1 MRIPP
6 NLIADGDEHI
16 TPAQLTLV
24 ALSQESI
31 DALVTKVEGGAANVQ
46 DIYPLA
52 PLQEGILFHHLMSG
66 ESDPYVLS
74 GVLAFRGREVMERFV
89 SALQQVIDRHDIL
102 RTGFFWE
109 GLEQPVQVVQRR
121 ATLPVSVVE
130 LDAGEGDIVRQLE
143 ARFDSRGYR
152 MDVSR
157 APLMHVHAACDGEHE
172 RWVARVLFHHLSIDH
187 TTLERVI
194 EEARAIGQGRVED
207 LPRPAPFRNFVAQA
221 RLGVSEADHEAYFRA
236 KLGDIDEPTAPFG
249 LLSVQG
255 DGREIAEAART
266 LKPELSGALRGHARR
281 LGVSA
286 ASMMHVAWGL
296 VLSRTTGRQDVVFGT
311 VLFGRMQGGAQ
322 SDRALGL
329 FINTLPVRMR
339 VAQTG
344 VEASVK
350 GTHAQLAELMR
361 HEHAPLV
368 LAQRCSGVP
377 AQTPLFTSLL
387 NYRYSKPKVAA
398 AHIADGIELLDG
410 HERTSYP
417 LSVTVDDHERDFTIV
432 AKVCE
437 RIGPQRVCEL
447 MELALEQLTRAL
459 SANPGGELAELDV
472 LPAAERTQ
480 VLHGWNETGRAYAR
494 DACLHQLFE
503 AQVSRTREAAAVI
516 CGDETLSYT
525 DLDARA
531 NRLAHYLR
539 GQGVGPD
546 TRVGLALGRGVEMMT
561 GLLAILKAG
570 GAYVPLDPGYASE
583 RLRAILDDSRPA
595 IVLADAAG
603 RTALDA
609 LAGAPPI
616 ADLHADASRWS
627 ALPSTPPRVEGL
639 TPRHLAYVIYTSGST
654 GQPKGV
660 MVEHASVVNLWRA
673 LDEAIYR
680 THPSARRV
688 SLNASIAF
696 DSLVKQ
702 WVQLL
707 SGRTLVVVP
716 EPVRF
721 DGRRLL
727 DAIGRDRI
735 DVFDC
740 TPSQLALI
748 EGARGPEDEA
758 YPQVTLVGGE
768 AIGEGMWSE
777 LASASS
783 RTYYN
788 VYGPTE
794 CTVDATLARITA
806 EHAPHIG
813 GPLANVR
820 AYVLNERLSPAPVGV
835 RGELYIGGAGVARG
849 YLNRPE
855 LTRERFIDDPFVAGG
870 RLYKTGDLARWRTDG
885 SLEYLGRNDFQ
896 VKIRGFRI
904 ELGEIEAQLAKV
916 TGVREVVVLARDSA
930 AAVHDS
936 ATEHATPNAL
946 SPSLETS
953 TATAAATATATATEK
968 RLVAY
973 YTGDADVAALRAQA
987 AQHLPSYMVPSAYV
1001 RLDAWPLT
1009 PNGKLDRRALPA
1021 PADDAYARAEYEAP
1035 RGAKEEALAEI
1046 WRELLHVERVSRH
1059 DNFFELGG
1067 HSLLAVQLVSRLRQ
1081 ALSVEVALGTVFDA
1095 PVLSALA
1102 ERLEAE
1108 NTAVLPPIP
1117 LAPRDG
1123 RIALSLAQQRLWFLT
1138 QLEGVSE
1145 AYHMSGAV
1153 RLDGPL
1159 NREVLQ
1165 RALNRIVMRHEALR
1179 TCFAREEGEPI
1190 QVIQPHA
1197 DLTVSYHDLREA
1209 KSIRHEAENR
1219 EQRAKDLSQ
1228 AHASAPFDLSR
1239 DLPVRVLLLQLAD
1252 EAHVVQVVMH
1262 HIASDGWSVGVFLQ
1276 ELSALYGSF
1285 IAEQGDP
1292 LAPLPLQYA
1301 DYAAWQRR
1309 WLASGQLEKQG
1320 AFWQTNLSGAP
1331 TLLELPTDRPR
1342 PPKQSHAGASVEV
1355 KLGAA
1360 LSERVKRLSQRHG
1373 VTPYM
1378 TLLSSW
1384 AAVLSRL
1391 SGQEEVVIGSPV
1403 AGRNRTEVEALIGF
1417 FVNTLALRLDLSSEP
1432 TVGELLK
1439 RTKAQV
1445 LSAQAHQ
1452 DLPFDQVVER
1462 VKPPRSTAHPPL
1474 FQVMFVWQNMPA
1486 GELTIPGLTIRAVE
1500 TPLQTAQFELTLSLR
1515 EAGDDIVG
1523 HLNYASALFDESTV
1537 RRYVTYWRRLLEG
1550 MTAGA
1555 ADQTI
1560 VGLPLLDEA
1569 ERKQVV
1575 YAWNATERDYPIEQC
1590 IHQLFEAQVDRK
1602 PEAIALTFEGQ
1613 RLSYA
1618 ELNARANR
1626 LAHYLQGR
1634 GVGPDRLVAL
1644 CAERGIEMVVGL
1656 LAILKAGGAYVPLDP
1671 AYASDRLRGIVEDS
1685 QPALVL
1691 ADAVGR
1697 AALGELDGALPV
1709 IDLETDALR
1718 WREMPATNPEVASQ
1732 HVHHLAY
1739 VIYTSGSTG
1748 RPKGVMVEHAQ
1759 VVRLFGATQAWF
1771 GFDERDVWTL
1781 FHSHGFD
1788 FSVWEMWG
1796 ALLHGG
1802 RLVIVPTEVTRT
1814 PSAFFAL
1821 LCAEGVTVLNQTP
1834 SAFQALMSAQEER
1847 EEAAGN
1853 IERANVVAH
1862 RLRYVIFGGE
1872 ALEPRTLASW
1882 YARHGERTQLV
1893 NMYGIT
1899 ETTVHVTYCALRA
1912 EDAMRLGAS
1921 PIGVR
1926 IPDLQLYVLDAR
1938 REPVPM
1944 GVTGEL
1950 YVGGAG
1956 VARGYLNRPELTRER
1971 FIDDPFVAGGR
1982 LYKTGD
1988 LARWRTDGSL
1998 EYLGRNDFQVKIR
2011 GFRIELGEIEAQ
2023 LAKVTG
2029 VREVVV
2035 LARDSA
2041 AEMRDNATPNAPMP
2055 KSSSETEKRLVA
2067 YYTGDADV
2075 AALRAQAAQHL
2086 PSYMVPS
2093 AYVRLDAWPLTP
2105 NGKLDRR
2112 ALPAPADDAY
2122 ARAEYEAPQGAK
2134 EEALAAIWRELLHV
2148 ERVSRHDNFFE
2159 LGGHSLLAIGVI
2171 ERMRREGL
2179 HTDVRSIFNAQT
2191 LSDLAARAQ
2200 TDDRSIQ
2207 APPNLIPARATRI
2220 TPDMLP
2226 LVALTQTQIDMLAVQ
2241 VEGGAANIQDI
2252 YPLAPLQEGMVFHH
2266 LLHAESDAYMEAYFV
2281 GFRTRARLDRFLD
2294 ALRMI
2299 VDRHD
2304 ILRTGFFW
2312 EGLEQP
2318 VQIVQ
2323 RRVRLPI
2330 EFVDLDPADGDVLRQ
2345 LEARHDPRAHRLD
2358 IRRPALLSCHA
2369 AHDPAAGRWLLCVM
2383 AHHLAID
2390 NTSLK
2395 LLVAEEQAIEQGGFD
2410 ALPPAPSFRNFIAQI
2425 ASGVD
2430 RREHEAF
2437 FSAMLG
2443 DIDSPTH
2450 PFGLQDVQGDGREIA
2465 EFQQRLSPELS
2476 KAIRVCTR
2484 RLGVSPASLMHL
2496 AWAMVLSR
2504 ATGRREAVFG
2514 TVLFGRMQGGE
2525 RGMGMFIN
2533 TLPIRIDVDERYVA
2547 ECLAHTHERVVQLI
2561 YHEHAPLALALRCSG
2576 LPARQALFSSLLN
2589 YRHSEQAAR
2598 PPRDDDD
2605 IQYLDG
2611 NERTNYP
2618 LTVSI
2623 DDLGEAF
2630 SVTVQARHPAS
2641 PERIRAF
2648 METALEQLVRALD
2661 GTSGIAAPGV
2671 VMPRIAV
2678 RDIDVLPS
2686 EERHRLLVEWN
2697 DTAADYPQDQCLH
2710 RLFEAQA
2717 ARHPDTIALIAD
2729 GEPVG
2734 YAELNRRANRLARH
2748 LSARGLQPDQRV
2760 AICIDRGIDMVVA
2773 MLAVL
2778 KAGGAYVPLD
2788 PAYPSERLDYLLR
2801 DCAPVALLTHARLGA
2816 SMQTR
2821 IVLALA
2827 RLDTGCALID
2837 LESDA
2842 DAWRHERDDDPPP
2855 SGLTPRHLA
2864 YVIYTSGST
2873 GQPKGVMV
2881 EHRSVCN
2888 LVAWHAGAFD
2898 VGTGCRSASVAGVAF
2913 DATTWEVWAALCN
2926 GGCLSLAPGDA
2937 ASDPQALLRWWRAQ
2951 ELDVGFLVTPLA
2963 ELAYAT
2969 GQSNAGMRTLLI
2981 GGDRLSRWPDS
2992 MPPGQMLVNNY
3003 GPTEATVV
3011 ATSGRLQP
3019 GEATPPIGRPIA
3031 NTRVYVLDAWLRP
3044 APIGVAGE
3052 LYIGGVQ
3059 VARGYLNRPELTR
3072 ERFIDDPFVAGG
3084 RLYKTGDLARWRT
3097 DGSLEYLGRNDFQV
3111 KIRGFRI
3118 ELGEIEAQ
3126 LAKVAGVR
3134 EVVVLARDS
3143 AAEVHD
3149 SATEHATPNALS
3161 PSPETSTAT
3170 AAATATATAT
3180 EKRLVAYYKG
3190 DADVAALRAQAA
3202 QHLPSY
3208 MVPSA
3213 YVRLD
3218 AWPLTPNGKLDRR
3231 ALPAPADDAYAR
3243 AEYEAPQGAKEEALA
3258 AIWRELLHVERVSRH
3273 DNFFEL
3279 GGHSLLAV
3287 QLVSRLRQALSVEVA
3302 LGTVFDAP
3310 VLSALAERLEAENT
3324 AVLPPIPLTP
3334 RDGRIALSLAQQRLW
3349 FLTQLEGVSEAY
3361 HMSGAVRLDGP
3372 LNREVLQRALN
3383 RIVMR
3388 HEALRTCF
3396 AREEGEP
3403 IQVIQPHADLT
3414 VSYHD
3419 LREAKSIRHE
3429 AGNREQRAK
3438 DLSQAHASAPFDLS
3452 RDLPVRVLLLQLA
3465 DEAHVV
3471 QVVMHHIASDGWSV
3485 GVFLQELSALYGSF
3499 IAEQGDPLAPLPL
3512 QYADY
3517 AAWQR
3522 RWLASGQ
3529 LEKQGAFWQTNLSGA
3544 PTLLELPT
3552 DRPRPPK
3559 QLHAGA
3565 SVEVKLGAA
3574 LSERVKRLSQRHGVT
3589 PYMTLLSSWAAVL
3602 SRLSGQEEVVI
3613 GSPVAGRNR
3622 TEVEP
3627 LIGFFVNT
3635 LALRLDL
3642 SSEPTVGELL
3652 KRTKAQVLSA
3662 QAHQDLP
3669 FDQVVE
3675 RVKPPRSTA
3684 HPPLFQVMFVWQN
3697 AHEGSLQ
3704 IPGLRLSTWGDP
3716 LTMAPFELTL
3726 AVREHQ
3732 DDIACTLTYATSL
3745 FDRATVERYLGHWL
3759 RQLDAMAT
3767 DADPVV
3773 TGLPLL
3779 GEAERAQVLHGW
3791 NETGRAYAR
3800 DACLHQLFEAQVSR
3814 TREAAAVICGD
3825 ETLSYTD
3832 LDARANRLAH
3842 YLRGQGVGPDTR
3854 VGLALGRGVEMMTG
3868 LLAILKAGGAYV
3880 PLDPGYASE
3889 RLRAILDDSRPA
3901 IVLADAAGRTAL
3913 DALAGAPP
3921 IADLHAD
3928 ASRWSA
3934 LPSTPPRVEG
3944 LTPRHLAYVIY
3955 TSGSTGQPKGVMV
3968 EHASV
3973 VNLWRALDEA
3983 IYRTHPSARRVS
3995 LNASIAF
4002 DSLVKQWVQLL
4013 SGRTLVVVPEPVRFD
4028 GRRLLDA
4035 IGRDRIDVF
4044 DCTPSQL
4051 ALIEGARGPEDE
4063 AFPQVTLVGGE
4074 AIGEGMWSELASA
4087 SSRTYYNVYGPTE
4100 CTVDATL
4107 ARITAEHAPHIGGPL
4122 ANVRAYV
4129 LNERLSPA
4137 PVGVRGELYIGGAGV
4152 ARGYLNRPE
4161 LTRERFID
4169 DPFVA
4174 GGRLYRTGDLARWR
4188 TDGSL
4193 EYLGRNDFQV
4203 KIRGF
4208 RIELGEI
4215 EAQLAKVTGVREV
4228 VVLARDSASAVHDSA
4243 TEHAAPDALS
4253 PSLETSTATA
4263 AATATAT
4270 ATATE
4275 KRLVAYY
4282 TGDADVAA
4290 LRAQAAQHL
4299 PSYMVPSAYVR
4310 LDAWP
4315 LTPNGKLDRRA
4326 LPAPADDAYA
4336 RAEYEA
4342 PQGAK
4347 EEALAEIWRDLL
4359 QVDRISRHDNFF
4371 QLGGHSLLAISLGDM
4386 MRERGLHADVRTLFN
4401 AETLAAL
4408 AAQSGTDS
4416 IDVDVPPNLI
4426 PVGAA
4431 RITPDMLPLV
4441 ALTQPQIDAI
4451 AQQVDGGAT
4460 NVQDIYPLAPLQEG
4474 MLFHHLLHTQGD
4486 LYLEPHLLAF
4496 RTRER
4501 LERFL
4506 SALQCV
4512 IDRHDVLRTGFF
4524 WEGVP
4529 QPVQV
4534 VWRRARLPV
4543 EYVELPDSHGDVASQ
4558 LEARCDPRR
4567 HRIDIGRAP
4576 LVHCHVAHDAR
4587 NDRWV
4592 LGVLTH
4598 HLVSDHTTLALLAEE
4613 AQAFEQGRGDAL
4625 PPAVPFRNFVAH
4637 ARLGTS
4643 EREHEA
4649 FFREMLG
4656 DVDEPTAPFGL
4667 LDVQGDGS
4675 AIVEHRRALAP
4686 GLSRSVRAHARR
4698 LGVSAA
4704 SVMHV
4709 AWSLVLART
4718 ANRRDVVFGTVL
4730 FGRMQGGAHAHRTMG
4745 LFMNT
4750 LPVRIALDE
4759 SDVETSLIATHD
4771 RLARLLRH
4779 EHAPLALAQRC
4790 SAVPAQAPLFT
4801 SLLNYRYSPHEE
4813 QGDATDDDV
4822 QFIAARER
4830 NNYPLTMIVD
4840 DTGEGFAL
4848 TAQVD
4853 ASIDAARVC
4862 AFMHTALE
4870 QLVRALDDARGA
4882 VLAELD
4888 VLPADEHRCVVS
4900 ACNDTDAELPGVDF
4914 VDRRFEAQAAR
4925 TPEAIAV
4932 ACGAHALSYAAL
4944 NRRANRLA
4952 HYLRAHGAGP
4962 ERVVAL
4968 ALERSV
4974 DMMVG
4979 LLGILKSGSA
4989 YLPLDPAYPAERLAY
5004 IVDDARPAL
5013 LLTEAA
5019 LRDDWRDAGA
5029 PVVLLDADGP
5039 AIDACPDHNPD
5050 AAAGRDAR
5058 TLSSLAYVIY
5068 TSGSTGRP
5076 KGVMIEH
5083 RNLAN
5088 LLGAMGEQPGIGAH
5102 DVLLAVTSLSFDIA
5116 ALELFLPLLHG
5127 ARAVIAARDDA
5138 ADPARLAHLIE
5149 SSGASLMQ
5157 ATPSTWRMLAQHGWP
5172 RSARPLTLLCGGE
5185 ALPPALAE
5193 RLLAHVPAIWN
5204 LYGPTETTVWST
5216 VRRVTTPVVDIG
5228 GPIANTQVYVLDERL
5243 RPAPIGVAGELY
5255 IGGAGVARG
5264 YLNRPELTR
5273 ERFVD
5278 DPFRRGGRL
5287 YRTGDLARRRA
5298 DGNLEYLGRNDF
5310 QVKIR
5315 GFRIELGEIEAQLAK
5330 AHGVQGVALAARD
5343 TPTADKRLVAY
5354 YVGDASAAA
5363 LREHAAARL
5372 PAYMVPAAYVRLAAW
5387 PLTPNGKLD
5396 RAALPA
5402 PDDEAYARA
5411 EYEAPRGE
5419 HECKL
5424 AAIWRAVLQVERIGR
5439 HDDFFELG
5447 GHSLLAVR
5455 AVTAMRDA
5463 FGSDTSLRD
5472 LFARP
5477 VLKDLAEHASTAA
5490 RARDAAIPKAARG
5503 EPAPMSFAQ
5512 QRLWFLA
5519 RMGGLGDAYHMPIAV
5534 RLRGALDVDALQ
5546 RALSRIVSRHD
5557 ALRTTFALE
5566 GEQPVQRVHADDGA
5580 GLRLRIDDLRGCAD
5594 AGARRARIL
5603 AGQASEPF
5611 DLARGPLVRGALV
5624 READDVH
5631 TLCVTIHHIVSD
5643 GWSIDVF
5650 CRELSELYRAFAGGR
5665 PDPLPPLPV
5674 QYADYA
5680 AWQQRGIGGAALHA
5694 QAEYWRD
5701 ALAGAPT
5708 LLELPTDR
5716 PRPPQ
5721 PDYAGATVG
5730 LALDAP
5736 LTAGLRALA
5745 RRHGAT
5751 LFMTVFAAWSVL
5763 LSRLSRQTDVV
5774 IGTPSANRGH
5784 AQIEGLI
5791 GFFVNTIALRVDLD
5805 GAPTVAE
5812 LLARVKARTLAAQQ
5826 HQDIPFE
5833 HVVERVQPARSLSHS
5848 PVFQAMFAWQ
5858 HASRGEM
5865 RLEGLRA
5872 EPLDDAARTIAKF
5885 DLTLSLRESGDAI
5898 DGGLEYAS
5906 ALFERATIERFAGY
5920 LRRLLEGM
5928 VADDTQRVDALPML
5942 SRDERR
5948 DLIERRNATA
5958 RPYPANSG
5966 VHRLFEA
5973 QAARTPDA
5981 TAIVDGAT
5989 TLDYRALDARANRI
6003 AHALAHA
6010 GVRAGDRVA
6019 LHLEPSIGLVAAQL
6033 AVLKL
6038 GAAYVPVDVGNPPAR
6053 KAFVAQDSG
6062 ARLVLGDAALDWP
6075 AAAGVPQ
6082 RDLAALL
6089 AGPWPSDAPARA
6101 PQCGGDTPAYVM
6113 YTSGSS
6119 GQPKGVL
6126 VTHRGI
6132 ARLAVNSGYA
6142 TFDASDRFAFASN
6155 PAFDA
6160 STFEV
6165 WTALLNGASIGIV
6178 KRDDL
6183 LDLGALAGKL
6193 SSIGVTC
6200 LFLTTALFNRCV
6212 SFDPAMFARLRCVIS
6227 GGERA
6232 DPAVY
6237 RKVMEAGPPR
6247 HLLNAYGPTE
6257 TTTFAAVWE
6266 AEPRTLAAQAA
6277 PIGRPIGNTSVYV
6290 LDAYGAPVPV
6300 GVTGEIHIGGPGVA
6314 QGYLNRPAL
6323 SAERFVRDPFVGGD
6337 ARMYRTGDL
6346 GRWRPDGMLDCIGR
6360 ADFQVKIRGFRIE
6373 LGEIEA
6379 CLLEHGALAQAA
6391 VLARDDG
6398 GDGGKTLVAY
6408 YVPRAGHEDGAPA
6421 LRAHLAA
6428 RLPEYM
6434 VPAAYVRL
6442 PAMPLTPNG
6451 KLERRALPAPDERS
6465 YVRRDYAAP
6474 QGEIETTLARIWAEL
6489 FGIERVGRHDG
6500 FFELGGHSLLA
6511 VRMVA
6516 RVHDVLGVEVPLRAL
6531 FADPVLHVFASAVA
6545 RASTRQASSNLVAF
6559 RSAGTAA
6566 PLFFIHSG
6574 LGEIGFVGDLLPG
6587 IAPEI
6592 PVYGFAAVGFLAG
6605 ETPHATI
6612 EEMAAQ
6618 YVDAMRRVQP
6628 HGPYRLAGWCAGG
6641 NIAFEMAH
6649 QLIAADETVEF
6660 LCMIDSPTSAP
6671 IDRSVTACVLA
6682 RIPDDIPEALR
6693 TRLHALGDAFDVRGM
6708 LHACQAAGML
6718 PIDLP
6723 TGLMERHVAVQYAI
6737 KHAKLN
6743 YVPPR
6748 LPVDVIHFVAQDEP
6762 MWRNGWAM
6770 DGWHDVADRV
6780 ICLPASGDHMTMVA
6794 APHAEQLG
6802 RRITEALAVHGGPR
6816 ADGAERGYAPRIAIQ
6831 TAPRD
6836 ARAPTLF
6843 CIPGAGASVTTFS
6856 TLARHL
6862 PATFSV
6868 DGLQPRGLCGTMVP
6882 YLDVET
6888 AARAYLRSI
6897 RKAAPRG
6904 PYHLVGHSFGGWVAY
6919 EIACRLQEQ
6928 GERVATLMLLDT
6940 ERPGATDIVRGRKTR
6955 VDALA
6960 KLVELYE
6967 MHLGRPLG
6975 VSRDDLAALAHD
6987 AQIEHLR
6994 AALVRAK
7001 ILPPSVHPNVLLGVV
7016 RVLEMNVNTPYRPA
7030 GLYAGTMHVVL
7041 IANAKAD
7048 ADLDAWRDEQ
7058 AEQWRGLAD
7067 DVRIVRAG
7075 GNHMTMLQPP
7085 HAASIAALLER
7096 TAGAPA
7102 RLAQVH

>member
-1 MRIPP
+1 
-6 NLIADGDEHI
+6 
-16 TPAQLTLV
+16 
-24 ALSQESI
+24 
-31 DALVTKVEGGAANVQ
+31 
-46 DIYPLA
+46 
-52 PLQEGILFHHLMSG
+52 
-66 ESDPYVLS
+66 
-74 GVLAFRGREVMERFV
+74 
-89 SALQQVIDRHDIL
+89 
-102 RTGFFWE
+102 
-109 GLEQPVQVVQRR
+109 
-121 ATLPVSVVE
+121 
-130 LDAGEGDIVRQLE
+130 
-143 ARFDSRGYR
+143 
-152 MDVSR
+152 
-157 APLMHVHAACDGEHE
+157 
-172 RWVARVLFHHLSIDH
+172 
-187 TTLERVI
+187 
-194 EEARAIGQGRVED
+194 
-207 LPRPAPFRNFVAQA
+207 
-221 RLGVSEADHEAYFRA
+221 
-236 KLGDIDEPTAPFG
+236 
-249 LLSVQG
+249 
-255 DGREIAEAART
+255 
-266 LKPELSGALRGHARR
+266 
-281 LGVSA
+281 
-286 ASMMHVAWGL
+286 MMHVAWGL

-322 SDRALGL
+322 SDRSLGL

-350 GTHAQLAELMR
+350 ETHAQLAELMR

-387 NYRYSKPKVAA
+387 NYRHGLRHRADAA
-398 AHIADGIELLDG
+398 TPGGDDIELLSAR
-410 HERTSYP
+410 ERTNYP
-417 LSVTVDDHERDFTIV
+417 LTLSVDDLGQDFSLTV
-432 AKVCE
+432 QVSGHVDP
-437 RIGPQRVCEL
+437 RRVCAF
-447 MELALEQLTRAL
+447 METALEQLAQAL
-459 SANPGGELAELDV
+459 GEQPQCDIGGLDV
-472 LPAAERTQ
+472 LPRSEREQ
-480 VLHGWNETGRAYAR
+480 MVYAWNATER
-494 DACLHQLFE
+494 DYPIEQCIHQLFE
-503 AQVSRTREAAAVI
+503 AQVDRKPEAIALTFD
-516 CGDETLSYT
+516 GQRLSYAE
-525 DLDARA
+525 LNARA
-531 NRLAHYLR
+531 NRLAHYLQAR
-539 GQGVGPD
+539 GVGPD
-546 TRVGLALGRGVEMMT
+546 RLVALCAERGIEMVV

-570 GAYVPLDPGYASE
+570 GAYVPLDPAYASD
-583 RLRAILDDSRPA
+583 RLRGIVEDSQPA
-595 IVLADAAG
+595 LVLADAVG
-603 RTALDA
+603 RAALGELDGALPVIDLETDA
-609 LAGAPPI
+609 LRWREMPATNPEV
-616 ADLHADASRWS
+616 ASQH
-627 ALPSTPPRVEGL
+627 VH
-639 TPRHLAYVIYTSGST
+639 HLAYVIYTSGSM
-654 GQPKGV
+654 GRPKGV
-660 MVEHASVVNLWRA
+660 MVEHAQVVRLFGATQAWFGFDERDVWTLFHSYGFDFSVWEMWGA
-673 LDEAIYR
+673 LLHGGRLVIVPTEVTR
-680 THPSARRV
+680 TPSAFFALLCAEGV
-688 SLNASIAF
+688 TVLN
-696 DSLVKQ
+696 Q
-702 WVQLL
+702 
-707 SGRTLVVVP
+707 
-716 EPVRF
+716 
-721 DGRRLL
+721 
-727 DAIGRDRI
+727 
-735 DVFDC
+735 
-740 TPSQLALI
+740 TPSAFQALMSAQDEREEREEAAGNI
-748 EGARGPEDEA
+748 ERANVVAHRLR
-758 YPQVTLVGGE
+758 YVIFGGE
-768 AIGEGMWSE
+768 ALEPRT
-777 LASASS
+777 LASWYARHGERTQLVNMYGITETTVHVTYCALRAEDAMRLGASPIG
-783 RTYYN
+783 
-788 VYGPTE
+788 V
-794 CTVDATLARITA
+794 RI
-806 EHAPHIG
+806 PD
-813 GPLANVR
+813 LQL
-820 AYVLNERLSPAPVGV
+820 YVLDARREPVPMGV
-835 RGELYIGGAGVARG
+835 TGELYVGGAGVARG

-870 RLYKTGDLARWRTDG
+870 RLYRTGDLARWRTDG
-885 SLEYLGRNDFQ
+885 RLEYLGRNDFQ

-916 TGVREVVVLARDSA
+916 AGVREVVVLARDSA
-930 AAVHDS
+930 AEVHDN
-936 ATEHATPNAL
+936 ATPNAPMPKS
-946 SPSLETS
+946 SP
-953 TATAAATATATATEK
+953 APEK

-1035 RGAKEEALAEI
+1035 RGAREEALAAI
-1046 WRELLHVERVSRH
+1046 WRDLLQVDQISRH

-1179 TCFAREEGEPI
+1179 TCFVREEGEPI

-1209 KSIRHEAENR
+1209 EQS

-1239 DLPVRVLLLQLAD
+1239 DLPVRVLLLQLEDDAHVVQVVMHHIASDGWSVGVFLQELSALYGSFIAEQGDPLAPLPLQYADYAAWQRRWLASGQLEKQGAFWQTNLSGAPTLLELPTDRPRPPKQSHAGASVEVKLGAALSERVKRLSQRHGVTPYMTLLSSWAAVLSRLSGQEEVVIGSPVAGRNRTEVEALIGFFVNTLALRLDLSSEPTVGELLKRTKAQVLSAQAHQDLPFDQVVERVKPPRSTAHSPLFQVMFVWQNMPAGELTIPGLTIRAVETPLQTAQFELTLSLQEAGDDIVGHLNYASALFDESTVRRYVTYWCRLLEGMTAGAADQTIVGLPLLDEAERKQVVYAWNATERDYPIEQCIHQLFEAQVDRKPEAIALTFDGRRLSYAELNARANRLAHYLQARGVGPDRLVALCAERGIEMVVGLLAILKAGGAYVPLDPAYASDRLRGIVQDSQPALVLADAVGRAALGELDGALPVIDLETDALRWREMPATNPGVASQHVHHLAYVIYTSGSTGRPKGVMVEHAQVVRLFGATQAWFGFDERDVWTLFHSHGFDFSVWEMWGALLHGGRLVIVPTEVTRTPSAFFALLCAEGVTVLNQTPSAFQALMSAQEEREEREEAAGNIERANVVAHRLRYVIFGGEALEPRTLASWYARHGERTQLVNMYGITETTVHVTYCALRAEDAMRLGASPIGVRIPDLQLYVLDDRREPVPMGVTGELYVGGAGVARGYLNRPELTRERFIDDPFVAGGRLYKTGDLARWRTDGRLEYLGRNDFQVKIRGFRIELGEIEAQLAKVTGVREVVVLARDSAADTDQNADLNASATANSSEKSLVAYYTGDADVVALRAQAAQHLPSYMVPSAYVRLDAWPLTPNGKRDRRALPAPADDAYARAEYEAPRGAKEEALAEIWRELLHVERVSRHDNFFELGGHSLLAVQLVSRLRQALSVEVALGTVFDAPVLSALSERLEAENTAVLPPIPLAPRDGRIALSLAQQRLWFLTQLEGVSEAYHMSGAVRLDGPLNREVLQRALNRIVMRHEALRTCFVREEGEPIQVIQPHADLTVSYHDLREAESIRHEAGNLEQRAKDLSQAHASAPFDLSRDLPVRVLLLQLED

-1474 FQVMFVWQNMPA
+1474 FQVMFVWQN
-1486 GELTIPGLTIRAVE
+1486 
-1500 TPLQTAQFELTLSLR
+1500 
-1515 EAGDDIVG
+1515 
-1523 HLNYASALFDESTV
+1523 
-1537 RRYVTYWRRLLEG
+1537 
-1550 MTAGA
+1550 
-1555 ADQTI
+1555 
-1560 VGLPLLDEA
+1560 
-1569 ERKQVV
+1569 
-1575 YAWNATERDYPIEQC
+1575 
-1590 IHQLFEAQVDRK
+1590 
-1602 PEAIALTFEGQ
+1602 
-1613 RLSYA
+1613 
-1618 ELNARANR
+1618 
-1626 LAHYLQGR
+1626 
-1634 GVGPDRLVAL
+1634 
-1644 CAERGIEMVVGL
+1644 
-1656 LAILKAGGAYVPLDP
+1656 
-1671 AYASDRLRGIVEDS
+1671 
-1685 QPALVL
+1685 
-1691 ADAVGR
+1691 
-1697 AALGELDGALPV
+1697 
-1709 IDLETDALR
+1709 
-1718 WREMPATNPEVASQ
+1718 
-1732 HVHHLAY
+1732 
-1739 VIYTSGSTG
+1739 
-1748 RPKGVMVEHAQ
+1748 
-1759 VVRLFGATQAWF
+1759 
-1771 GFDERDVWTL
+1771 
-1781 FHSHGFD
+1781 
-1788 FSVWEMWG
+1788 
-1796 ALLHGG
+1796 
-1802 RLVIVPTEVTRT
+1802 
-1814 PSAFFAL
+1814 
-1821 LCAEGVTVLNQTP
+1821 
-1834 SAFQALMSAQEER
+1834 
-1847 EEAAGN
+1847 
-1853 IERANVVAH
+1853 
-1862 RLRYVIFGGE
+1862 
-1872 ALEPRTLASW
+1872 
-1882 YARHGERTQLV
+1882 
-1893 NMYGIT
+1893 
-1899 ETTVHVTYCALRA
+1899 
-1912 EDAMRLGAS
+1912 
-1921 PIGVR
+1921 
-1926 IPDLQLYVLDAR
+1926 
-1938 REPVPM
+1938 
-1944 GVTGEL
+1944 
-1950 YVGGAG
+1950 
-1956 VARGYLNRPELTRER
+1956 
-1971 FIDDPFVAGGR
+1971 
-1982 LYKTGD
+1982 
-1988 LARWRTDGSL
+1988 
-1998 EYLGRNDFQVKIR
+1998 
-2011 GFRIELGEIEAQ
+2011 
-2023 LAKVTG
+2023 
-2029 VREVVV
+2029 
-2035 LARDSA
+2035 
-2041 AEMRDNATPNAPMP
+2041 
-2055 KSSSETEKRLVA
+2055 
-2067 YYTGDADV
+2067 
-2075 AALRAQAAQHL
+2075 
-2086 PSYMVPS
+2086 
-2093 AYVRLDAWPLTP
+2093 
-2105 NGKLDRR
+2105 
-2112 ALPAPADDAY
+2112 
-2122 ARAEYEAPQGAK
+2122 
-2134 EEALAAIWRELLHV
+2134 
-2148 ERVSRHDNFFE
+2148 
-2159 LGGHSLLAIGVI
+2159 
-2171 ERMRREGL
+2171 
-2179 HTDVRSIFNAQT
+2179 
-2191 LSDLAARAQ
+2191 
-2200 TDDRSIQ
+2200 
-2207 APPNLIPARATRI
+2207 
-2220 TPDMLP
+2220 
-2226 LVALTQTQIDMLAVQ
+2226 
-2241 VEGGAANIQDI
+2241 
-2252 YPLAPLQEGMVFHH
+2252 
-2266 LLHAESDAYMEAYFV
+2266 
-2281 GFRTRARLDRFLD
+2281 
-2294 ALRMI
+2294 
-2299 VDRHD
+2299 
-2304 ILRTGFFW
+2304 
-2312 EGLEQP
+2312 
-2318 VQIVQ
+2318 
-2323 RRVRLPI
+2323 
-2330 EFVDLDPADGDVLRQ
+2330 
-2345 LEARHDPRAHRLD
+2345 
-2358 IRRPALLSCHA
+2358 
-2369 AHDPAAGRWLLCVM
+2369 
-2383 AHHLAID
+2383 
-2390 NTSLK
+2390 
-2395 LLVAEEQAIEQGGFD
+2395 
-2410 ALPPAPSFRNFIAQI
+2410 
-2425 ASGVD
+2425 
-2430 RREHEAF
+2430 
-2437 FSAMLG
+2437 
-2443 DIDSPTH
+2443 
-2450 PFGLQDVQGDGREIA
+2450 
-2465 EFQQRLSPELS
+2465 
-2476 KAIRVCTR
+2476 
-2484 RLGVSPASLMHL
+2484 
-2496 AWAMVLSR
+2496 
-2504 ATGRREAVFG
+2504 
-2514 TVLFGRMQGGE
+2514 
-2525 RGMGMFIN
+2525 
-2533 TLPIRIDVDERYVA
+2533 
-2547 ECLAHTHERVVQLI
+2547 
-2561 YHEHAPLALALRCSG
+2561 
-2576 LPARQALFSSLLN
+2576 
-2589 YRHSEQAAR
+2589 
-2598 PPRDDDD
+2598 
-2605 IQYLDG
+2605 
-2611 NERTNYP
+2611 
-2618 LTVSI
+2618 
-2623 DDLGEAF
+2623 
-2630 SVTVQARHPAS
+2630 
-2641 PERIRAF
+2641 
-2648 METALEQLVRALD
+2648 
-2661 GTSGIAAPGV
+2661 
-2671 VMPRIAV
+2671 
-2678 RDIDVLPS
+2678 
-2686 EERHRLLVEWN
+2686 
-2697 DTAADYPQDQCLH
+2697 
-2710 RLFEAQA
+2710 
-2717 ARHPDTIALIAD
+2717 
-2729 GEPVG
+2729 
-2734 YAELNRRANRLARH
+2734 
-2748 LSARGLQPDQRV
+2748 
-2760 AICIDRGIDMVVA
+2760 
-2773 MLAVL
+2773 
-2778 KAGGAYVPLD
+2778 
-2788 PAYPSERLDYLLR
+2788 
-2801 DCAPVALLTHARLGA
+2801 
-2816 SMQTR
+2816 
-2821 IVLALA
+2821 
-2827 RLDTGCALID
+2827 
-2837 LESDA
+2837 
-2842 DAWRHERDDDPPP
+2842 
-2855 SGLTPRHLA
+2855 
-2864 YVIYTSGST
+2864 
-2873 GQPKGVMV
+2873 
-2881 EHRSVCN
+2881 
-2888 LVAWHAGAFD
+2888 
-2898 VGTGCRSASVAGVAF
+2898 
-2913 DATTWEVWAALCN
+2913 
-2926 GGCLSLAPGDA
+2926 
-2937 ASDPQALLRWWRAQ
+2937 
-2951 ELDVGFLVTPLA
+2951 
-2963 ELAYAT
+2963 
-2969 GQSNAGMRTLLI
+2969 
-2981 GGDRLSRWPDS
+2981 
-2992 MPPGQMLVNNY
+2992 
-3003 GPTEATVV
+3003 
-3011 ATSGRLQP
+3011 
-3019 GEATPPIGRPIA
+3019 
-3031 NTRVYVLDAWLRP
+3031 
-3044 APIGVAGE
+3044 
-3052 LYIGGVQ
+3052 
-3059 VARGYLNRPELTR
+3059 
-3072 ERFIDDPFVAGG
+3072 
-3084 RLYKTGDLARWRT
+3084 
-3097 DGSLEYLGRNDFQV
+3097 
-3111 KIRGFRI
+3111 
-3118 ELGEIEAQ
+3118 
-3126 LAKVAGVR
+3126 
-3134 EVVVLARDS
+3134 
-3143 AAEVHD
+3143 
-3149 SATEHATPNALS
+3149 
-3161 PSPETSTAT
+3161 
-3170 AAATATATAT
+3170 
-3180 EKRLVAYYKG
+3180 
-3190 DADVAALRAQAA
+3190 
-3202 QHLPSY
+3202 
-3208 MVPSA
+3208 
-3213 YVRLD
+3213 
-3218 AWPLTPNGKLDRR
+3218 
-3231 ALPAPADDAYAR
+3231 
-3243 AEYEAPQGAKEEALA
+3243 
-3258 AIWRELLHVERVSRH
+3258 
-3273 DNFFEL
+3273 
-3279 GGHSLLAV
+3279 
-3287 QLVSRLRQALSVEVA
+3287 
-3302 LGTVFDAP
+3302 
-3310 VLSALAERLEAENT
+3310 
-3324 AVLPPIPLTP
+3324 
-3334 RDGRIALSLAQQRLW
+3334 
-3349 FLTQLEGVSEAY
+3349 
-3361 HMSGAVRLDGP
+3361 
-3372 LNREVLQRALN
+3372 
-3383 RIVMR
+3383 
-3388 HEALRTCF
+3388 
-3396 AREEGEP
+3396 
-3403 IQVIQPHADLT
+3403 
-3414 VSYHD
+3414 
-3419 LREAKSIRHE
+3419 
-3429 AGNREQRAK
+3429 
-3438 DLSQAHASAPFDLS
+3438 
-3452 RDLPVRVLLLQLA
+3452 
-3465 DEAHVV
+3465 
-3471 QVVMHHIASDGWSV
+3471 
-3485 GVFLQELSALYGSF
+3485 
-3499 IAEQGDPLAPLPL
+3499 
-3512 QYADY
+3512 
-3517 AAWQR
+3517 
-3522 RWLASGQ
+3522 
-3529 LEKQGAFWQTNLSGA
+3529 
-3544 PTLLELPT
+3544 
-3552 DRPRPPK
+3552 
-3559 QLHAGA
+3559 
-3565 SVEVKLGAA
+3565 
-3574 LSERVKRLSQRHGVT
+3574 
-3589 PYMTLLSSWAAVL
+3589 
-3602 SRLSGQEEVVI
+3602 
-3613 GSPVAGRNR
+3613 
-3622 TEVEP
+3622 
-3627 LIGFFVNT
+3627 
-3635 LALRLDL
+3635 
-3642 SSEPTVGELL
+3642 
-3652 KRTKAQVLSA
+3652 
-3662 QAHQDLP
+3662 
-3669 FDQVVE
+3669 
-3675 RVKPPRSTA
+3675 
-3684 HPPLFQVMFVWQN
+3684 

-3745 FDRATVERYLGHWL
+3745 FDRVTVERYLGHWL

-3814 TREAAAVICGD
+3814 TPEAAAVICGD

-3921 IADLHAD
+3921 IADLQAD

-3983 IYRTHPSARRVS
+3983 IYRAHPSARRVS

-4063 AFPQVTLVGGE
+4063 AYPQVTLVGGE
-4074 AIGEGMWSELASA
+4074 AIGEGMWSELASV

-4188 TDGSL
+4188 TDGRL

-4228 VVLARDSASAVHDSA
+4228 VVLARDSASEVHDSA
-4243 TEHAAPDALS
+4243 TEHATPNALS
-4253 PSLETSTATA
+4253 PSPETSTATA

-4282 TGDADVAA
+4282 KGDADVVA

-4342 PQGAK
+4342 PRGAR

-4359 QVDRISRHDNFF
+4359 QVDQISRHDNFF

-4759 SDVETSLIATHD
+4759 SDVETCLIATHD

-5050 AAAGRDAR
+5050 DAGRDAR

-5490 RARDAAIPKAARG
+5490 RARDAAIPKVARG

-6266 AEPRTLAAQAA
+6266 AEPRTLAAQTA

-6516 RVHDVLGVEVPLRAL
+6516 RVHDVLGVEVPLREL

-7001 ILPPSVHPNVLLGVV
+7001 ILPPSVHSNVLLGVV

>member
-1 MRIPP
+1 MTANDLLALLNSKGIALSVKGDNLAITGDEKVLEDPGLLALLRANKPALIDLIKDGHGTVGGAVRVPPNRIPADAER
-6 NLIADGDEHI
+6 IAPE
-16 TPAQLTLV
+16 QLTLV
-24 ALSQESI
+24 RLDQGEI
-31 DALVTKVEGGAANVQ
+31 DALVARVDGGAANVQ
-46 DIYPLA
+46 DIYPLV
-52 PLQEGILFHHLMSG
+52 PMQEGMLFHHLLSQQG
-66 ESDPYVLS
+66 DAYLESYL
-74 GVLAFRGREVMERFV
+74 LAFRTRERLDRFL

-102 RTGFFWE
+102 RTAFFWE
-109 GLEQPVQVVQRR
+109 GLPHSVQVVQRR
-121 ATLPVSVVE
+121 ATLPLNVVE
-130 LDAGEGDIVRQLE
+130 LDPRDGDVGQQLE
-143 ARFDSRGYR
+143 ARYDPRSHRI
-152 MDVSR
+152 DVGR
-157 APLMHVHAACDGEHE
+157 APLMQVHAAHDAAGG
-172 RWVARVLFHHLSIDH
+172 RWLVRLLSHHLAVDH

-194 EEARAIGQGRVED
+194 EEARAIGQGRAED
-207 LPRPAPFRNFVAQA
+207 LPRPEPFRNFVAQA
-221 RLGVSEADHEAYFRA
+221 RLGVSEADHQAYFRA

-387 NYRYSKPKVAA
+387 NYRYGLRHRADAA
-398 AHIADGIELLDG
+398 TPGGDDIELLSAR
-410 HERTSYP
+410 ERTNYP
-417 LSVTVDDHERDFTIV
+417 LTLSVDDLGQDFSLTV
-432 AKVCE
+432 QVS
-437 RIGPQRVCEL
+437 GHVDPQRVCAF
-447 MELALEQLTRAL
+447 METALEQLAQAL
-459 SANPGGELAELDV
+459 GEQPQCDIGGLDV
-472 LPAAERTQ
+472 LPRSEREQMVYAWNATERDYPIEQCIHQLFEAQVDRKPEAIALTFDGQRLSYAELNARANRLAHYLQARGVGPDRLVALCAERGIEMVVGLLAILKAGGAYVPLDPAYASDRLRGIVQDSQPALVLADAVGRAALGELDGALPVIDLETDALRWREMPATNPEVASQHVHHLAYVIYTSGSTGRPKGVMVEHAQVVRLFGATQAWFGFDERDVWTLFHSHGFDFSVWELWGALLHGGRLVIVPTEVTRTPSAFFALLCAEGVTVLNQTPSAFQALMSAQEEREEAALKADVDAEAEAAGNIERANVVAHRLRYVIFGGEALEPRTLASWYARHGERTQLVNMYGITETTVHVTYCALRAEDAMRLGASPIGVRIPDLQLYVLDDRREPVPMGVTGELYVGGAGVARGYLNRPELTRERFIDDPFVAGGRLYRTGDLARWRTDGRLEYLGRNDFQVKIRGFRIELGEIEAQLAKVTGVREVVVLARDSAAEVRDNATEHATPNALSPSPETSTATAAATATATATEKRLVAYYTGDADVAALRAQAAQHLPSYMVPSAYVRLDAWPLTPNGKLDRRALPAPADDAYARAEYEAPRGAKEEALAEIWRELLHVERVSRHDNFFELGGHSLLAVQLVSRLRQALSVEVALGTVFDAPVLSALAERLEAENTAVLPPIPLAPRDGRIALSLAQQRLWFLTQLEGVSEAYHMSGAVRLDGPLNREVLQRALNRIVMRHEALRTCFAREEGEPIQVIQPHADLTVSYHDLREAKSIRHEAENREQRAKDLSQAHASAPFDLSRDLPVRVLLLQLEDDAHVVQVVMHHIASDGWSVGVFLQELSALYGSFIAEQDDPLAPLPLQYADYAAWQRRWLASGQLEKQGAFWQTNLSGAPTLLELPTDRPRPPKQSHAGASVEVKLGAALSERVKRLSQRHGVTPYMTLLSSWAAVLSRLSGQEEVVIGSPVAGRNRTEVEALIGFFVNTLALRLDLSSEPTVGELLKRTKAQVLSAQAHQDLPFDQVVERVKPPRSTAHPPLFQVMFVWQNMPAGELTIPGLTIRAVETPLQTAQFELTLSLQEAGDDIVGHLNYASALFDESTVRRYVTYWRRLLEGMTAGAADQTIVGLPLLDEAERKQVVYAWNATERDYPIEQCIHQLFEAQVDRKPEAIALTFEGQRLSYAELNARANRLAHYLQARGVGPDRLVALCAERGIEMVVGLLAILKAGGAYVPLDPAYASDRLRGIVEDSQPALVLADAVGRAALGELDGALPVIDLETDALRWREMPPTNPEVASQHVHHLAYVIYTSGSTGRPKGVMVEHAQVVRLFGATQAWFGFDERDVWTLFHSHGFDFSVWELWGALLHGGRLVIVPTEVTRTPSAFFALLCAEGVTVLNQTPSAFQALMSAQEEREEAAGNIERANVVAHRLRYVIFGGEALEPRTLASWYARHGERTQLVNMYGITETTVHVTYCALRAEDAMRLGASPIGVRIPDLQLYVLDARREPVPMGVTGELYVGGAGVARGYLNRPELTRERFIDDPFVAGGRLYKTGDLARWRTDGSLEYLGRNDFQVKIRGFRIELGEIEAQLAKVTGVREVVVLARDSAADTDQNADLNASATANSSEKRLVAYYTGDADVVALRAQAAQHLPSYMVPSAYVRLDAWPLTPNGKLDRRALPAPADDAYARAEYEAPRGAREEALAAIWRDLLHVERVSRHDNFFELGGHSLLAVQLVSRLRQALSVEVALSTVFDAPVLSALAERLEAENTEVLPPIPLAPRDGRIALSLAQQRLWFLTQLEGVSEAYHMSGAVRLDGPLNREVLQRALNRIVMRHEALRTCFVREEGEPIQVIQPHADLTMSYHDLREAEQSEQQAKNLSQAHASAPFDLSRDLPVRVLLLQLADEAHVVQVVMHHIASDGWSVGVFLQELSALYGSFIAEQGDPLAPLPLQYADYAAWQRRWLASGQLEKQGAFWQTNLSGAPTLLELPTDRPRPPKQSHAGASVEVKLGAALSERVKRLSQRHGVTPYMTLLSSWAAVLSRLSGQEEVVIGSPVAGRNRTEVEALIGFFVNTLALRLDLSSEPTVGELLKRTKAQVLSAQAHQDLPFDQVVERVKPPRSTAHPPLFQVMFVWQNAHEGSLQIPGLRLSTWGDPLTMAPFELTLAVREHQDDIACTLTYATSLFDRATVERYLGHWLRQLDAMATDADPVVTGLPLLGEAERAQ

-503 AQVSRTREAAAVI
+503 AQVSRTPEAAAVI

-603 RTALDA
+603 RAALDA

-930 AAVHDS
+930 
-936 ATEHATPNAL
+936 
-946 SPSLETS
+946 
-953 TATAAATATATATEK
+953 
-968 RLVAY
+968 
-973 YTGDADVAALRAQA
+973 
-987 AQHLPSYMVPSAYV
+987 
-1001 RLDAWPLT
+1001 
-1009 PNGKLDRRALPA
+1009 
-1021 PADDAYARAEYEAP
+1021 
-1035 RGAKEEALAEI
+1035 
-1046 WRELLHVERVSRH
+1046 
-1059 DNFFELGG
+1059 
-1067 HSLLAVQLVSRLRQ
+1067 
-1081 ALSVEVALGTVFDA
+1081 
-1095 PVLSALA
+1095 
-1102 ERLEAE
+1102 
-1108 NTAVLPPIP
+1108 
-1117 LAPRDG
+1117 
-1123 RIALSLAQQRLWFLT
+1123 
-1138 QLEGVSE
+1138 
-1145 AYHMSGAV
+1145 
-1153 RLDGPL
+1153 
-1159 NREVLQ
+1159 
-1165 RALNRIVMRHEALR
+1165 
-1179 TCFAREEGEPI
+1179 
-1190 QVIQPHA
+1190 
-1197 DLTVSYHDLREA
+1197 
-1209 KSIRHEAENR
+1209 
-1219 EQRAKDLSQ
+1219 
-1228 AHASAPFDLSR
+1228 
-1239 DLPVRVLLLQLAD
+1239 
-1252 EAHVVQVVMH
+1252 
-1262 HIASDGWSVGVFLQ
+1262 
-1276 ELSALYGSF
+1276 
-1285 IAEQGDP
+1285 
-1292 LAPLPLQYA
+1292 
-1301 DYAAWQRR
+1301 
-1309 WLASGQLEKQG
+1309 
-1320 AFWQTNLSGAP
+1320 
-1331 TLLELPTDRPR
+1331 
-1342 PPKQSHAGASVEV
+1342 
-1355 KLGAA
+1355 
-1360 LSERVKRLSQRHG
+1360 
-1373 VTPYM
+1373 
-1378 TLLSSW
+1378 
-1384 AAVLSRL
+1384 
-1391 SGQEEVVIGSPV
+1391 
-1403 AGRNRTEVEALIGF
+1403 
-1417 FVNTLALRLDLSSEP
+1417 
-1432 TVGELLK
+1432 
-1439 RTKAQV
+1439 
-1445 LSAQAHQ
+1445 
-1452 DLPFDQVVER
+1452 
-1462 VKPPRSTAHPPL
+1462 
-1474 FQVMFVWQNMPA
+1474 
-1486 GELTIPGLTIRAVE
+1486 
-1500 TPLQTAQFELTLSLR
+1500 
-1515 EAGDDIVG
+1515 
-1523 HLNYASALFDESTV
+1523 
-1537 RRYVTYWRRLLEG
+1537 
-1550 MTAGA
+1550 
-1555 ADQTI
+1555 
-1560 VGLPLLDEA
+1560 
-1569 ERKQVV
+1569 
-1575 YAWNATERDYPIEQC
+1575 
-1590 IHQLFEAQVDRK
+1590 
-1602 PEAIALTFEGQ
+1602 
-1613 RLSYA
+1613 
-1618 ELNARANR
+1618 
-1626 LAHYLQGR
+1626 
-1634 GVGPDRLVAL
+1634 
-1644 CAERGIEMVVGL
+1644 
-1656 LAILKAGGAYVPLDP
+1656 
-1671 AYASDRLRGIVEDS
+1671 
-1685 QPALVL
+1685 
-1691 ADAVGR
+1691 
-1697 AALGELDGALPV
+1697 
-1709 IDLETDALR
+1709 
-1718 WREMPATNPEVASQ
+1718 
-1732 HVHHLAY
+1732 
-1739 VIYTSGSTG
+1739 
-1748 RPKGVMVEHAQ
+1748 
-1759 VVRLFGATQAWF
+1759 
-1771 GFDERDVWTL
+1771 
-1781 FHSHGFD
+1781 
-1788 FSVWEMWG
+1788 
-1796 ALLHGG
+1796 
-1802 RLVIVPTEVTRT
+1802 
-1814 PSAFFAL
+1814 
-1821 LCAEGVTVLNQTP
+1821 
-1834 SAFQALMSAQEER
+1834 
-1847 EEAAGN
+1847 
-1853 IERANVVAH
+1853 
-1862 RLRYVIFGGE
+1862 
-1872 ALEPRTLASW
+1872 
-1882 YARHGERTQLV
+1882 
-1893 NMYGIT
+1893 
-1899 ETTVHVTYCALRA
+1899 
-1912 EDAMRLGAS
+1912 
-1921 PIGVR
+1921 
-1926 IPDLQLYVLDAR
+1926 
-1938 REPVPM
+1938 
-1944 GVTGEL
+1944 
-1950 YVGGAG
+1950 
-1956 VARGYLNRPELTRER
+1956 
-1971 FIDDPFVAGGR
+1971 
-1982 LYKTGD
+1982 
-1988 LARWRTDGSL
+1988 
-1998 EYLGRNDFQVKIR
+1998 
-2011 GFRIELGEIEAQ
+2011 
-2023 LAKVTG
+2023 
-2029 VREVVV
+2029 
-2035 LARDSA
+2035 
-2041 AEMRDNATPNAPMP
+2041 
-2055 KSSSETEKRLVA
+2055 
-2067 YYTGDADV
+2067 
-2075 AALRAQAAQHL
+2075 
-2086 PSYMVPS
+2086 
-2093 AYVRLDAWPLTP
+2093 
-2105 NGKLDRR
+2105 
-2112 ALPAPADDAY
+2112 
-2122 ARAEYEAPQGAK
+2122 
-2134 EEALAAIWRELLHV
+2134 
-2148 ERVSRHDNFFE
+2148 
-2159 LGGHSLLAIGVI
+2159 
-2171 ERMRREGL
+2171 
-2179 HTDVRSIFNAQT
+2179 
-2191 LSDLAARAQ
+2191 
-2200 TDDRSIQ
+2200 
-2207 APPNLIPARATRI
+2207 
-2220 TPDMLP
+2220 
-2226 LVALTQTQIDMLAVQ
+2226 
-2241 VEGGAANIQDI
+2241 
-2252 YPLAPLQEGMVFHH
+2252 
-2266 LLHAESDAYMEAYFV
+2266 
-2281 GFRTRARLDRFLD
+2281 
-2294 ALRMI
+2294 
-2299 VDRHD
+2299 
-2304 ILRTGFFW
+2304 
-2312 EGLEQP
+2312 
-2318 VQIVQ
+2318 
-2323 RRVRLPI
+2323 
-2330 EFVDLDPADGDVLRQ
+2330 
-2345 LEARHDPRAHRLD
+2345 
-2358 IRRPALLSCHA
+2358 
-2369 AHDPAAGRWLLCVM
+2369 
-2383 AHHLAID
+2383 
-2390 NTSLK
+2390 
-2395 LLVAEEQAIEQGGFD
+2395 
-2410 ALPPAPSFRNFIAQI
+2410 
-2425 ASGVD
+2425 
-2430 RREHEAF
+2430 
-2437 FSAMLG
+2437 
-2443 DIDSPTH
+2443 
-2450 PFGLQDVQGDGREIA
+2450 
-2465 EFQQRLSPELS
+2465 
-2476 KAIRVCTR
+2476 
-2484 RLGVSPASLMHL
+2484 
-2496 AWAMVLSR
+2496 
-2504 ATGRREAVFG
+2504 
-2514 TVLFGRMQGGE
+2514 
-2525 RGMGMFIN
+2525 
-2533 TLPIRIDVDERYVA
+2533 
-2547 ECLAHTHERVVQLI
+2547 
-2561 YHEHAPLALALRCSG
+2561 
-2576 LPARQALFSSLLN
+2576 
-2589 YRHSEQAAR
+2589 
-2598 PPRDDDD
+2598 
-2605 IQYLDG
+2605 
-2611 NERTNYP
+2611 
-2618 LTVSI
+2618 
-2623 DDLGEAF
+2623 
-2630 SVTVQARHPAS
+2630 
-2641 PERIRAF
+2641 
-2648 METALEQLVRALD
+2648 
-2661 GTSGIAAPGV
+2661 
-2671 VMPRIAV
+2671 
-2678 RDIDVLPS
+2678 
-2686 EERHRLLVEWN
+2686 
-2697 DTAADYPQDQCLH
+2697 
-2710 RLFEAQA
+2710 
-2717 ARHPDTIALIAD
+2717 
-2729 GEPVG
+2729 
-2734 YAELNRRANRLARH
+2734 
-2748 LSARGLQPDQRV
+2748 
-2760 AICIDRGIDMVVA
+2760 
-2773 MLAVL
+2773 
-2778 KAGGAYVPLD
+2778 
-2788 PAYPSERLDYLLR
+2788 
-2801 DCAPVALLTHARLGA
+2801 
-2816 SMQTR
+2816 
-2821 IVLALA
+2821 
-2827 RLDTGCALID
+2827 
-2837 LESDA
+2837 
-2842 DAWRHERDDDPPP
+2842 
-2855 SGLTPRHLA
+2855 
-2864 YVIYTSGST
+2864 
-2873 GQPKGVMV
+2873 
-2881 EHRSVCN
+2881 
-2888 LVAWHAGAFD
+2888 
-2898 VGTGCRSASVAGVAF
+2898 
-2913 DATTWEVWAALCN
+2913 
-2926 GGCLSLAPGDA
+2926 
-2937 ASDPQALLRWWRAQ
+2937 
-2951 ELDVGFLVTPLA
+2951 
-2963 ELAYAT
+2963 
-2969 GQSNAGMRTLLI
+2969 
-2981 GGDRLSRWPDS
+2981 
-2992 MPPGQMLVNNY
+2992 
-3003 GPTEATVV
+3003 
-3011 ATSGRLQP
+3011 
-3019 GEATPPIGRPIA
+3019 
-3031 NTRVYVLDAWLRP
+3031 
-3044 APIGVAGE
+3044 
-3052 LYIGGVQ
+3052 
-3059 VARGYLNRPELTR
+3059 
-3072 ERFIDDPFVAGG
+3072 
-3084 RLYKTGDLARWRT
+3084 
-3097 DGSLEYLGRNDFQV
+3097 
-3111 KIRGFRI
+3111 
-3118 ELGEIEAQ
+3118 
-3126 LAKVAGVR
+3126 
-3134 EVVVLARDS
+3134 
-3143 AAEVHD
+3143 
-3149 SATEHATPNALS
+3149 
-3161 PSPETSTAT
+3161 
-3170 AAATATATAT
+3170 
-3180 EKRLVAYYKG
+3180 
-3190 DADVAALRAQAA
+3190 
-3202 QHLPSY
+3202 
-3208 MVPSA
+3208 
-3213 YVRLD
+3213 
-3218 AWPLTPNGKLDRR
+3218 
-3231 ALPAPADDAYAR
+3231 
-3243 AEYEAPQGAKEEALA
+3243 
-3258 AIWRELLHVERVSRH
+3258 
-3273 DNFFEL
+3273 
-3279 GGHSLLAV
+3279 
-3287 QLVSRLRQALSVEVA
+3287 
-3302 LGTVFDAP
+3302 
-3310 VLSALAERLEAENT
+3310 
-3324 AVLPPIPLTP
+3324 
-3334 RDGRIALSLAQQRLW
+3334 
-3349 FLTQLEGVSEAY
+3349 
-3361 HMSGAVRLDGP
+3361 
-3372 LNREVLQRALN
+3372 
-3383 RIVMR
+3383 
-3388 HEALRTCF
+3388 
-3396 AREEGEP
+3396 
-3403 IQVIQPHADLT
+3403 
-3414 VSYHD
+3414 
-3419 LREAKSIRHE
+3419 
-3429 AGNREQRAK
+3429 
-3438 DLSQAHASAPFDLS
+3438 
-3452 RDLPVRVLLLQLA
+3452 
-3465 DEAHVV
+3465 
-3471 QVVMHHIASDGWSV
+3471 
-3485 GVFLQELSALYGSF
+3485 
-3499 IAEQGDPLAPLPL
+3499 
-3512 QYADY
+3512 
-3517 AAWQR
+3517 
-3522 RWLASGQ
+3522 
-3529 LEKQGAFWQTNLSGA
+3529 
-3544 PTLLELPT
+3544 
-3552 DRPRPPK
+3552 
-3559 QLHAGA
+3559 
-3565 SVEVKLGAA
+3565 
-3574 LSERVKRLSQRHGVT
+3574 
-3589 PYMTLLSSWAAVL
+3589 
-3602 SRLSGQEEVVI
+3602 
-3613 GSPVAGRNR
+3613 
-3622 TEVEP
+3622 
-3627 LIGFFVNT
+3627 
-3635 LALRLDL
+3635 
-3642 SSEPTVGELL
+3642 
-3652 KRTKAQVLSA
+3652 
-3662 QAHQDLP
+3662 
-3669 FDQVVE
+3669 
-3675 RVKPPRSTA
+3675 
-3684 HPPLFQVMFVWQN
+3684 
-3697 AHEGSLQ
+3697 
-3704 IPGLRLSTWGDP
+3704 
-3716 LTMAPFELTL
+3716 
-3726 AVREHQ
+3726 
-3732 DDIACTLTYATSL
+3732 
-3745 FDRATVERYLGHWL
+3745 
-3759 RQLDAMAT
+3759 
-3767 DADPVV
+3767 
-3773 TGLPLL
+3773 
-3779 GEAERAQVLHGW
+3779 
-3791 NETGRAYAR
+3791 
-3800 DACLHQLFEAQVSR
+3800 
-3814 TREAAAVICGD
+3814 
-3825 ETLSYTD
+3825 
-3832 LDARANRLAH
+3832 
-3842 YLRGQGVGPDTR
+3842 
-3854 VGLALGRGVEMMTG
+3854 
-3868 LLAILKAGGAYV
+3868 
-3880 PLDPGYASE
+3880 
-3889 RLRAILDDSRPA
+3889 
-3901 IVLADAAGRTAL
+3901 
-3913 DALAGAPP
+3913 
-3921 IADLHAD
+3921 
-3928 ASRWSA
+3928 
-3934 LPSTPPRVEG
+3934 
-3944 LTPRHLAYVIY
+3944 
-3955 TSGSTGQPKGVMV
+3955 
-3968 EHASV
+3968 
-3973 VNLWRALDEA
+3973 
-3983 IYRTHPSARRVS
+3983 
-3995 LNASIAF
+3995 
-4002 DSLVKQWVQLL
+4002 
-4013 SGRTLVVVPEPVRFD
+4013 
-4028 GRRLLDA
+4028 
-4035 IGRDRIDVF
+4035 
-4044 DCTPSQL
+4044 
-4051 ALIEGARGPEDE
+4051 
-4063 AFPQVTLVGGE
+4063 
-4074 AIGEGMWSELASA
+4074 
-4087 SSRTYYNVYGPTE
+4087 
-4100 CTVDATL
+4100 
-4107 ARITAEHAPHIGGPL
+4107 
-4122 ANVRAYV
+4122 
-4129 LNERLSPA
+4129 
-4137 PVGVRGELYIGGAGV
+4137 
-4152 ARGYLNRPE
+4152 
-4161 LTRERFID
+4161 
-4169 DPFVA
+4169 
-4174 GGRLYRTGDLARWR
+4174 
-4188 TDGSL
+4188 
-4193 EYLGRNDFQV
+4193 
-4203 KIRGF
+4203 
-4208 RIELGEI
+4208 
-4215 EAQLAKVTGVREV
+4215 
-4228 VVLARDSASAVHDSA
+4228 SAVHDSA

-4253 PSLETSTATA
+4253 PSPETSTATA

-4543 EYVELPDSHGDVASQ
+4543 EYVELPDGHGDVASQ

-5019 LRDDWRDAGA
+5019 LRDDWRDAGV

-5050 AAAGRDAR
+5050 DAGWDAR

-5343 TPTADKRLVAY
+5343 TPAADKRLVAY

-5455 AVTAMRDA
+5455 AITAMRDA

-5490 RARDAAIPKAARG
+5490 RARDAAIPKVARG

-5650 CRELSELYRAFAGGR
+5650 CRELSELYRAFAGGQ

-6062 ARLVLGDAALDWP
+6062 ARLVLGDAVLDWP

-6082 RDLAALL
+6082 RDLAVLL

-6237 RKVMEAGPPR
+6237 RKVLEAGPPR

>member
-1 MRIPP
+1 AWACDAEEGGASVPIGRPIANTRIYVLDGYGQPVPRGVAGELYIGGVQVARGYLNRPELTRERFVDDPFVAGGRLYKTGDLARWRTDGSLEYLGRNDFQVKIRGFRIELGEIEAQLAKVAGVRETVVLARDSGSPAGEKRLVAYYTGNADVAALREQATRHLPAYMVPSAYVRLDAWPLTPNGKLDRRALPAPADDAYARAEYEAPQGAKEEALAAIWKDLLPVERISRHDNFFELGGHSLLVIGLSEKLRAAGLHADVRVVYRASTLADLAAHLGTDNQDIRIPP

-255 DGREIAEAART
+255 DGREIAEAARR

-503 AQVSRTREAAAVI
+503 AQVSRTPEAAAVI

-680 THPSARRV
+680 AHPSARRV

-777 LASASS
+777 LASVSS

-930 AAVHDS
+930 
-936 ATEHATPNAL
+936 
-946 SPSLETS
+946 
-953 TATAAATATATATEK
+953 
-968 RLVAY
+968 
-973 YTGDADVAALRAQA
+973 
-987 AQHLPSYMVPSAYV
+987 
-1001 RLDAWPLT
+1001 
-1009 PNGKLDRRALPA
+1009 
-1021 PADDAYARAEYEAP
+1021 
-1035 RGAKEEALAEI
+1035 
-1046 WRELLHVERVSRH
+1046 
-1059 DNFFELGG
+1059 
-1067 HSLLAVQLVSRLRQ
+1067 
-1081 ALSVEVALGTVFDA
+1081 
-1095 PVLSALA
+1095 
-1102 ERLEAE
+1102 
-1108 NTAVLPPIP
+1108 
-1117 LAPRDG
+1117 
-1123 RIALSLAQQRLWFLT
+1123 
-1138 QLEGVSE
+1138 
-1145 AYHMSGAV
+1145 
-1153 RLDGPL
+1153 
-1159 NREVLQ
+1159 
-1165 RALNRIVMRHEALR
+1165 
-1179 TCFAREEGEPI
+1179 
-1190 QVIQPHA
+1190 
-1197 DLTVSYHDLREA
+1197 
-1209 KSIRHEAENR
+1209 
-1219 EQRAKDLSQ
+1219 
-1228 AHASAPFDLSR
+1228 
-1239 DLPVRVLLLQLAD
+1239 
-1252 EAHVVQVVMH
+1252 
-1262 HIASDGWSVGVFLQ
+1262 
-1276 ELSALYGSF
+1276 
-1285 IAEQGDP
+1285 
-1292 LAPLPLQYA
+1292 
-1301 DYAAWQRR
+1301 
-1309 WLASGQLEKQG
+1309 
-1320 AFWQTNLSGAP
+1320 
-1331 TLLELPTDRPR
+1331 
-1342 PPKQSHAGASVEV
+1342 
-1355 KLGAA
+1355 
-1360 LSERVKRLSQRHG
+1360 
-1373 VTPYM
+1373 
-1378 TLLSSW
+1378 
-1384 AAVLSRL
+1384 
-1391 SGQEEVVIGSPV
+1391 
-1403 AGRNRTEVEALIGF
+1403 
-1417 FVNTLALRLDLSSEP
+1417 
-1432 TVGELLK
+1432 
-1439 RTKAQV
+1439 
-1445 LSAQAHQ
+1445 
-1452 DLPFDQVVER
+1452 
-1462 VKPPRSTAHPPL
+1462 
-1474 FQVMFVWQNMPA
+1474 
-1486 GELTIPGLTIRAVE
+1486 
-1500 TPLQTAQFELTLSLR
+1500 
-1515 EAGDDIVG
+1515 
-1523 HLNYASALFDESTV
+1523 
-1537 RRYVTYWRRLLEG
+1537 
-1550 MTAGA
+1550 
-1555 ADQTI
+1555 
-1560 VGLPLLDEA
+1560 
-1569 ERKQVV
+1569 
-1575 YAWNATERDYPIEQC
+1575 
-1590 IHQLFEAQVDRK
+1590 
-1602 PEAIALTFEGQ
+1602 
-1613 RLSYA
+1613 
-1618 ELNARANR
+1618 
-1626 LAHYLQGR
+1626 
-1634 GVGPDRLVAL
+1634 
-1644 CAERGIEMVVGL
+1644 
-1656 LAILKAGGAYVPLDP
+1656 
-1671 AYASDRLRGIVEDS
+1671 
-1685 QPALVL
+1685 
-1691 ADAVGR
+1691 
-1697 AALGELDGALPV
+1697 
-1709 IDLETDALR
+1709 
-1718 WREMPATNPEVASQ
+1718 
-1732 HVHHLAY
+1732 
-1739 VIYTSGSTG
+1739 
-1748 RPKGVMVEHAQ
+1748 
-1759 VVRLFGATQAWF
+1759 
-1771 GFDERDVWTL
+1771 
-1781 FHSHGFD
+1781 
-1788 FSVWEMWG
+1788 
-1796 ALLHGG
+1796 
-1802 RLVIVPTEVTRT
+1802 
-1814 PSAFFAL
+1814 
-1821 LCAEGVTVLNQTP
+1821 
-1834 SAFQALMSAQEER
+1834 
-1847 EEAAGN
+1847 
-1853 IERANVVAH
+1853 
-1862 RLRYVIFGGE
+1862 
-1872 ALEPRTLASW
+1872 
-1882 YARHGERTQLV
+1882 
-1893 NMYGIT
+1893 
-1899 ETTVHVTYCALRA
+1899 
-1912 EDAMRLGAS
+1912 
-1921 PIGVR
+1921 
-1926 IPDLQLYVLDAR
+1926 
-1938 REPVPM
+1938 
-1944 GVTGEL
+1944 
-1950 YVGGAG
+1950 
-1956 VARGYLNRPELTRER
+1956 
-1971 FIDDPFVAGGR
+1971 
-1982 LYKTGD
+1982 
-1988 LARWRTDGSL
+1988 
-1998 EYLGRNDFQVKIR
+1998 
-2011 GFRIELGEIEAQ
+2011 
-2023 LAKVTG
+2023 
-2029 VREVVV
+2029 
-2035 LARDSA
+2035 
-2041 AEMRDNATPNAPMP
+2041 
-2055 KSSSETEKRLVA
+2055 
-2067 YYTGDADV
+2067 
-2075 AALRAQAAQHL
+2075 
-2086 PSYMVPS
+2086 
-2093 AYVRLDAWPLTP
+2093 
-2105 NGKLDRR
+2105 
-2112 ALPAPADDAY
+2112 
-2122 ARAEYEAPQGAK
+2122 
-2134 EEALAAIWRELLHV
+2134 
-2148 ERVSRHDNFFE
+2148 
-2159 LGGHSLLAIGVI
+2159 
-2171 ERMRREGL
+2171 
-2179 HTDVRSIFNAQT
+2179 
-2191 LSDLAARAQ
+2191 
-2200 TDDRSIQ
+2200 
-2207 APPNLIPARATRI
+2207 
-2220 TPDMLP
+2220 
-2226 LVALTQTQIDMLAVQ
+2226 
-2241 VEGGAANIQDI
+2241 
-2252 YPLAPLQEGMVFHH
+2252 
-2266 LLHAESDAYMEAYFV
+2266 
-2281 GFRTRARLDRFLD
+2281 
-2294 ALRMI
+2294 
-2299 VDRHD
+2299 
-2304 ILRTGFFW
+2304 
-2312 EGLEQP
+2312 
-2318 VQIVQ
+2318 
-2323 RRVRLPI
+2323 
-2330 EFVDLDPADGDVLRQ
+2330 
-2345 LEARHDPRAHRLD
+2345 
-2358 IRRPALLSCHA
+2358 
-2369 AHDPAAGRWLLCVM
+2369 
-2383 AHHLAID
+2383 
-2390 NTSLK
+2390 
-2395 LLVAEEQAIEQGGFD
+2395 
-2410 ALPPAPSFRNFIAQI
+2410 
-2425 ASGVD
+2425 
-2430 RREHEAF
+2430 
-2437 FSAMLG
+2437 
-2443 DIDSPTH
+2443 
-2450 PFGLQDVQGDGREIA
+2450 
-2465 EFQQRLSPELS
+2465 
-2476 KAIRVCTR
+2476 
-2484 RLGVSPASLMHL
+2484 
-2496 AWAMVLSR
+2496 
-2504 ATGRREAVFG
+2504 
-2514 TVLFGRMQGGE
+2514 
-2525 RGMGMFIN
+2525 
-2533 TLPIRIDVDERYVA
+2533 
-2547 ECLAHTHERVVQLI
+2547 
-2561 YHEHAPLALALRCSG
+2561 
-2576 LPARQALFSSLLN
+2576 
-2589 YRHSEQAAR
+2589 
-2598 PPRDDDD
+2598 
-2605 IQYLDG
+2605 
-2611 NERTNYP
+2611 
-2618 LTVSI
+2618 
-2623 DDLGEAF
+2623 
-2630 SVTVQARHPAS
+2630 
-2641 PERIRAF
+2641 
-2648 METALEQLVRALD
+2648 
-2661 GTSGIAAPGV
+2661 
-2671 VMPRIAV
+2671 
-2678 RDIDVLPS
+2678 
-2686 EERHRLLVEWN
+2686 
-2697 DTAADYPQDQCLH
+2697 
-2710 RLFEAQA
+2710 
-2717 ARHPDTIALIAD
+2717 
-2729 GEPVG
+2729 
-2734 YAELNRRANRLARH
+2734 
-2748 LSARGLQPDQRV
+2748 
-2760 AICIDRGIDMVVA
+2760 
-2773 MLAVL
+2773 
-2778 KAGGAYVPLD
+2778 
-2788 PAYPSERLDYLLR
+2788 
-2801 DCAPVALLTHARLGA
+2801 
-2816 SMQTR
+2816 
-2821 IVLALA
+2821 
-2827 RLDTGCALID
+2827 
-2837 LESDA
+2837 
-2842 DAWRHERDDDPPP
+2842 
-2855 SGLTPRHLA
+2855 
-2864 YVIYTSGST
+2864 
-2873 GQPKGVMV
+2873 
-2881 EHRSVCN
+2881 
-2888 LVAWHAGAFD
+2888 
-2898 VGTGCRSASVAGVAF
+2898 
-2913 DATTWEVWAALCN
+2913 
-2926 GGCLSLAPGDA
+2926 
-2937 ASDPQALLRWWRAQ
+2937 
-2951 ELDVGFLVTPLA
+2951 
-2963 ELAYAT
+2963 
-2969 GQSNAGMRTLLI
+2969 
-2981 GGDRLSRWPDS
+2981 
-2992 MPPGQMLVNNY
+2992 
-3003 GPTEATVV
+3003 
-3011 ATSGRLQP
+3011 
-3019 GEATPPIGRPIA
+3019 
-3031 NTRVYVLDAWLRP
+3031 
-3044 APIGVAGE
+3044 
-3052 LYIGGVQ
+3052 
-3059 VARGYLNRPELTR
+3059 
-3072 ERFIDDPFVAGG
+3072 
-3084 RLYKTGDLARWRT
+3084 
-3097 DGSLEYLGRNDFQV
+3097 
-3111 KIRGFRI
+3111 
-3118 ELGEIEAQ
+3118 
-3126 LAKVAGVR
+3126 
-3134 EVVVLARDS
+3134 
-3143 AAEVHD
+3143 
-3149 SATEHATPNALS
+3149 
-3161 PSPETSTAT
+3161 
-3170 AAATATATAT
+3170 
-3180 EKRLVAYYKG
+3180 
-3190 DADVAALRAQAA
+3190 
-3202 QHLPSY
+3202 
-3208 MVPSA
+3208 
-3213 YVRLD
+3213 
-3218 AWPLTPNGKLDRR
+3218 
-3231 ALPAPADDAYAR
+3231 
-3243 AEYEAPQGAKEEALA
+3243 
-3258 AIWRELLHVERVSRH
+3258 
-3273 DNFFEL
+3273 
-3279 GGHSLLAV
+3279 
-3287 QLVSRLRQALSVEVA
+3287 
-3302 LGTVFDAP
+3302 
-3310 VLSALAERLEAENT
+3310 
-3324 AVLPPIPLTP
+3324 
-3334 RDGRIALSLAQQRLW
+3334 
-3349 FLTQLEGVSEAY
+3349 
-3361 HMSGAVRLDGP
+3361 
-3372 LNREVLQRALN
+3372 
-3383 RIVMR
+3383 
-3388 HEALRTCF
+3388 
-3396 AREEGEP
+3396 
-3403 IQVIQPHADLT
+3403 
-3414 VSYHD
+3414 
-3419 LREAKSIRHE
+3419 
-3429 AGNREQRAK
+3429 
-3438 DLSQAHASAPFDLS
+3438 
-3452 RDLPVRVLLLQLA
+3452 
-3465 DEAHVV
+3465 
-3471 QVVMHHIASDGWSV
+3471 
-3485 GVFLQELSALYGSF
+3485 
-3499 IAEQGDPLAPLPL
+3499 
-3512 QYADY
+3512 
-3517 AAWQR
+3517 
-3522 RWLASGQ
+3522 
-3529 LEKQGAFWQTNLSGA
+3529 
-3544 PTLLELPT
+3544 
-3552 DRPRPPK
+3552 
-3559 QLHAGA
+3559 
-3565 SVEVKLGAA
+3565 
-3574 LSERVKRLSQRHGVT
+3574 
-3589 PYMTLLSSWAAVL
+3589 
-3602 SRLSGQEEVVI
+3602 
-3613 GSPVAGRNR
+3613 
-3622 TEVEP
+3622 
-3627 LIGFFVNT
+3627 
-3635 LALRLDL
+3635 
-3642 SSEPTVGELL
+3642 
-3652 KRTKAQVLSA
+3652 
-3662 QAHQDLP
+3662 
-3669 FDQVVE
+3669 
-3675 RVKPPRSTA
+3675 
-3684 HPPLFQVMFVWQN
+3684 
-3697 AHEGSLQ
+3697 
-3704 IPGLRLSTWGDP
+3704 
-3716 LTMAPFELTL
+3716 
-3726 AVREHQ
+3726 
-3732 DDIACTLTYATSL
+3732 
-3745 FDRATVERYLGHWL
+3745 
-3759 RQLDAMAT
+3759 
-3767 DADPVV
+3767 
-3773 TGLPLL
+3773 
-3779 GEAERAQVLHGW
+3779 
-3791 NETGRAYAR
+3791 
-3800 DACLHQLFEAQVSR
+3800 
-3814 TREAAAVICGD
+3814 
-3825 ETLSYTD
+3825 
-3832 LDARANRLAH
+3832 
-3842 YLRGQGVGPDTR
+3842 
-3854 VGLALGRGVEMMTG
+3854 
-3868 LLAILKAGGAYV
+3868 
-3880 PLDPGYASE
+3880 
-3889 RLRAILDDSRPA
+3889 
-3901 IVLADAAGRTAL
+3901 
-3913 DALAGAPP
+3913 
-3921 IADLHAD
+3921 
-3928 ASRWSA
+3928 
-3934 LPSTPPRVEG
+3934 
-3944 LTPRHLAYVIY
+3944 
-3955 TSGSTGQPKGVMV
+3955 
-3968 EHASV
+3968 
-3973 VNLWRALDEA
+3973 
-3983 IYRTHPSARRVS
+3983 
-3995 LNASIAF
+3995 
-4002 DSLVKQWVQLL
+4002 
-4013 SGRTLVVVPEPVRFD
+4013 
-4028 GRRLLDA
+4028 
-4035 IGRDRIDVF
+4035 
-4044 DCTPSQL
+4044 
-4051 ALIEGARGPEDE
+4051 
-4063 AFPQVTLVGGE
+4063 
-4074 AIGEGMWSELASA
+4074 
-4087 SSRTYYNVYGPTE
+4087 
-4100 CTVDATL
+4100 
-4107 ARITAEHAPHIGGPL
+4107 
-4122 ANVRAYV
+4122 
-4129 LNERLSPA
+4129 
-4137 PVGVRGELYIGGAGV
+4137 
-4152 ARGYLNRPE
+4152 
-4161 LTRERFID
+4161 
-4169 DPFVA
+4169 
-4174 GGRLYRTGDLARWR
+4174 
-4188 TDGSL
+4188 
-4193 EYLGRNDFQV
+4193 
-4203 KIRGF
+4203 
-4208 RIELGEI
+4208 
-4215 EAQLAKVTGVREV
+4215 
-4228 VVLARDSASAVHDSA
+4228 SAVHDSA

-4253 PSLETSTATA
+4253 PSPETSTATA

-4342 PQGAK
+4342 PQGAR

-4543 EYVELPDSHGDVASQ
+4543 EYVELPDGHGDVASQ

-5019 LRDDWRDAGA
+5019 LRDDWRDAGV

-5050 AAAGRDAR
+5050 DAGRDAR

-5228 GPIANTQVYVLDERL
+5228 GPLANTQVYVLDERL

-5455 AVTAMRDA
+5455 AITAMRDA

-5490 RARDAAIPKAARG
+5490 RARDAAIPKVARG

-5650 CRELSELYRAFAGGR
+5650 CRELSELYRAFAGGQ

>member
-1 MRIPP
+1 MDLLQRKNIRIHVDRDELVVRAPRGAL
-6 NLIADGDEHI
+6 NAELTQALKKSKAELIDVLRRRGAQASPDPVRI

-74 GVLAFRGREVMERFV
+74 GVLAFRSREVMERFV

-130 LDAGEGDIVRQLE
+130 FDAREGDIVRQLE

-194 EEARAIGQGRVED
+194 EEARAIGQGRAED
-207 LPRPAPFRNFVAQA
+207 LPQPVPFRNFVAQA

-255 DGREIAEAART
+255 DGREIAEAARR

-329 FINTLPVRMR
+329 FINTLPVRMK

-350 GTHAQLAELMR
+350 ETHAQLAELMR

-417 LSVTVDDHERDFTIV
+417 LSMTVDDHERDFTIV

-503 AQVSRTREAAAVI
+503 AQVSRTPEAAAVI

-820 AYVLNERLSPAPVGV
+820 AYVLNERLSPV
-835 RGELYIGGAGVARG
+835 
-849 YLNRPE
+849 
-855 LTRERFIDDPFVAGG
+855 
-870 RLYKTGDLARWRTDG
+870 
-885 SLEYLGRNDFQ
+885 
-896 VKIRGFRI
+896 
-904 ELGEIEAQLAKV
+904 
-916 TGVREVVVLARDSA
+916 
-930 AAVHDS
+930 
-936 ATEHATPNAL
+936 
-946 SPSLETS
+946 
-953 TATAAATATATATEK
+953 
-968 RLVAY
+968 
-973 YTGDADVAALRAQA
+973 
-987 AQHLPSYMVPSAYV
+987 
-1001 RLDAWPLT
+1001 
-1009 PNGKLDRRALPA
+1009 
-1021 PADDAYARAEYEAP
+1021 
-1035 RGAKEEALAEI
+1035 
-1046 WRELLHVERVSRH
+1046 
-1059 DNFFELGG
+1059 
-1067 HSLLAVQLVSRLRQ
+1067 
-1081 ALSVEVALGTVFDA
+1081 
-1095 PVLSALA
+1095 
-1102 ERLEAE
+1102 
-1108 NTAVLPPIP
+1108 
-1117 LAPRDG
+1117 
-1123 RIALSLAQQRLWFLT
+1123 
-1138 QLEGVSE
+1138 
-1145 AYHMSGAV
+1145 
-1153 RLDGPL
+1153 
-1159 NREVLQ
+1159 
-1165 RALNRIVMRHEALR
+1165 
-1179 TCFAREEGEPI
+1179 
-1190 QVIQPHA
+1190 
-1197 DLTVSYHDLREA
+1197 
-1209 KSIRHEAENR
+1209 
-1219 EQRAKDLSQ
+1219 
-1228 AHASAPFDLSR
+1228 
-1239 DLPVRVLLLQLAD
+1239 
-1252 EAHVVQVVMH
+1252 
-1262 HIASDGWSVGVFLQ
+1262 
-1276 ELSALYGSF
+1276 
-1285 IAEQGDP
+1285 
-1292 LAPLPLQYA
+1292 
-1301 DYAAWQRR
+1301 
-1309 WLASGQLEKQG
+1309 
-1320 AFWQTNLSGAP
+1320 
-1331 TLLELPTDRPR
+1331 
-1342 PPKQSHAGASVEV
+1342 
-1355 KLGAA
+1355 
-1360 LSERVKRLSQRHG
+1360 
-1373 VTPYM
+1373 
-1378 TLLSSW
+1378 
-1384 AAVLSRL
+1384 
-1391 SGQEEVVIGSPV
+1391 
-1403 AGRNRTEVEALIGF
+1403 
-1417 FVNTLALRLDLSSEP
+1417 
-1432 TVGELLK
+1432 
-1439 RTKAQV
+1439 
-1445 LSAQAHQ
+1445 
-1452 DLPFDQVVER
+1452 
-1462 VKPPRSTAHPPL
+1462 
-1474 FQVMFVWQNMPA
+1474 
-1486 GELTIPGLTIRAVE
+1486 
-1500 TPLQTAQFELTLSLR
+1500 
-1515 EAGDDIVG
+1515 
-1523 HLNYASALFDESTV
+1523 
-1537 RRYVTYWRRLLEG
+1537 
-1550 MTAGA
+1550 
-1555 ADQTI
+1555 
-1560 VGLPLLDEA
+1560 
-1569 ERKQVV
+1569 
-1575 YAWNATERDYPIEQC
+1575 
-1590 IHQLFEAQVDRK
+1590 
-1602 PEAIALTFEGQ
+1602 
-1613 RLSYA
+1613 
-1618 ELNARANR
+1618 
-1626 LAHYLQGR
+1626 
-1634 GVGPDRLVAL
+1634 
-1644 CAERGIEMVVGL
+1644 
-1656 LAILKAGGAYVPLDP
+1656 
-1671 AYASDRLRGIVEDS
+1671 
-1685 QPALVL
+1685 
-1691 ADAVGR
+1691 
-1697 AALGELDGALPV
+1697 
-1709 IDLETDALR
+1709 
-1718 WREMPATNPEVASQ
+1718 
-1732 HVHHLAY
+1732 
-1739 VIYTSGSTG
+1739 
-1748 RPKGVMVEHAQ
+1748 
-1759 VVRLFGATQAWF
+1759 
-1771 GFDERDVWTL
+1771 
-1781 FHSHGFD
+1781 
-1788 FSVWEMWG
+1788 
-1796 ALLHGG
+1796 
-1802 RLVIVPTEVTRT
+1802 
-1814 PSAFFAL
+1814 
-1821 LCAEGVTVLNQTP
+1821 
-1834 SAFQALMSAQEER
+1834 
-1847 EEAAGN
+1847 
-1853 IERANVVAH
+1853 
-1862 RLRYVIFGGE
+1862 
-1872 ALEPRTLASW
+1872 
-1882 YARHGERTQLV
+1882 
-1893 NMYGIT
+1893 
-1899 ETTVHVTYCALRA
+1899 
-1912 EDAMRLGAS
+1912 
-1921 PIGVR
+1921 
-1926 IPDLQLYVLDAR
+1926 
-1938 REPVPM
+1938 
-1944 GVTGEL
+1944 
-1950 YVGGAG
+1950 
-1956 VARGYLNRPELTRER
+1956 
-1971 FIDDPFVAGGR
+1971 
-1982 LYKTGD
+1982 
-1988 LARWRTDGSL
+1988 
-1998 EYLGRNDFQVKIR
+1998 
-2011 GFRIELGEIEAQ
+2011 
-2023 LAKVTG
+2023 
-2029 VREVVV
+2029 
-2035 LARDSA
+2035 
-2041 AEMRDNATPNAPMP
+2041 
-2055 KSSSETEKRLVA
+2055 
-2067 YYTGDADV
+2067 
-2075 AALRAQAAQHL
+2075 
-2086 PSYMVPS
+2086 
-2093 AYVRLDAWPLTP
+2093 
-2105 NGKLDRR
+2105 
-2112 ALPAPADDAY
+2112 
-2122 ARAEYEAPQGAK
+2122 
-2134 EEALAAIWRELLHV
+2134 
-2148 ERVSRHDNFFE
+2148 
-2159 LGGHSLLAIGVI
+2159 
-2171 ERMRREGL
+2171 
-2179 HTDVRSIFNAQT
+2179 
-2191 LSDLAARAQ
+2191 
-2200 TDDRSIQ
+2200 
-2207 APPNLIPARATRI
+2207 
-2220 TPDMLP
+2220 
-2226 LVALTQTQIDMLAVQ
+2226 
-2241 VEGGAANIQDI
+2241 
-2252 YPLAPLQEGMVFHH
+2252 
-2266 LLHAESDAYMEAYFV
+2266 
-2281 GFRTRARLDRFLD
+2281 
-2294 ALRMI
+2294 
-2299 VDRHD
+2299 
-2304 ILRTGFFW
+2304 
-2312 EGLEQP
+2312 
-2318 VQIVQ
+2318 
-2323 RRVRLPI
+2323 
-2330 EFVDLDPADGDVLRQ
+2330 
-2345 LEARHDPRAHRLD
+2345 
-2358 IRRPALLSCHA
+2358 
-2369 AHDPAAGRWLLCVM
+2369 
-2383 AHHLAID
+2383 
-2390 NTSLK
+2390 
-2395 LLVAEEQAIEQGGFD
+2395 
-2410 ALPPAPSFRNFIAQI
+2410 
-2425 ASGVD
+2425 
-2430 RREHEAF
+2430 
-2437 FSAMLG
+2437 
-2443 DIDSPTH
+2443 
-2450 PFGLQDVQGDGREIA
+2450 
-2465 EFQQRLSPELS
+2465 
-2476 KAIRVCTR
+2476 
-2484 RLGVSPASLMHL
+2484 
-2496 AWAMVLSR
+2496 
-2504 ATGRREAVFG
+2504 
-2514 TVLFGRMQGGE
+2514 
-2525 RGMGMFIN
+2525 
-2533 TLPIRIDVDERYVA
+2533 
-2547 ECLAHTHERVVQLI
+2547 
-2561 YHEHAPLALALRCSG
+2561 
-2576 LPARQALFSSLLN
+2576 
-2589 YRHSEQAAR
+2589 
-2598 PPRDDDD
+2598 
-2605 IQYLDG
+2605 
-2611 NERTNYP
+2611 
-2618 LTVSI
+2618 
-2623 DDLGEAF
+2623 
-2630 SVTVQARHPAS
+2630 
-2641 PERIRAF
+2641 
-2648 METALEQLVRALD
+2648 
-2661 GTSGIAAPGV
+2661 
-2671 VMPRIAV
+2671 
-2678 RDIDVLPS
+2678 
-2686 EERHRLLVEWN
+2686 
-2697 DTAADYPQDQCLH
+2697 
-2710 RLFEAQA
+2710 
-2717 ARHPDTIALIAD
+2717 
-2729 GEPVG
+2729 
-2734 YAELNRRANRLARH
+2734 
-2748 LSARGLQPDQRV
+2748 
-2760 AICIDRGIDMVVA
+2760 
-2773 MLAVL
+2773 
-2778 KAGGAYVPLD
+2778 
-2788 PAYPSERLDYLLR
+2788 
-2801 DCAPVALLTHARLGA
+2801 
-2816 SMQTR
+2816 
-2821 IVLALA
+2821 
-2827 RLDTGCALID
+2827 
-2837 LESDA
+2837 
-2842 DAWRHERDDDPPP
+2842 
-2855 SGLTPRHLA
+2855 
-2864 YVIYTSGST
+2864 
-2873 GQPKGVMV
+2873 
-2881 EHRSVCN
+2881 
-2888 LVAWHAGAFD
+2888 
-2898 VGTGCRSASVAGVAF
+2898 
-2913 DATTWEVWAALCN
+2913 
-2926 GGCLSLAPGDA
+2926 
-2937 ASDPQALLRWWRAQ
+2937 
-2951 ELDVGFLVTPLA
+2951 
-2963 ELAYAT
+2963 
-2969 GQSNAGMRTLLI
+2969 
-2981 GGDRLSRWPDS
+2981 
-2992 MPPGQMLVNNY
+2992 
-3003 GPTEATVV
+3003 
-3011 ATSGRLQP
+3011 
-3019 GEATPPIGRPIA
+3019 
-3031 NTRVYVLDAWLRP
+3031 
-3044 APIGVAGE
+3044 
-3052 LYIGGVQ
+3052 
-3059 VARGYLNRPELTR
+3059 
-3072 ERFIDDPFVAGG
+3072 
-3084 RLYKTGDLARWRT
+3084 
-3097 DGSLEYLGRNDFQV
+3097 
-3111 KIRGFRI
+3111 
-3118 ELGEIEAQ
+3118 
-3126 LAKVAGVR
+3126 
-3134 EVVVLARDS
+3134 
-3143 AAEVHD
+3143 
-3149 SATEHATPNALS
+3149 
-3161 PSPETSTAT
+3161 
-3170 AAATATATAT
+3170 
-3180 EKRLVAYYKG
+3180 
-3190 DADVAALRAQAA
+3190 
-3202 QHLPSY
+3202 
-3208 MVPSA
+3208 
-3213 YVRLD
+3213 
-3218 AWPLTPNGKLDRR
+3218 
-3231 ALPAPADDAYAR
+3231 
-3243 AEYEAPQGAKEEALA
+3243 
-3258 AIWRELLHVERVSRH
+3258 
-3273 DNFFEL
+3273 
-3279 GGHSLLAV
+3279 
-3287 QLVSRLRQALSVEVA
+3287 
-3302 LGTVFDAP
+3302 
-3310 VLSALAERLEAENT
+3310 
-3324 AVLPPIPLTP
+3324 
-3334 RDGRIALSLAQQRLW
+3334 
-3349 FLTQLEGVSEAY
+3349 
-3361 HMSGAVRLDGP
+3361 
-3372 LNREVLQRALN
+3372 
-3383 RIVMR
+3383 
-3388 HEALRTCF
+3388 
-3396 AREEGEP
+3396 
-3403 IQVIQPHADLT
+3403 
-3414 VSYHD
+3414 
-3419 LREAKSIRHE
+3419 
-3429 AGNREQRAK
+3429 
-3438 DLSQAHASAPFDLS
+3438 
-3452 RDLPVRVLLLQLA
+3452 
-3465 DEAHVV
+3465 
-3471 QVVMHHIASDGWSV
+3471 
-3485 GVFLQELSALYGSF
+3485 
-3499 IAEQGDPLAPLPL
+3499 
-3512 QYADY
+3512 
-3517 AAWQR
+3517 
-3522 RWLASGQ
+3522 
-3529 LEKQGAFWQTNLSGA
+3529 
-3544 PTLLELPT
+3544 
-3552 DRPRPPK
+3552 
-3559 QLHAGA
+3559 
-3565 SVEVKLGAA
+3565 
-3574 LSERVKRLSQRHGVT
+3574 
-3589 PYMTLLSSWAAVL
+3589 
-3602 SRLSGQEEVVI
+3602 
-3613 GSPVAGRNR
+3613 
-3622 TEVEP
+3622 
-3627 LIGFFVNT
+3627 
-3635 LALRLDL
+3635 
-3642 SSEPTVGELL
+3642 
-3652 KRTKAQVLSA
+3652 
-3662 QAHQDLP
+3662 
-3669 FDQVVE
+3669 
-3675 RVKPPRSTA
+3675 
-3684 HPPLFQVMFVWQN
+3684 
-3697 AHEGSLQ
+3697 
-3704 IPGLRLSTWGDP
+3704 
-3716 LTMAPFELTL
+3716 
-3726 AVREHQ
+3726 
-3732 DDIACTLTYATSL
+3732 
-3745 FDRATVERYLGHWL
+3745 
-3759 RQLDAMAT
+3759 
-3767 DADPVV
+3767 
-3773 TGLPLL
+3773 
-3779 GEAERAQVLHGW
+3779 
-3791 NETGRAYAR
+3791 
-3800 DACLHQLFEAQVSR
+3800 
-3814 TREAAAVICGD
+3814 
-3825 ETLSYTD
+3825 
-3832 LDARANRLAH
+3832 
-3842 YLRGQGVGPDTR
+3842 
-3854 VGLALGRGVEMMTG
+3854 
-3868 LLAILKAGGAYV
+3868 
-3880 PLDPGYASE
+3880 
-3889 RLRAILDDSRPA
+3889 
-3901 IVLADAAGRTAL
+3901 
-3913 DALAGAPP
+3913 
-3921 IADLHAD
+3921 
-3928 ASRWSA
+3928 
-3934 LPSTPPRVEG
+3934 
-3944 LTPRHLAYVIY
+3944 
-3955 TSGSTGQPKGVMV
+3955 
-3968 EHASV
+3968 
-3973 VNLWRALDEA
+3973 
-3983 IYRTHPSARRVS
+3983 
-3995 LNASIAF
+3995 
-4002 DSLVKQWVQLL
+4002 
-4013 SGRTLVVVPEPVRFD
+4013 
-4028 GRRLLDA
+4028 
-4035 IGRDRIDVF
+4035 
-4044 DCTPSQL
+4044 
-4051 ALIEGARGPEDE
+4051 
-4063 AFPQVTLVGGE
+4063 
-4074 AIGEGMWSELASA
+4074 
-4087 SSRTYYNVYGPTE
+4087 
-4100 CTVDATL
+4100 
-4107 ARITAEHAPHIGGPL
+4107 
-4122 ANVRAYV
+4122 
-4129 LNERLSPA
+4129 

-4215 EAQLAKVTGVREV
+4215 EAQLAKVAGVREV

-4243 TEHAAPDALS
+4243 TENAAPDAPS
-4253 PSLETSTATA
+4253 PE
-4263 AATATAT
+4263 T

-4342 PQGAK
+4342 PRGAR
-4347 EEALAEIWRDLL
+4347 EEALAAIWRDLL
-4359 QVDRISRHDNFF
+4359 QVDQISRHDNFF

-4401 AETLAAL
+4401 AETLAVL

-4637 ARLGTS
+4637 ARLGTI

-5343 TPTADKRLVAY
+5343 TPTADRRLVAY

-5490 RARDAAIPKAARG
+5490 RARDAAIPKVARG

-6237 RKVMEAGPPR
+6237 RKVLEAGPPR

-6451 KLERRALPAPDERS
+6451 KLERRALPAPDEGS

>member
-1 MRIPP
+1 MNVNSLLDLLQRKNIRIHVDRDELVVRAPRGAL
-6 NLIADGDEHI
+6 NAELTQALKKSKAELIDVLRRRGAQASPDPVRI

-31 DALVTKVEGGAANVQ
+31 DALVAKVEGGAANVQ

-74 GVLAFRGREVMERFV
+74 GVLAFRSREVMERFV

-130 LDAGEGDIVRQLE
+130 LDAREGDIVRQLE

-194 EEARAIGQGRVED
+194 EEARAIGQGRAED
-207 LPRPAPFRNFVAQA
+207 LPQPVPFRNFVAQA

-350 GTHAQLAELMR
+350 ETHAQLAELMR

-398 AHIADGIELLDG
+398 AHIADGVELLDG
-410 HERTSYP
+410 HERTNYP
-417 LSVTVDDHERDFTIV
+417 VSVDIDDHGDDFKIRAQAAASVDPARVCDFLEVALTRLVDALERDPHGALRQLDILPEV
-432 AKVCE
+432 E
-437 RIGPQRVCEL
+437 REEVVRRWNAGEKARPSRLCLHEL
-447 MELALEQLTRAL
+447 FERQAARAPDAIAVIQDERAL
-459 SANPGGELAELDV
+459 TYAELN
-472 LPAAERTQ
+472 R
-480 VLHGWNETGRAYAR
+480 
-494 DACLHQLFE
+494 C
-503 AQVSRTREAAAVI
+503 
-516 CGDETLSYT
+516 
-525 DLDARA
+525 A

-539 GQGVGPD
+539 
-546 TRVGLALGRGVEMMT
+546 ARGVRGGDRVALYARRSPE
-561 GLLAILKAG
+561 LLIGMLATLKAG
-570 GAYVPLDPGYASE
+570 GAYVPLDPGYPAE
-583 RLRAILDDSRPA
+583 RLTHMLLDSAPVV
-595 IVLADAAG
+595 VLRDAAASNDVLV
-603 RTALDA
+603 RLN
-609 LAGAPPI
+609 AGTPI
-616 ADLHADASRWS
+616 LDLHADDERWS
-627 ALPSTPPRVEGL
+627 AQPSGNLKLCGSHEPDVGAR
-639 TPRHLAYVIYTSGST
+639 RLAYVIYTSGST
-654 GQPKGV
+654 GAPKGV
-660 MVEHASVVNLWRA
+660 MVEHASVVNQIGA
-673 LDEAIYR
+673 LTEYLELDA
-680 THPSARRV
+680 SDRV
-688 SLNASIAF
+688 LQFSNIAF
-696 DSLVKQ
+696 DASVEEIFATLSCGATLVLRTDRWLADAETFWALCGAQ
-702 WVQLL
+702 RISIVDLPAQFFGQLAL
-707 SGRTLVVVP
+707 SGRRAVPTGVRCVV
-716 EPVRF
+716 
-721 DGRRLL
+721 
-727 DAIGRDRI
+727 I
-735 DVFDC
+735 
-740 TPSQLALI
+740 
-748 EGARGPEDEA
+748 
-758 YPQVTLVGGE
+758 GGE
-768 AIGEGMWSE
+768 AVG
-777 LASASS
+777 ASALDAWFAEEG
-783 RTYYN
+783 RRPRLFNT
-788 VYGPTE
+788 YGPTE
-794 CTVDATLARITA
+794 TTVSVTVHEVRGRHDD
-806 EHAPHIG
+806 
-813 GPLANVR
+813 ANVIGR
-820 AYVLNERLSPAPVGV
+820 PIANTRVYVLDAWLRPAPIGV
-835 RGELYIGGAGVARG
+835 AGELYIGGVQVARG

-870 RLYKTGDLARWRTDG
+870 RLYRTGDLARWRTDG
-885 SLEYLGRNDFQ
+885 RLEYLGRNDFQ

-916 TGVREVVVLARDSA
+916 AGVREVVVLARDSA
-930 AAVHDS
+930 SAVHDS
-936 ATEHATPNAL
+936 ATENAAPDAP
-946 SPSLETS
+946 SPE
-953 TATAAATATATATEK
+953 TATAPEK

-973 YTGDADVAALRAQA
+973 YTGDADVTALRAQA
-987 AQHLPSYMVPSAYV
+987 AQNLPSYMVPSAYV

-1035 RGAKEEALAEI
+1035 QGAKEEALAAI

-1102 ERLEAE
+1102 SRLDD
-1108 NTAVLPPIP
+1108 NTAEVLPPIP

-1179 TCFAREEGEPI
+1179 TCFVREEGEPI

-1209 KSIRHEAENR
+1209 EQS
-1219 EQRAKDLSQ
+1219 EQRAKNLSQ

-1285 IAEQGDP
+1285 IAEQDDP

-1384 AAVLSRL
+1384 AAVLGRL

-1500 TPLQTAQFELTLSLR
+1500 TPLQTAQFELTLSLQ

-1537 RRYVTYWRRLLEG
+1537 RRYVTYWCRLLEG

-1602 PEAIALTFEGQ
+1602 PEAIALTFDGR

-1626 LAHYLQGR
+1626 LAHYLQAR

-1709 IDLETDALR
+1709 IDPETDALR

-1781 FHSHGFD
+1781 FHSYGFD
-1788 FSVWEMWG
+1788 FSVWELWG

-1847 EEAAGN
+1847 EEAALKADVDAEAEAAGN

-2023 LAKVTG
+2023 LAKVAG

-2041 AEMRDNATPNAPMP
+2041 AEVRDNATPNVPTP

-2220 TPDMLP
+2220 TPGMLP
-2226 LVALTQTQIDMLAVQ
+2226 LVALTQTQIDMLAAQ

-2661 GTSGIAAPGV
+2661 GTSGVAAPGV
-2671 VMPRIAV
+2671 VTPRIAV

-2717 ARHPDTIALIAD
+2717 ARYPDTIALIAD

-2821 IVLALA
+2821 LVLALA

-2842 DAWRHERDDDPPP
+2842 GAWRHERDDDPPP

-3084 RLYKTGDLARWRT
+3084 RLYRTGDLARWRT
-3097 DGSLEYLGRNDFQV
+3097 DGRLEYLGRNDFQV

-3143 AAEVHD
+3143 ASAVRD

-3180 EKRLVAYYKG
+3180 EKRLVAYYTG

-3302 LGTVFDAP
+3302 LSTVFDAP

-3324 AVLPPIPLTP
+3324 EVLPPIPLAP

-3396 AREEGEP
+3396 VREKGEP

-3414 VSYHD
+3414 MSYHD
-3419 LREAKSIRHE
+3419 LREA
-3429 AGNREQRAK
+3429 EQFEQQAK
-3438 DLSQAHASAPFDLS
+3438 NLSQAHASAPFDLS

-3499 IAEQGDPLAPLPL
+3499 IAEQDDPLAPLPL

-3559 QLHAGA
+3559 QSHAGA

-3622 TEVEP
+3622 TEVEA

-3684 HPPLFQVMFVWQN
+3684 HPPLFQVMFDWHN
-3697 AHEGSLQ
+3697 TPARALTM
-3704 IPGLRLSTWGDP
+3704 PGLTVSVARTETTTSQYDLVLSMQERNGDIVGH
-3716 LTMAPFELTL
+3716 LN
-3726 AVREHQ
+3726 
-3732 DDIACTLTYATSL
+3732 YATAL
-3745 FDRATVERYLGHWL
+3745 FDEQTARRYARYWRRLLEGMTAGSANVSVA
-3759 RQLDAMAT
+3759 R
-3767 DADPVV
+3767 
-3773 TGLPLL
+3773 LPLL
-3779 GEAERAQVLHGW
+3779 DEAEREQVVHEW
-3791 NETGRAYAR
+3791 NATERVYPIR
-3800 DACLHQLFEAQVSR
+3800 QCIHQLFEAQAAR
-3814 TREAAAVICGD
+3814 TPNAIAIAIGD
-3825 ETLSYTD
+3825 ERVTYAALNAS
-3832 LDARANRLAH
+3832 ANRLARH
-3842 YLRGQGVGPDTR
+3842 LRALGVVADTR
-3854 VGLALGRGVEMMTG
+3854 VAVCIERGAPMVIA
-3868 LLAILKAGGAYV
+3868 LLAIWKAGGAYV
-3880 PLDPGYASE
+3880 PLDPAYPRERIAYMLRDSAPIAVLTSRAS
-3889 RLRAILDDSRPA
+3889 RDLVASHLPDRAPLVVI
-3901 IVLADAAGRTAL
+3901 DAAACPW
-3913 DALAGAPP
+3913 DALSGD
-3921 IADLHAD
+3921 DLDPNDIELNA
-3928 ASRWSA
+3928 
-3934 LPSTPPRVEG
+3934 T
-3944 LTPRHLAYVIY
+3944 HLCYVIY
-3955 TSGSTGQPKGVMV
+3955 TSGSTGQPKGVMI
-3968 EHASV
+3968 EHRNL
-3973 VNLWRALDEA
+3973 VN
-3983 IYRTHPSARRVS
+3983 YT
-3995 LNASIAF
+3995 
-4002 DSLVKQWVQLL
+4002 
-4013 SGRTLVVVPEPVRFD
+4013 
-4028 GRRLLDA
+4028 LDA
-4035 IGRDRIDVF
+4035 IRWFGLGPGETVLQQNSLNF
-4044 DCTPSQL
+4044 DLSLEEIVPALSSGATLAPAVELFGAGGSARGHSARPTMIHLTAAHWQQL
-4051 ALIEGARGPEDE
+4051 VGEWHRAGARPAAALEGVRLVN
-4063 AFPQVTLVGGE
+4063 VTGDALSPHKLE
-4074 AIGEGMWSELASA
+4074 QWDAIRPAHTRLIN
-4087 SSRTYYNVYGPTE
+4087 TYGPTE
-4100 CTVDATL
+4100 
-4107 ARITAEHAPHIGGPL
+4107 ITISCSAAYVRHAPGMSRVSIGRPF
-4122 ANVRAYV
+4122 ANSRMYLLDARGEPV
-4129 LNERLSPA
+4129 
-4137 PVGVRGELYIGGAGV
+4137 PVGVTGELYIGGDGV

-4161 LTRERFID
+4161 LSAERFVD
-4169 DPFVA
+4169 DPFRP
-4174 GGRLYRTGDLARWR
+4174 GSRMYKTGDLACRR
-4188 TDGSL
+4188 GDG
-4193 EYLGRNDFQV
+4193 EIEFVGRNDFQV
-4203 KIRGF
+4203 KVRGF
-4208 RIELGEI
+4208 RVELSEVETRLAAVDGVQEI
-4215 EAQLAKVTGVREV
+4215 A
-4228 VVLARDSASAVHDSA
+4228 VLARED
-4243 TEHAAPDALS
+4243 APG
-4253 PSLETSTATA
+4253 
-4263 AATATAT
+4263 
-4270 ATATE
+4270 E

-4282 TGDADVAA
+4282 TGAAEMAA
-4290 LRAQAAQHL
+4290 LRECAARDL
-4299 PSYMVPSAYVR
+4299 PAYMMPAAYVC
-4310 LDAWP
+4310 LPALP
-4315 LTPNGKLDRRA
+4315 LTPNGKLDRNA
-4326 LPAPADDAYA
+4326 LPPPAHDADSN
-4336 RAEYEA
+4336 RGYEA
-4342 PQGAK
+4342 PQGDI
-4347 EEALAEIWRDLL
+4347 EETLARIWEQLL
-4359 QVDRISRHDNFF
+4359 ERERVGRHDNFF
-4371 QLGGHSLLAISLGDM
+4371 DLGGHSLLTVSLIER
-4386 MRERGLHADVRTLFN
+4386 MRQADLHADV
-4401 AETLAAL
+4401 AAL
-4408 AAQSGTDS
+4408 
-4416 IDVDVPPNLI
+4416 
-4426 PVGAA
+4426 
-4431 RITPDMLPLV
+4431 
-4441 ALTQPQIDAI
+4441 
-4451 AQQVDGGAT
+4451 
-4460 NVQDIYPLAPLQEG
+4460 
-4474 MLFHHLLHTQGD
+4474 F
-4486 LYLEPHLLAF
+4486 
-4496 RTRER
+4496 
-4501 LERFL
+4501 
-4506 SALQCV
+4506 
-4512 IDRHDVLRTGFF
+4512 
-4524 WEGVP
+4524 
-4529 QPVQV
+4529 
-4534 VWRRARLPV
+4534 
-4543 EYVELPDSHGDVASQ
+4543 
-4558 LEARCDPRR
+4558 
-4567 HRIDIGRAP
+4567 
-4576 LVHCHVAHDAR
+4576 
-4587 NDRWV
+4587 
-4592 LGVLTH
+4592 
-4598 HLVSDHTTLALLAEE
+4598 TTS
-4613 AQAFEQGRGDAL
+4613 
-4625 PPAVPFRNFVAH
+4625 
-4637 ARLGTS
+4637 T
-4643 EREHEA
+4643 
-4649 FFREMLG
+4649 
-4656 DVDEPTAPFGL
+4656 
-4667 LDVQGDGS
+4667 
-4675 AIVEHRRALAP
+4675 
-4686 GLSRSVRAHARR
+4686 
-4698 LGVSAA
+4698 
-4704 SVMHV
+4704 
-4709 AWSLVLART
+4709 
-4718 ANRRDVVFGTVL
+4718 
-4730 FGRMQGGAHAHRTMG
+4730 
-4745 LFMNT
+4745 
-4750 LPVRIALDE
+4750 
-4759 SDVETSLIATHD
+4759 
-4771 RLARLLRH
+4771 
-4779 EHAPLALAQRC
+4779 
-4790 SAVPAQAPLFT
+4790 
-4801 SLLNYRYSPHEE
+4801 
-4813 QGDATDDDV
+4813 
-4822 QFIAARER
+4822 
-4830 NNYPLTMIVD
+4830 
-4840 DTGEGFAL
+4840 
-4848 TAQVD
+4848 
-4853 ASIDAARVC
+4853 
-4862 AFMHTALE
+4862 
-4870 QLVRALDDARGA
+4870 
-4882 VLAELD
+4882 LAEL
-4888 VLPADEHRCVVS
+4888 A
-4900 ACNDTDAELPGVDF
+4900 ACTTKLKE
-4914 VDRRFEAQAAR
+4914 
-4925 TPEAIAV
+4925 I
-4932 ACGAHALSYAAL
+4932 
-4944 NRRANRLA
+4944 
-4952 HYLRAHGAGP
+4952 
-4962 ERVVAL
+4962 
-4968 ALERSV
+4968 
-4974 DMMVG
+4974 
-4979 LLGILKSGSA
+4979 LL
-4989 YLPLDPAYPAERLAY
+4989 
-5004 IVDDARPAL
+5004 
-5013 LLTEAA
+5013 
-5019 LRDDWRDAGA
+5019 
-5029 PVVLLDADGP
+5029 
-5039 AIDACPDHNPD
+5039 
-5050 AAAGRDAR
+5050 
-5058 TLSSLAYVIY
+5058 
-5068 TSGSTGRP
+5068 
-5076 KGVMIEH
+5076 
-5083 RNLAN
+5083 
-5088 LLGAMGEQPGIGAH
+5088 
-5102 DVLLAVTSLSFDIA
+5102 
-5116 ALELFLPLLHG
+5116 
-5127 ARAVIAARDDA
+5127 
-5138 ADPARLAHLIE
+5138 
-5149 SSGASLMQ
+5149 
-5157 ATPSTWRMLAQHGWP
+5157 
-5172 RSARPLTLLCGGE
+5172 
-5185 ALPPALAE
+5185 
-5193 RLLAHVPAIWN
+5193 
-5204 LYGPTETTVWST
+5204 
-5216 VRRVTTPVVDIG
+5216 
-5228 GPIANTQVYVLDERL
+5228 
-5243 RPAPIGVAGELY
+5243 
-5255 IGGAGVARG
+5255 
-5264 YLNRPELTR
+5264 
-5273 ERFVD
+5273 
-5278 DPFRRGGRL
+5278 
-5287 YRTGDLARRRA
+5287 
-5298 DGNLEYLGRNDF
+5298 
-5310 QVKIR
+5310 
-5315 GFRIELGEIEAQLAK
+5315 
-5330 AHGVQGVALAARD
+5330 
-5343 TPTADKRLVAY
+5343 
-5354 YVGDASAAA
+5354 
-5363 LREHAAARL
+5363 
-5372 PAYMVPAAYVRLAAW
+5372 
-5387 PLTPNGKLD
+5387 
-5396 RAALPA
+5396 
-5402 PDDEAYARA
+5402 
-5411 EYEAPRGE
+5411 
-5419 HECKL
+5419 
-5424 AAIWRAVLQVERIGR
+5424 
-5439 HDDFFELG
+5439 
-5447 GHSLLAVR
+5447 
-5455 AVTAMRDA
+5455 
-5463 FGSDTSLRD
+5463 
-5472 LFARP
+5472 
-5477 VLKDLAEHASTAA
+5477 
-5490 RARDAAIPKAARG
+5490 
-5503 EPAPMSFAQ
+5503 
-5512 QRLWFLA
+5512 
-5519 RMGGLGDAYHMPIAV
+5519 
-5534 RLRGALDVDALQ
+5534 
-5546 RALSRIVSRHD
+5546 
-5557 ALRTTFALE
+5557 
-5566 GEQPVQRVHADDGA
+5566 
-5580 GLRLRIDDLRGCAD
+5580 
-5594 AGARRARIL
+5594 
-5603 AGQASEPF
+5603 
-5611 DLARGPLVRGALV
+5611 
-5624 READDVH
+5624 
-5631 TLCVTIHHIVSD
+5631 
-5643 GWSIDVF
+5643 
-5650 CRELSELYRAFAGGR
+5650 
-5665 PDPLPPLPV
+5665 
-5674 QYADYA
+5674 
-5680 AWQQRGIGGAALHA
+5680 
-5694 QAEYWRD
+5694 
-5701 ALAGAPT
+5701 
-5708 LLELPTDR
+5708 
-5716 PRPPQ
+5716 
-5721 PDYAGATVG
+5721 
-5730 LALDAP
+5730 
-5736 LTAGLRALA
+5736 
-5745 RRHGAT
+5745 
-5751 LFMTVFAAWSVL
+5751 
-5763 LSRLSRQTDVV
+5763 
-5774 IGTPSANRGH
+5774 
-5784 AQIEGLI
+5784 
-5791 GFFVNTIALRVDLD
+5791 
-5805 GAPTVAE
+5805 
-5812 LLARVKARTLAAQQ
+5812 
-5826 HQDIPFE
+5826 
-5833 HVVERVQPARSLSHS
+5833 
-5848 PVFQAMFAWQ
+5848 
-5858 HASRGEM
+5858 
-5865 RLEGLRA
+5865 
-5872 EPLDDAARTIAKF
+5872 
-5885 DLTLSLRESGDAI
+5885 
-5898 DGGLEYAS
+5898 
-5906 ALFERATIERFAGY
+5906 
-5920 LRRLLEGM
+5920 
-5928 VADDTQRVDALPML
+5928 
-5942 SRDERR
+5942 
-5948 DLIERRNATA
+5948 
-5958 RPYPANSG
+5958 
-5966 VHRLFEA
+5966 
-5973 QAARTPDA
+5973 
-5981 TAIVDGAT
+5981 
-5989 TLDYRALDARANRI
+5989 
-6003 AHALAHA
+6003 
-6010 GVRAGDRVA
+6010 
-6019 LHLEPSIGLVAAQL
+6019 
-6033 AVLKL
+6033 
-6038 GAAYVPVDVGNPPAR
+6038 
-6053 KAFVAQDSG
+6053 
-6062 ARLVLGDAALDWP
+6062 
-6075 AAAGVPQ
+6075 
-6082 RDLAALL
+6082 
-6089 AGPWPSDAPARA
+6089 
-6101 PQCGGDTPAYVM
+6101 
-6113 YTSGSS
+6113 
-6119 GQPKGVL
+6119 
-6126 VTHRGI
+6126 
-6132 ARLAVNSGYA
+6132 
-6142 TFDASDRFAFASN
+6142 
-6155 PAFDA
+6155 
-6160 STFEV
+6160 
-6165 WTALLNGASIGIV
+6165 
-6178 KRDDL
+6178 
-6183 LDLGALAGKL
+6183 
-6193 SSIGVTC
+6193 
-6200 LFLTTALFNRCV
+6200 
-6212 SFDPAMFARLRCVIS
+6212 
-6227 GGERA
+6227 
-6232 DPAVY
+6232 
-6237 RKVMEAGPPR
+6237 
-6247 HLLNAYGPTE
+6247 
-6257 TTTFAAVWE
+6257 
-6266 AEPRTLAAQAA
+6266 
-6277 PIGRPIGNTSVYV
+6277 
-6290 LDAYGAPVPV
+6290 
-6300 GVTGEIHIGGPGVA
+6300 
-6314 QGYLNRPAL
+6314 
-6323 SAERFVRDPFVGGD
+6323 
-6337 ARMYRTGDL
+6337 
-6346 GRWRPDGMLDCIGR
+6346 
-6360 ADFQVKIRGFRIE
+6360 
-6373 LGEIEA
+6373 
-6379 CLLEHGALAQAA
+6379 
-6391 VLARDDG
+6391 
-6398 GDGGKTLVAY
+6398 
-6408 YVPRAGHEDGAPA
+6408 
-6421 LRAHLAA
+6421 
-6428 RLPEYM
+6428 
-6434 VPAAYVRL
+6434 
-6442 PAMPLTPNG
+6442 
-6451 KLERRALPAPDERS
+6451 
-6465 YVRRDYAAP
+6465 
-6474 QGEIETTLARIWAEL
+6474 
-6489 FGIERVGRHDG
+6489 
-6500 FFELGGHSLLA
+6500 
-6511 VRMVA
+6511 
-6516 RVHDVLGVEVPLRAL
+6516 
-6531 FADPVLHVFASAVA
+6531 
-6545 RASTRQASSNLVAF
+6545 
-6559 RSAGTAA
+6559 
-6566 PLFFIHSG
+6566 
-6574 LGEIGFVGDLLPG
+6574 
-6587 IAPEI
+6587 
-6592 PVYGFAAVGFLAG
+6592 
-6605 ETPHATI
+6605 
-6612 EEMAAQ
+6612 
-6618 YVDAMRRVQP
+6618 
-6628 HGPYRLAGWCAGG
+6628 
-6641 NIAFEMAH
+6641 
-6649 QLIAADETVEF
+6649 
-6660 LCMIDSPTSAP
+6660 
-6671 IDRSVTACVLA
+6671 
-6682 RIPDDIPEALR
+6682 
-6693 TRLHALGDAFDVRGM
+6693 
-6708 LHACQAAGML
+6708 
-6718 PIDLP
+6718 
-6723 TGLMERHVAVQYAI
+6723 
-6737 KHAKLN
+6737 
-6743 YVPPR
+6743 
-6748 LPVDVIHFVAQDEP
+6748 
-6762 MWRNGWAM
+6762 
-6770 DGWHDVADRV
+6770 
-6780 ICLPASGDHMTMVA
+6780 
-6794 APHAEQLG
+6794 
-6802 RRITEALAVHGGPR
+6802 
-6816 ADGAERGYAPRIAIQ
+6816 
-6831 TAPRD
+6831 
-6836 ARAPTLF
+6836 
-6843 CIPGAGASVTTFS
+6843 
-6856 TLARHL
+6856 
-6862 PATFSV
+6862 
-6868 DGLQPRGLCGTMVP
+6868 
-6882 YLDVET
+6882 
-6888 AARAYLRSI
+6888 
-6897 RKAAPRG
+6897 
-6904 PYHLVGHSFGGWVAY
+6904 
-6919 EIACRLQEQ
+6919 
-6928 GERVATLMLLDT
+6928 
-6940 ERPGATDIVRGRKTR
+6940 
-6955 VDALA
+6955 
-6960 KLVELYE
+6960 
-6967 MHLGRPLG
+6967 
-6975 VSRDDLAALAHD
+6975 
-6987 AQIEHLR
+6987 
-6994 AALVRAK
+6994 
-7001 ILPPSVHPNVLLGVV
+7001 
-7016 RVLEMNVNTPYRPA
+7016 
-7030 GLYAGTMHVVL
+7030 
-7041 IANAKAD
+7041 
-7048 ADLDAWRDEQ
+7048 
-7058 AEQWRGLAD
+7058 
-7067 DVRIVRAG
+7067 
-7075 GNHMTMLQPP
+7075 
-7085 HAASIAALLER
+7085 
-7096 TAGAPA
+7096 
-7102 RLAQVH
+7102 

>member
-1 MRIPP
+1 MNVNSLLDLLQRKNIRIHVDRDELVVRAPRGAL
-6 NLIADGDEHI
+6 NAELTQALKKSKAELIDVLRRRGAQASPDPVRI

-31 DALVTKVEGGAANVQ
+31 DALMTKVEGGAANVQ

-74 GVLAFRGREVMERFV
+74 GVLAFRSREVMERFV

-130 LDAGEGDIVRQLE
+130 LDAREGDIVRQLE

-194 EEARAIGQGRVED
+194 EEARAIGQGRAED
-207 LPRPAPFRNFVAQA
+207 LPRPVPFRNFVAQA

-350 GTHAQLAELMR
+350 ETHAQLAELMR

-398 AHIADGIELLDG
+398 AHIADGVELLDG
-410 HERTSYP
+410 HERTNYP
-417 LSVTVDDHERDFTIV
+417 VSVDIDDHGDDFKIRAQAAASVDPARVCDFLEVALTRLVDALERDPHGALRQLDILPEV
-432 AKVCE
+432 E
-437 RIGPQRVCEL
+437 REEVVRRWNAGEKARPSRLCLHEL
-447 MELALEQLTRAL
+447 FERQAARAPDAIAVIQDEHALTY
-459 SANPGGELAELDV
+459 AELN
-472 LPAAERTQ
+472 R
-480 VLHGWNETGRAYAR
+480 
-494 DACLHQLFE
+494 C
-503 AQVSRTREAAAVI
+503 
-516 CGDETLSYT
+516 
-525 DLDARA
+525 A

-539 GQGVGPD
+539 
-546 TRVGLALGRGVEMMT
+546 ARGVREDDRVALYARR
-561 GLLAILKAG
+561 GPELLIGMLATLKAG
-570 GAYVPLDPGYASE
+570 GAYVPLDPGYPAE
-583 RLRAILDDSRPA
+583 RLTHMLLDSAPVV
-595 IVLADAAG
+595 VLRDAAASDDVLV
-603 RTALDA
+603 RLN
-609 LAGAPPI
+609 AGTPI
-616 ADLHADASRWS
+616 LDLHADDERWS
-627 ALPSTPPRVEGL
+627 AQPSGNLKLCGSHEPDVGAQR
-639 TPRHLAYVIYTSGST
+639 LAYVIYTSGST
-654 GQPKGV
+654 GAPKGV
-660 MVEHASVVNLWRA
+660 MVEHASVVNQIGA
-673 LDEAIYR
+673 LTEYLELDA
-680 THPSARRV
+680 SDRV
-688 SLNASIAF
+688 LQFSNIAF
-696 DSLVKQ
+696 DASVEEIFATLSCGATLVLRTDRWLADAETFWALCGAQ
-702 WVQLL
+702 RISIVDLPAQFFGQLAL
-707 SGRTLVVVP
+707 SGRRAVPTGVRCVV
-716 EPVRF
+716 
-721 DGRRLL
+721 
-727 DAIGRDRI
+727 I
-735 DVFDC
+735 
-740 TPSQLALI
+740 
-748 EGARGPEDEA
+748 
-758 YPQVTLVGGE
+758 GGE
-768 AIGEGMWSE
+768 AVG
-777 LASASS
+777 ASALDAWFAEEG
-783 RTYYN
+783 RRPRLFNT
-788 VYGPTE
+788 YGPTE
-794 CTVDATLARITA
+794 TTVSVTVHEVRGRHDD
-806 EHAPHIG
+806 
-813 GPLANVR
+813 ANVIGR
-820 AYVLNERLSPAPVGV
+820 PIANTRVYVLDAWLRPAPIGV
-835 RGELYIGGAGVARG
+835 AGELYIGGVQVARG

-855 LTRERFIDDPFVAGG
+855 LTRERFIDDPFVTGG
-870 RLYKTGDLARWRTDG
+870 RLYRTGDLARWRTDG

-916 TGVREVVVLARDSA
+916 AGVREVVVLARDSA
-930 AAVHDS
+930 SEVRDS

-946 SPSLETS
+946 SPSPETS
-953 TATAAATATATATEK
+953 TATAAATATATAPEK

-973 YTGDADVAALRAQA
+973 YKGDADVAALRAQA

-1035 RGAKEEALAEI
+1035 RGAKEEALAAI

-1081 ALSVEVALGTVFDA
+1081 ALSVEVALSTVFDA

-1102 ERLEAE
+1102 SRLDD
-1108 NTAVLPPIP
+1108 NTAEVLPPIP

-1197 DLTVSYHDLREA
+1197 DLTMSYHDLREA
-1209 KSIRHEAENR
+1209 ESIRHEAGNR

-1228 AHASAPFDLSR
+1228 AYASAPFDLSR

-1285 IAEQGDP
+1285 IAEQDDP

-1500 TPLQTAQFELTLSLR
+1500 TPLQTAQFELTLSLQ

-1575 YAWNATERDYPIEQC
+1575 YEWNATERDYPIEQC

-1781 FHSHGFD
+1781 FHSYGFD
-1788 FSVWEMWG
+1788 FSVWELWG

-1853 IERANVVAH
+1853 IERANVIAH

-2661 GTSGIAAPGV
+2661 GTSGVAAPGV

-2678 RDIDVLPS
+2678 CDIDVLPS

-2821 IVLALA
+2821 LVLALA

-2842 DAWRHERDDDPPP
+2842 GAWRHERDDDPPP

-3003 GPTEATVV
+3003 GSTEATVV

-3126 LAKVAGVR
+3126 LAKVTGVR

-3143 AAEVHD
+3143 ASAVRD

-3170 AAATATATAT
+3170 AAATATATAP
-3180 EKRLVAYYKG
+3180 EKRLVAYYTG

-3243 AEYEAPQGAKEEALA
+3243 AEYEAPRGAKEEALA

-3302 LGTVFDAP
+3302 LSTVFDAP

-3324 AVLPPIPLTP
+3324 AVLPPIPLAP

-3419 LREAKSIRHE
+3419 LREAE
-3429 AGNREQRAK
+3429 QTEQRAK

-3452 RDLPVRVLLLQLA
+3452 RDLPVRVLLLQLE
-3465 DEAHVV
+3465 DDAHVV

-3559 QLHAGA
+3559 QSHAGA

-3684 HPPLFQVMFVWQN
+3684 HSPLFQVMFDWHN
-3697 AHEGSLQ
+3697 TPARALTM
-3704 IPGLRLSTWGDP
+3704 PGLTVSVARTETTTSQYDLVLSMQERNGDIVGH
-3716 LTMAPFELTL
+3716 LN
-3726 AVREHQ
+3726 
-3732 DDIACTLTYATSL
+3732 YATAL
-3745 FDRATVERYLGHWL
+3745 FDEQTARRYARYWRRLLEGMTAGSANVSVA
-3759 RQLDAMAT
+3759 R
-3767 DADPVV
+3767 
-3773 TGLPLL
+3773 LPLL
-3779 GEAERAQVLHGW
+3779 DETEREQVVHEWNATERAYPIRQ
-3791 NETGRAYAR
+3791 
-3800 DACLHQLFEAQVSR
+3800 CIHQLFEAQAAR
-3814 TREAAAVICGD
+3814 TPNAIAIAIGD
-3825 ETLSYTD
+3825 ERVTYAALNAS
-3832 LDARANRLAH
+3832 ANRLARH
-3842 YLRGQGVGPDTR
+3842 LRALGVVADTR
-3854 VGLALGRGVEMMTG
+3854 VAVCIERGAPMVIA
-3868 LLAILKAGGAYV
+3868 LLAIWKAGGAYV
-3880 PLDPGYASE
+3880 PLDPAYPRERIAYMLRDSAPIAVLTSRAS
-3889 RLRAILDDSRPA
+3889 RDLVASHLPDRAPLVVI
-3901 IVLADAAGRTAL
+3901 DAAACPW
-3913 DALAGAPP
+3913 DALSGD
-3921 IADLHAD
+3921 DLDPNDIELNA
-3928 ASRWSA
+3928 
-3934 LPSTPPRVEG
+3934 T
-3944 LTPRHLAYVIY
+3944 HLCYVIY
-3955 TSGSTGQPKGVMV
+3955 TSGSTGQPKGVMI
-3968 EHASV
+3968 EHRNL
-3973 VNLWRALDEA
+3973 VN
-3983 IYRTHPSARRVS
+3983 YT
-3995 LNASIAF
+3995 
-4002 DSLVKQWVQLL
+4002 
-4013 SGRTLVVVPEPVRFD
+4013 
-4028 GRRLLDA
+4028 LDA
-4035 IGRDRIDVF
+4035 IRWFGLGPGETVLQQNSLNF
-4044 DCTPSQL
+4044 DLSLEEIVPALSSGAALAPAVELFGAGGSARGHSARPTMIHLTAAHWQQL
-4051 ALIEGARGPEDE
+4051 VGEWHRAGARPAAALEGVRLVN
-4063 AFPQVTLVGGE
+4063 VTGDALSPHKLE
-4074 AIGEGMWSELASA
+4074 QWDAIRPAHTRLIN
-4087 SSRTYYNVYGPTE
+4087 TYGPTE
-4100 CTVDATL
+4100 
-4107 ARITAEHAPHIGGPL
+4107 ITISCSAAYVRHAPGMSRVSIGRPF
-4122 ANVRAYV
+4122 ANSRMYLLDARGEPV
-4129 LNERLSPA
+4129 
-4137 PVGVRGELYIGGAGV
+4137 PVGVTGELYIGGDGV

-4161 LTRERFID
+4161 LSAERFVD
-4169 DPFVA
+4169 DPFRP
-4174 GGRLYRTGDLARWR
+4174 GSRMYKTGDLACRR
-4188 TDGSL
+4188 GDG
-4193 EYLGRNDFQV
+4193 EIEFVGRNDFQV
-4203 KIRGF
+4203 KVRGF
-4208 RIELGEI
+4208 RVELSEVETRLAAVDGVQEI
-4215 EAQLAKVTGVREV
+4215 A
-4228 VVLARDSASAVHDSA
+4228 VLARED
-4243 TEHAAPDALS
+4243 APG
-4253 PSLETSTATA
+4253 
-4263 AATATAT
+4263 
-4270 ATATE
+4270 E

-4282 TGDADVAA
+4282 TGAAEMAA
-4290 LRAQAAQHL
+4290 LRECAARDL
-4299 PSYMVPSAYVR
+4299 PAYMMPAAYVC
-4310 LDAWP
+4310 LPALP
-4315 LTPNGKLDRRA
+4315 LTPNGKLDRNA
-4326 LPAPADDAYA
+4326 LPPPAHDADSN
-4336 RAEYEA
+4336 RGYEA
-4342 PQGAK
+4342 PQGDI
-4347 EEALAEIWRDLL
+4347 EETLARIWEQLL
-4359 QVDRISRHDNFF
+4359 ERERVGRHDNFF
-4371 QLGGHSLLAISLGDM
+4371 DLGGHSLLTVSLIER
-4386 MRERGLHADVRTLFN
+4386 MRQADLHADV
-4401 AETLAAL
+4401 AAL
-4408 AAQSGTDS
+4408 
-4416 IDVDVPPNLI
+4416 
-4426 PVGAA
+4426 
-4431 RITPDMLPLV
+4431 
-4441 ALTQPQIDAI
+4441 
-4451 AQQVDGGAT
+4451 
-4460 NVQDIYPLAPLQEG
+4460 
-4474 MLFHHLLHTQGD
+4474 F
-4486 LYLEPHLLAF
+4486 
-4496 RTRER
+4496 
-4501 LERFL
+4501 
-4506 SALQCV
+4506 
-4512 IDRHDVLRTGFF
+4512 
-4524 WEGVP
+4524 
-4529 QPVQV
+4529 
-4534 VWRRARLPV
+4534 
-4543 EYVELPDSHGDVASQ
+4543 
-4558 LEARCDPRR
+4558 
-4567 HRIDIGRAP
+4567 
-4576 LVHCHVAHDAR
+4576 
-4587 NDRWV
+4587 
-4592 LGVLTH
+4592 
-4598 HLVSDHTTLALLAEE
+4598 TTS
-4613 AQAFEQGRGDAL
+4613 
-4625 PPAVPFRNFVAH
+4625 
-4637 ARLGTS
+4637 T
-4643 EREHEA
+4643 
-4649 FFREMLG
+4649 
-4656 DVDEPTAPFGL
+4656 
-4667 LDVQGDGS
+4667 
-4675 AIVEHRRALAP
+4675 
-4686 GLSRSVRAHARR
+4686 
-4698 LGVSAA
+4698 
-4704 SVMHV
+4704 
-4709 AWSLVLART
+4709 
-4718 ANRRDVVFGTVL
+4718 
-4730 FGRMQGGAHAHRTMG
+4730 
-4745 LFMNT
+4745 
-4750 LPVRIALDE
+4750 
-4759 SDVETSLIATHD
+4759 
-4771 RLARLLRH
+4771 
-4779 EHAPLALAQRC
+4779 
-4790 SAVPAQAPLFT
+4790 
-4801 SLLNYRYSPHEE
+4801 
-4813 QGDATDDDV
+4813 
-4822 QFIAARER
+4822 
-4830 NNYPLTMIVD
+4830 
-4840 DTGEGFAL
+4840 
-4848 TAQVD
+4848 
-4853 ASIDAARVC
+4853 
-4862 AFMHTALE
+4862 
-4870 QLVRALDDARGA
+4870 
-4882 VLAELD
+4882 LAEL
-4888 VLPADEHRCVVS
+4888 A
-4900 ACNDTDAELPGVDF
+4900 ACTTKLKE
-4914 VDRRFEAQAAR
+4914 
-4925 TPEAIAV
+4925 I
-4932 ACGAHALSYAAL
+4932 
-4944 NRRANRLA
+4944 
-4952 HYLRAHGAGP
+4952 
-4962 ERVVAL
+4962 
-4968 ALERSV
+4968 
-4974 DMMVG
+4974 
-4979 LLGILKSGSA
+4979 LL
-4989 YLPLDPAYPAERLAY
+4989 
-5004 IVDDARPAL
+5004 
-5013 LLTEAA
+5013 
-5019 LRDDWRDAGA
+5019 
-5029 PVVLLDADGP
+5029 
-5039 AIDACPDHNPD
+5039 
-5050 AAAGRDAR
+5050 
-5058 TLSSLAYVIY
+5058 
-5068 TSGSTGRP
+5068 
-5076 KGVMIEH
+5076 
-5083 RNLAN
+5083 
-5088 LLGAMGEQPGIGAH
+5088 
-5102 DVLLAVTSLSFDIA
+5102 
-5116 ALELFLPLLHG
+5116 
-5127 ARAVIAARDDA
+5127 
-5138 ADPARLAHLIE
+5138 
-5149 SSGASLMQ
+5149 
-5157 ATPSTWRMLAQHGWP
+5157 
-5172 RSARPLTLLCGGE
+5172 
-5185 ALPPALAE
+5185 
-5193 RLLAHVPAIWN
+5193 
-5204 LYGPTETTVWST
+5204 
-5216 VRRVTTPVVDIG
+5216 
-5228 GPIANTQVYVLDERL
+5228 
-5243 RPAPIGVAGELY
+5243 
-5255 IGGAGVARG
+5255 
-5264 YLNRPELTR
+5264 
-5273 ERFVD
+5273 
-5278 DPFRRGGRL
+5278 
-5287 YRTGDLARRRA
+5287 
-5298 DGNLEYLGRNDF
+5298 
-5310 QVKIR
+5310 
-5315 GFRIELGEIEAQLAK
+5315 
-5330 AHGVQGVALAARD
+5330 
-5343 TPTADKRLVAY
+5343 
-5354 YVGDASAAA
+5354 
-5363 LREHAAARL
+5363 
-5372 PAYMVPAAYVRLAAW
+5372 
-5387 PLTPNGKLD
+5387 
-5396 RAALPA
+5396 
-5402 PDDEAYARA
+5402 
-5411 EYEAPRGE
+5411 
-5419 HECKL
+5419 
-5424 AAIWRAVLQVERIGR
+5424 
-5439 HDDFFELG
+5439 
-5447 GHSLLAVR
+5447 
-5455 AVTAMRDA
+5455 
-5463 FGSDTSLRD
+5463 
-5472 LFARP
+5472 
-5477 VLKDLAEHASTAA
+5477 
-5490 RARDAAIPKAARG
+5490 
-5503 EPAPMSFAQ
+5503 
-5512 QRLWFLA
+5512 
-5519 RMGGLGDAYHMPIAV
+5519 
-5534 RLRGALDVDALQ
+5534 
-5546 RALSRIVSRHD
+5546 
-5557 ALRTTFALE
+5557 
-5566 GEQPVQRVHADDGA
+5566 
-5580 GLRLRIDDLRGCAD
+5580 
-5594 AGARRARIL
+5594 
-5603 AGQASEPF
+5603 
-5611 DLARGPLVRGALV
+5611 
-5624 READDVH
+5624 
-5631 TLCVTIHHIVSD
+5631 
-5643 GWSIDVF
+5643 
-5650 CRELSELYRAFAGGR
+5650 
-5665 PDPLPPLPV
+5665 
-5674 QYADYA
+5674 
-5680 AWQQRGIGGAALHA
+5680 
-5694 QAEYWRD
+5694 
-5701 ALAGAPT
+5701 
-5708 LLELPTDR
+5708 
-5716 PRPPQ
+5716 
-5721 PDYAGATVG
+5721 
-5730 LALDAP
+5730 
-5736 LTAGLRALA
+5736 
-5745 RRHGAT
+5745 
-5751 LFMTVFAAWSVL
+5751 
-5763 LSRLSRQTDVV
+5763 
-5774 IGTPSANRGH
+5774 
-5784 AQIEGLI
+5784 
-5791 GFFVNTIALRVDLD
+5791 
-5805 GAPTVAE
+5805 
-5812 LLARVKARTLAAQQ
+5812 
-5826 HQDIPFE
+5826 
-5833 HVVERVQPARSLSHS
+5833 
-5848 PVFQAMFAWQ
+5848 
-5858 HASRGEM
+5858 
-5865 RLEGLRA
+5865 
-5872 EPLDDAARTIAKF
+5872 
-5885 DLTLSLRESGDAI
+5885 
-5898 DGGLEYAS
+5898 
-5906 ALFERATIERFAGY
+5906 
-5920 LRRLLEGM
+5920 
-5928 VADDTQRVDALPML
+5928 
-5942 SRDERR
+5942 
-5948 DLIERRNATA
+5948 
-5958 RPYPANSG
+5958 
-5966 VHRLFEA
+5966 
-5973 QAARTPDA
+5973 
-5981 TAIVDGAT
+5981 
-5989 TLDYRALDARANRI
+5989 
-6003 AHALAHA
+6003 
-6010 GVRAGDRVA
+6010 
-6019 LHLEPSIGLVAAQL
+6019 
-6033 AVLKL
+6033 
-6038 GAAYVPVDVGNPPAR
+6038 
-6053 KAFVAQDSG
+6053 
-6062 ARLVLGDAALDWP
+6062 
-6075 AAAGVPQ
+6075 
-6082 RDLAALL
+6082 
-6089 AGPWPSDAPARA
+6089 
-6101 PQCGGDTPAYVM
+6101 
-6113 YTSGSS
+6113 
-6119 GQPKGVL
+6119 
-6126 VTHRGI
+6126 
-6132 ARLAVNSGYA
+6132 
-6142 TFDASDRFAFASN
+6142 
-6155 PAFDA
+6155 
-6160 STFEV
+6160 
-6165 WTALLNGASIGIV
+6165 
-6178 KRDDL
+6178 
-6183 LDLGALAGKL
+6183 
-6193 SSIGVTC
+6193 
-6200 LFLTTALFNRCV
+6200 
-6212 SFDPAMFARLRCVIS
+6212 
-6227 GGERA
+6227 
-6232 DPAVY
+6232 
-6237 RKVMEAGPPR
+6237 
-6247 HLLNAYGPTE
+6247 
-6257 TTTFAAVWE
+6257 
-6266 AEPRTLAAQAA
+6266 
-6277 PIGRPIGNTSVYV
+6277 
-6290 LDAYGAPVPV
+6290 
-6300 GVTGEIHIGGPGVA
+6300 
-6314 QGYLNRPAL
+6314 
-6323 SAERFVRDPFVGGD
+6323 
-6337 ARMYRTGDL
+6337 
-6346 GRWRPDGMLDCIGR
+6346 
-6360 ADFQVKIRGFRIE
+6360 
-6373 LGEIEA
+6373 
-6379 CLLEHGALAQAA
+6379 
-6391 VLARDDG
+6391 
-6398 GDGGKTLVAY
+6398 
-6408 YVPRAGHEDGAPA
+6408 
-6421 LRAHLAA
+6421 
-6428 RLPEYM
+6428 
-6434 VPAAYVRL
+6434 
-6442 PAMPLTPNG
+6442 
-6451 KLERRALPAPDERS
+6451 
-6465 YVRRDYAAP
+6465 
-6474 QGEIETTLARIWAEL
+6474 
-6489 FGIERVGRHDG
+6489 
-6500 FFELGGHSLLA
+6500 
-6511 VRMVA
+6511 
-6516 RVHDVLGVEVPLRAL
+6516 
-6531 FADPVLHVFASAVA
+6531 
-6545 RASTRQASSNLVAF
+6545 
-6559 RSAGTAA
+6559 
-6566 PLFFIHSG
+6566 
-6574 LGEIGFVGDLLPG
+6574 
-6587 IAPEI
+6587 
-6592 PVYGFAAVGFLAG
+6592 
-6605 ETPHATI
+6605 
-6612 EEMAAQ
+6612 
-6618 YVDAMRRVQP
+6618 
-6628 HGPYRLAGWCAGG
+6628 
-6641 NIAFEMAH
+6641 
-6649 QLIAADETVEF
+6649 
-6660 LCMIDSPTSAP
+6660 
-6671 IDRSVTACVLA
+6671 
-6682 RIPDDIPEALR
+6682 
-6693 TRLHALGDAFDVRGM
+6693 
-6708 LHACQAAGML
+6708 
-6718 PIDLP
+6718 
-6723 TGLMERHVAVQYAI
+6723 
-6737 KHAKLN
+6737 
-6743 YVPPR
+6743 
-6748 LPVDVIHFVAQDEP
+6748 
-6762 MWRNGWAM
+6762 
-6770 DGWHDVADRV
+6770 
-6780 ICLPASGDHMTMVA
+6780 
-6794 APHAEQLG
+6794 
-6802 RRITEALAVHGGPR
+6802 
-6816 ADGAERGYAPRIAIQ
+6816 
-6831 TAPRD
+6831 
-6836 ARAPTLF
+6836 
-6843 CIPGAGASVTTFS
+6843 
-6856 TLARHL
+6856 
-6862 PATFSV
+6862 
-6868 DGLQPRGLCGTMVP
+6868 
-6882 YLDVET
+6882 
-6888 AARAYLRSI
+6888 
-6897 RKAAPRG
+6897 
-6904 PYHLVGHSFGGWVAY
+6904 
-6919 EIACRLQEQ
+6919 
-6928 GERVATLMLLDT
+6928 
-6940 ERPGATDIVRGRKTR
+6940 
-6955 VDALA
+6955 
-6960 KLVELYE
+6960 
-6967 MHLGRPLG
+6967 
-6975 VSRDDLAALAHD
+6975 
-6987 AQIEHLR
+6987 
-6994 AALVRAK
+6994 
-7001 ILPPSVHPNVLLGVV
+7001 
-7016 RVLEMNVNTPYRPA
+7016 
-7030 GLYAGTMHVVL
+7030 
-7041 IANAKAD
+7041 
-7048 ADLDAWRDEQ
+7048 
-7058 AEQWRGLAD
+7058 
-7067 DVRIVRAG
+7067 
-7075 GNHMTMLQPP
+7075 
-7085 HAASIAALLER
+7085 
-7096 TAGAPA
+7096 
-7102 RLAQVH
+7102 

>member
-1 MRIPP
+1 MNVNSLLDLLQRKNIRIHVDRDELVVRAPRGAL
-6 NLIADGDEHI
+6 NAELTQALKKSKAELIDVLRRRGAQASPDPVRI

-255 DGREIAEAART
+255 DGREIAEAARR

-503 AQVSRTREAAAVI
+503 AQVSRTPEAAAVI

-595 IVLADAAG
+595 IVVADAAG

-654 GQPKGV
+654 GRPKGV

-680 THPSARRV
+680 AHPSARRV

-768 AIGEGMWSE
+768 AIG
-777 LASASS
+777 
-783 RTYYN
+783 
-788 VYGPTE
+788 
-794 CTVDATLARITA
+794 
-806 EHAPHIG
+806 
-813 GPLANVR
+813 
-820 AYVLNERLSPAPVGV
+820 
-835 RGELYIGGAGVARG
+835 
-849 YLNRPE
+849 
-855 LTRERFIDDPFVAGG
+855 
-870 RLYKTGDLARWRTDG
+870 K
-885 SLEYLGRNDFQ
+885 
-896 VKIRGFRI
+896 
-904 ELGEIEAQLAKV
+904 
-916 TGVREVVVLARDSA
+916 
-930 AAVHDS
+930 
-936 ATEHATPNAL
+936 
-946 SPSLETS
+946 
-953 TATAAATATATATEK
+953 
-968 RLVAY
+968 
-973 YTGDADVAALRAQA
+973 
-987 AQHLPSYMVPSAYV
+987 
-1001 RLDAWPLT
+1001 
-1009 PNGKLDRRALPA
+1009 
-1021 PADDAYARAEYEAP
+1021 
-1035 RGAKEEALAEI
+1035 
-1046 WRELLHVERVSRH
+1046 
-1059 DNFFELGG
+1059 
-1067 HSLLAVQLVSRLRQ
+1067 
-1081 ALSVEVALGTVFDA
+1081 
-1095 PVLSALA
+1095 
-1102 ERLEAE
+1102 
-1108 NTAVLPPIP
+1108 
-1117 LAPRDG
+1117 
-1123 RIALSLAQQRLWFLT
+1123 
-1138 QLEGVSE
+1138 
-1145 AYHMSGAV
+1145 
-1153 RLDGPL
+1153 
-1159 NREVLQ
+1159 
-1165 RALNRIVMRHEALR
+1165 
-1179 TCFAREEGEPI
+1179 
-1190 QVIQPHA
+1190 
-1197 DLTVSYHDLREA
+1197 
-1209 KSIRHEAENR
+1209 
-1219 EQRAKDLSQ
+1219 
-1228 AHASAPFDLSR
+1228 
-1239 DLPVRVLLLQLAD
+1239 
-1252 EAHVVQVVMH
+1252 
-1262 HIASDGWSVGVFLQ
+1262 
-1276 ELSALYGSF
+1276 
-1285 IAEQGDP
+1285 
-1292 LAPLPLQYA
+1292 
-1301 DYAAWQRR
+1301 
-1309 WLASGQLEKQG
+1309 
-1320 AFWQTNLSGAP
+1320 
-1331 TLLELPTDRPR
+1331 
-1342 PPKQSHAGASVEV
+1342 
-1355 KLGAA
+1355 
-1360 LSERVKRLSQRHG
+1360 
-1373 VTPYM
+1373 
-1378 TLLSSW
+1378 
-1384 AAVLSRL
+1384 
-1391 SGQEEVVIGSPV
+1391 
-1403 AGRNRTEVEALIGF
+1403 
-1417 FVNTLALRLDLSSEP
+1417 
-1432 TVGELLK
+1432 
-1439 RTKAQV
+1439 
-1445 LSAQAHQ
+1445 
-1452 DLPFDQVVER
+1452 
-1462 VKPPRSTAHPPL
+1462 
-1474 FQVMFVWQNMPA
+1474 
-1486 GELTIPGLTIRAVE
+1486 
-1500 TPLQTAQFELTLSLR
+1500 
-1515 EAGDDIVG
+1515 
-1523 HLNYASALFDESTV
+1523 
-1537 RRYVTYWRRLLEG
+1537 
-1550 MTAGA
+1550 
-1555 ADQTI
+1555 
-1560 VGLPLLDEA
+1560 
-1569 ERKQVV
+1569 
-1575 YAWNATERDYPIEQC
+1575 
-1590 IHQLFEAQVDRK
+1590 
-1602 PEAIALTFEGQ
+1602 
-1613 RLSYA
+1613 
-1618 ELNARANR
+1618 
-1626 LAHYLQGR
+1626 
-1634 GVGPDRLVAL
+1634 
-1644 CAERGIEMVVGL
+1644 
-1656 LAILKAGGAYVPLDP
+1656 
-1671 AYASDRLRGIVEDS
+1671 
-1685 QPALVL
+1685 
-1691 ADAVGR
+1691 
-1697 AALGELDGALPV
+1697 
-1709 IDLETDALR
+1709 
-1718 WREMPATNPEVASQ
+1718 
-1732 HVHHLAY
+1732 
-1739 VIYTSGSTG
+1739 
-1748 RPKGVMVEHAQ
+1748 
-1759 VVRLFGATQAWF
+1759 
-1771 GFDERDVWTL
+1771 
-1781 FHSHGFD
+1781 
-1788 FSVWEMWG
+1788 
-1796 ALLHGG
+1796 
-1802 RLVIVPTEVTRT
+1802 
-1814 PSAFFAL
+1814 
-1821 LCAEGVTVLNQTP
+1821 
-1834 SAFQALMSAQEER
+1834 
-1847 EEAAGN
+1847 
-1853 IERANVVAH
+1853 
-1862 RLRYVIFGGE
+1862 
-1872 ALEPRTLASW
+1872 
-1882 YARHGERTQLV
+1882 
-1893 NMYGIT
+1893 
-1899 ETTVHVTYCALRA
+1899 
-1912 EDAMRLGAS
+1912 
-1921 PIGVR
+1921 
-1926 IPDLQLYVLDAR
+1926 
-1938 REPVPM
+1938 
-1944 GVTGEL
+1944 
-1950 YVGGAG
+1950 
-1956 VARGYLNRPELTRER
+1956 
-1971 FIDDPFVAGGR
+1971 
-1982 LYKTGD
+1982 
-1988 LARWRTDGSL
+1988 
-1998 EYLGRNDFQVKIR
+1998 
-2011 GFRIELGEIEAQ
+2011 
-2023 LAKVTG
+2023 
-2029 VREVVV
+2029 
-2035 LARDSA
+2035 
-2041 AEMRDNATPNAPMP
+2041 
-2055 KSSSETEKRLVA
+2055 
-2067 YYTGDADV
+2067 
-2075 AALRAQAAQHL
+2075 
-2086 PSYMVPS
+2086 
-2093 AYVRLDAWPLTP
+2093 
-2105 NGKLDRR
+2105 
-2112 ALPAPADDAY
+2112 
-2122 ARAEYEAPQGAK
+2122 
-2134 EEALAAIWRELLHV
+2134 
-2148 ERVSRHDNFFE
+2148 
-2159 LGGHSLLAIGVI
+2159 
-2171 ERMRREGL
+2171 
-2179 HTDVRSIFNAQT
+2179 
-2191 LSDLAARAQ
+2191 
-2200 TDDRSIQ
+2200 
-2207 APPNLIPARATRI
+2207 
-2220 TPDMLP
+2220 
-2226 LVALTQTQIDMLAVQ
+2226 
-2241 VEGGAANIQDI
+2241 
-2252 YPLAPLQEGMVFHH
+2252 
-2266 LLHAESDAYMEAYFV
+2266 
-2281 GFRTRARLDRFLD
+2281 
-2294 ALRMI
+2294 
-2299 VDRHD
+2299 
-2304 ILRTGFFW
+2304 
-2312 EGLEQP
+2312 
-2318 VQIVQ
+2318 
-2323 RRVRLPI
+2323 
-2330 EFVDLDPADGDVLRQ
+2330 
-2345 LEARHDPRAHRLD
+2345 
-2358 IRRPALLSCHA
+2358 
-2369 AHDPAAGRWLLCVM
+2369 
-2383 AHHLAID
+2383 
-2390 NTSLK
+2390 
-2395 LLVAEEQAIEQGGFD
+2395 
-2410 ALPPAPSFRNFIAQI
+2410 
-2425 ASGVD
+2425 
-2430 RREHEAF
+2430 
-2437 FSAMLG
+2437 
-2443 DIDSPTH
+2443 
-2450 PFGLQDVQGDGREIA
+2450 
-2465 EFQQRLSPELS
+2465 
-2476 KAIRVCTR
+2476 
-2484 RLGVSPASLMHL
+2484 
-2496 AWAMVLSR
+2496 
-2504 ATGRREAVFG
+2504 
-2514 TVLFGRMQGGE
+2514 
-2525 RGMGMFIN
+2525 
-2533 TLPIRIDVDERYVA
+2533 
-2547 ECLAHTHERVVQLI
+2547 
-2561 YHEHAPLALALRCSG
+2561 
-2576 LPARQALFSSLLN
+2576 
-2589 YRHSEQAAR
+2589 
-2598 PPRDDDD
+2598 
-2605 IQYLDG
+2605 
-2611 NERTNYP
+2611 
-2618 LTVSI
+2618 
-2623 DDLGEAF
+2623 
-2630 SVTVQARHPAS
+2630 
-2641 PERIRAF
+2641 
-2648 METALEQLVRALD
+2648 
-2661 GTSGIAAPGV
+2661 
-2671 VMPRIAV
+2671 
-2678 RDIDVLPS
+2678 
-2686 EERHRLLVEWN
+2686 
-2697 DTAADYPQDQCLH
+2697 
-2710 RLFEAQA
+2710 
-2717 ARHPDTIALIAD
+2717 
-2729 GEPVG
+2729 
-2734 YAELNRRANRLARH
+2734 
-2748 LSARGLQPDQRV
+2748 
-2760 AICIDRGIDMVVA
+2760 
-2773 MLAVL
+2773 
-2778 KAGGAYVPLD
+2778 
-2788 PAYPSERLDYLLR
+2788 
-2801 DCAPVALLTHARLGA
+2801 
-2816 SMQTR
+2816 
-2821 IVLALA
+2821 
-2827 RLDTGCALID
+2827 
-2837 LESDA
+2837 
-2842 DAWRHERDDDPPP
+2842 
-2855 SGLTPRHLA
+2855 
-2864 YVIYTSGST
+2864 
-2873 GQPKGVMV
+2873 
-2881 EHRSVCN
+2881 
-2888 LVAWHAGAFD
+2888 
-2898 VGTGCRSASVAGVAF
+2898 
-2913 DATTWEVWAALCN
+2913 
-2926 GGCLSLAPGDA
+2926 
-2937 ASDPQALLRWWRAQ
+2937 
-2951 ELDVGFLVTPLA
+2951 
-2963 ELAYAT
+2963 
-2969 GQSNAGMRTLLI
+2969 
-2981 GGDRLSRWPDS
+2981 
-2992 MPPGQMLVNNY
+2992 
-3003 GPTEATVV
+3003 
-3011 ATSGRLQP
+3011 
-3019 GEATPPIGRPIA
+3019 
-3031 NTRVYVLDAWLRP
+3031 
-3044 APIGVAGE
+3044 
-3052 LYIGGVQ
+3052 
-3059 VARGYLNRPELTR
+3059 
-3072 ERFIDDPFVAGG
+3072 
-3084 RLYKTGDLARWRT
+3084 
-3097 DGSLEYLGRNDFQV
+3097 
-3111 KIRGFRI
+3111 
-3118 ELGEIEAQ
+3118 
-3126 LAKVAGVR
+3126 
-3134 EVVVLARDS
+3134 
-3143 AAEVHD
+3143 
-3149 SATEHATPNALS
+3149 
-3161 PSPETSTAT
+3161 
-3170 AAATATATAT
+3170 
-3180 EKRLVAYYKG
+3180 
-3190 DADVAALRAQAA
+3190 
-3202 QHLPSY
+3202 
-3208 MVPSA
+3208 
-3213 YVRLD
+3213 
-3218 AWPLTPNGKLDRR
+3218 
-3231 ALPAPADDAYAR
+3231 
-3243 AEYEAPQGAKEEALA
+3243 
-3258 AIWRELLHVERVSRH
+3258 
-3273 DNFFEL
+3273 
-3279 GGHSLLAV
+3279 
-3287 QLVSRLRQALSVEVA
+3287 
-3302 LGTVFDAP
+3302 
-3310 VLSALAERLEAENT
+3310 
-3324 AVLPPIPLTP
+3324 
-3334 RDGRIALSLAQQRLW
+3334 
-3349 FLTQLEGVSEAY
+3349 
-3361 HMSGAVRLDGP
+3361 
-3372 LNREVLQRALN
+3372 
-3383 RIVMR
+3383 
-3388 HEALRTCF
+3388 
-3396 AREEGEP
+3396 
-3403 IQVIQPHADLT
+3403 
-3414 VSYHD
+3414 
-3419 LREAKSIRHE
+3419 
-3429 AGNREQRAK
+3429 
-3438 DLSQAHASAPFDLS
+3438 
-3452 RDLPVRVLLLQLA
+3452 
-3465 DEAHVV
+3465 
-3471 QVVMHHIASDGWSV
+3471 
-3485 GVFLQELSALYGSF
+3485 
-3499 IAEQGDPLAPLPL
+3499 
-3512 QYADY
+3512 
-3517 AAWQR
+3517 
-3522 RWLASGQ
+3522 
-3529 LEKQGAFWQTNLSGA
+3529 
-3544 PTLLELPT
+3544 
-3552 DRPRPPK
+3552 
-3559 QLHAGA
+3559 
-3565 SVEVKLGAA
+3565 
-3574 LSERVKRLSQRHGVT
+3574 
-3589 PYMTLLSSWAAVL
+3589 
-3602 SRLSGQEEVVI
+3602 
-3613 GSPVAGRNR
+3613 
-3622 TEVEP
+3622 
-3627 LIGFFVNT
+3627 
-3635 LALRLDL
+3635 
-3642 SSEPTVGELL
+3642 
-3652 KRTKAQVLSA
+3652 
-3662 QAHQDLP
+3662 
-3669 FDQVVE
+3669 
-3675 RVKPPRSTA
+3675 
-3684 HPPLFQVMFVWQN
+3684 
-3697 AHEGSLQ
+3697 
-3704 IPGLRLSTWGDP
+3704 
-3716 LTMAPFELTL
+3716 
-3726 AVREHQ
+3726 
-3732 DDIACTLTYATSL
+3732 
-3745 FDRATVERYLGHWL
+3745 
-3759 RQLDAMAT
+3759 
-3767 DADPVV
+3767 
-3773 TGLPLL
+3773 
-3779 GEAERAQVLHGW
+3779 
-3791 NETGRAYAR
+3791 
-3800 DACLHQLFEAQVSR
+3800 
-3814 TREAAAVICGD
+3814 
-3825 ETLSYTD
+3825 
-3832 LDARANRLAH
+3832 
-3842 YLRGQGVGPDTR
+3842 
-3854 VGLALGRGVEMMTG
+3854 
-3868 LLAILKAGGAYV
+3868 
-3880 PLDPGYASE
+3880 
-3889 RLRAILDDSRPA
+3889 
-3901 IVLADAAGRTAL
+3901 
-3913 DALAGAPP
+3913 
-3921 IADLHAD
+3921 
-3928 ASRWSA
+3928 
-3934 LPSTPPRVEG
+3934 
-3944 LTPRHLAYVIY
+3944 
-3955 TSGSTGQPKGVMV
+3955 
-3968 EHASV
+3968 
-3973 VNLWRALDEA
+3973 
-3983 IYRTHPSARRVS
+3983 
-3995 LNASIAF
+3995 
-4002 DSLVKQWVQLL
+4002 
-4013 SGRTLVVVPEPVRFD
+4013 
-4028 GRRLLDA
+4028 
-4035 IGRDRIDVF
+4035 
-4044 DCTPSQL
+4044 
-4051 ALIEGARGPEDE
+4051 
-4063 AFPQVTLVGGE
+4063 
-4074 AIGEGMWSELASA
+4074 GMWSELASA

-4188 TDGSL
+4188 TDGRL

-4228 VVLARDSASAVHDSA
+4228 VVLARDSAAEVRDNA
-4243 TEHAAPDALS
+4243 TEHATPNALS
-4253 PSLETSTATA
+4253 PSPETSTATA
-4263 AATATAT
+4263 AATAT

-5019 LRDDWRDAGA
+5019 LRDDWRDAGV

-5050 AAAGRDAR
+5050 DAGRDAR

-6082 RDLAALL
+6082 RDLAVLL

-6237 RKVMEAGPPR
+6237 RKVLEAGPPR

>member
-1 MRIPP
+1 MNVNSLLDLLQRKNIRIHVDRDELVVRAPRGAL
-6 NLIADGDEHI
+6 NAELTQALKKSKAELIDVLRRRGAQASPDPVRI

-31 DALVTKVEGGAANVQ
+31 DALMTKVEGGAANVQ

-74 GVLAFRGREVMERFV
+74 GVLAFRSREVMERFV

-130 LDAGEGDIVRQLE
+130 FDAREGDIVRQLE

-194 EEARAIGQGRVED
+194 EEARAIGQGRAED
-207 LPRPAPFRNFVAQA
+207 LPQPVPFRNFVAQA

-350 GTHAQLAELMR
+350 ETHAQLAELMR

-398 AHIADGIELLDG
+398 AHIADGVELLDG
-410 HERTSYP
+410 HERTNYP
-417 LSVTVDDHERDFTIV
+417 VSVDIDDHGDDFKIRAQAAASVDPARVCDFLEVALTRLVDALERDPHGALRQLDILPEV
-432 AKVCE
+432 E
-437 RIGPQRVCEL
+437 REEVVRRWNAGEKARPSRLCLHEL
-447 MELALEQLTRAL
+447 FERQAARAPDAIAVIQDEHALTY
-459 SANPGGELAELDV
+459 AELN
-472 LPAAERTQ
+472 R
-480 VLHGWNETGRAYAR
+480 
-494 DACLHQLFE
+494 C
-503 AQVSRTREAAAVI
+503 
-516 CGDETLSYT
+516 
-525 DLDARA
+525 A

-539 GQGVGPD
+539 
-546 TRVGLALGRGVEMMT
+546 ARGVREDDRVALYARR
-561 GLLAILKAG
+561 GPELLIGMLATLKAG
-570 GAYVPLDPGYASE
+570 GAYVPLDPGYPAE
-583 RLRAILDDSRPA
+583 RLTHMLLDSAPVV
-595 IVLADAAG
+595 VLRDAAASNDVLV
-603 RTALDA
+603 RLN
-609 LAGAPPI
+609 AGTPI
-616 ADLHADASRWS
+616 LDLHADDERWS
-627 ALPSTPPRVEGL
+627 AQPSGNLKLCGSHEPDVGAR
-639 TPRHLAYVIYTSGST
+639 RLAYVIYTSGST
-654 GQPKGV
+654 GAPKGV
-660 MVEHASVVNLWRA
+660 MVEHASVVNQIGA
-673 LDEAIYR
+673 LTEYLELDA
-680 THPSARRV
+680 SDRV
-688 SLNASIAF
+688 LQFSNIAF
-696 DSLVKQ
+696 DASVEEIFATLSCGATLVLRTDRWLADAETFWALCGAQ
-702 WVQLL
+702 RISIVDLPAQFFGQLAL
-707 SGRTLVVVP
+707 SGRRAVPTGVRCVV
-716 EPVRF
+716 
-721 DGRRLL
+721 
-727 DAIGRDRI
+727 I
-735 DVFDC
+735 
-740 TPSQLALI
+740 
-748 EGARGPEDEA
+748 
-758 YPQVTLVGGE
+758 GGE
-768 AIGEGMWSE
+768 AVG
-777 LASASS
+777 ASALDAWFAEEG
-783 RTYYN
+783 RRPRLFNT
-788 VYGPTE
+788 YGPTE
-794 CTVDATLARITA
+794 TTVSVTVHEVRGRHDD
-806 EHAPHIG
+806 
-813 GPLANVR
+813 ANVIGR
-820 AYVLNERLSPAPVGV
+820 PIANTRVYVLDAWLRPAPIGV
-835 RGELYIGGAGVARG
+835 AGELYIGGVQVARG

-870 RLYKTGDLARWRTDG
+870 RLYRTGDLARWRTDG
-885 SLEYLGRNDFQ
+885 RLEYLGRNDFQ

-916 TGVREVVVLARDSA
+916 AGVREVVVLARDSA
-930 AAVHDS
+930 SAVHDS
-936 ATEHATPNAL
+936 ATENAAPDAP
-946 SPSLETS
+946 SPE
-953 TATAAATATATATEK
+953 TATATEK

-1035 RGAKEEALAEI
+1035 QGAKEEALAAI

-1102 ERLEAE
+1102 SRLDD
-1108 NTAVLPPIP
+1108 NTAAVLPPIP

-1500 TPLQTAQFELTLSLR
+1500 TPLQTAQFELTLSLQ

-1575 YAWNATERDYPIEQC
+1575 YEWNATERDYPIEQC

-1602 PEAIALTFEGQ
+1602 PEAIALTFDGR

-1626 LAHYLQGR
+1626 LAHYLQAR

-1847 EEAAGN
+1847 EEAALKADVDAEAEAAGN

-2023 LAKVTG
+2023 LAKVAG

-2041 AEMRDNATPNAPMP
+2041 AEVRDNATPNVPTP

-2220 TPDMLP
+2220 TPGMLP
-2226 LVALTQTQIDMLAVQ
+2226 LVALTQTQIDMLAAQ

-2661 GTSGIAAPGV
+2661 GTSGVAAPGV
-2671 VMPRIAV
+2671 VTPRIAV

-2717 ARHPDTIALIAD
+2717 ARYPDTIALIAD

-2821 IVLALA
+2821 LVLALA

-3084 RLYKTGDLARWRT
+3084 RLYRTGDLARWRT
-3097 DGSLEYLGRNDFQV
+3097 DGKLEYLGRNDFQV

-3143 AAEVHD
+3143 ASEVHD
-3149 SATEHATPNALS
+3149 SATEHATPDALS
-3161 PSPETSTAT
+3161 PSPETST
-3170 AAATATATAT
+3170 ATATATAT
-3180 EKRLVAYYKG
+3180 EKRLVAYYTG
-3190 DADVAALRAQAA
+3190 DADVVALRAQAA

-3243 AEYEAPQGAKEEALA
+3243 AEYEAPRGAKEEALA

-3302 LGTVFDAP
+3302 LSTVFDAP
-3310 VLSALAERLEAENT
+3310 VLSALAERLEAGNT
-3324 AVLPPIPLTP
+3324 EVLPPIPLAP

-3419 LREAKSIRHE
+3419 LREA
-3429 AGNREQRAK
+3429 EQSEQQAK
-3438 DLSQAHASAPFDLS
+3438 NLSQAHASAPFDLS

-3559 QLHAGA
+3559 QSHAGA

-3589 PYMTLLSSWAAVL
+3589 PYMTLLSSWAAAL

-3684 HPPLFQVMFVWQN
+3684 HPPLFQVMFDWHN
-3697 AHEGSLQ
+3697 TPARALTM
-3704 IPGLRLSTWGDP
+3704 PGLTVSVASTETTTSQYDLVLSMQERNGDIVGH
-3716 LTMAPFELTL
+3716 LN
-3726 AVREHQ
+3726 
-3732 DDIACTLTYATSL
+3732 YATAL
-3745 FDRATVERYLGHWL
+3745 FDEQTARRYARYWRRLLEGMTAGSANVSVA
-3759 RQLDAMAT
+3759 R
-3767 DADPVV
+3767 
-3773 TGLPLL
+3773 LPLL
-3779 GEAERAQVLHGW
+3779 DEAEREQVVHEW
-3791 NETGRAYAR
+3791 NATERVYPIR
-3800 DACLHQLFEAQVSR
+3800 QCIHQLFEAQAAR
-3814 TREAAAVICGD
+3814 TPNAIAIAIGD
-3825 ETLSYTD
+3825 ERLTYAALNAS
-3832 LDARANRLAH
+3832 ANRLARH
-3842 YLRGQGVGPDTR
+3842 LRALGVVADTR
-3854 VGLALGRGVEMMTG
+3854 MAVCIERGAPMVIA
-3868 LLAILKAGGAYV
+3868 LLAIWKAGGAYV
-3880 PLDPGYASE
+3880 PLDPAYPRERIAYMLRDSAPIAVLTSRAS
-3889 RLRAILDDSRPA
+3889 RDLVASHLPDRAPLVVI
-3901 IVLADAAGRTAL
+3901 DAAACPW
-3913 DALAGAPP
+3913 DALSGD
-3921 IADLHAD
+3921 DLDPNDIELNA
-3928 ASRWSA
+3928 
-3934 LPSTPPRVEG
+3934 T
-3944 LTPRHLAYVIY
+3944 HLCYVIY
-3955 TSGSTGQPKGVMV
+3955 TSGSTGQPKGVMI
-3968 EHASV
+3968 EHRNL
-3973 VNLWRALDEA
+3973 VN
-3983 IYRTHPSARRVS
+3983 YT
-3995 LNASIAF
+3995 
-4002 DSLVKQWVQLL
+4002 
-4013 SGRTLVVVPEPVRFD
+4013 
-4028 GRRLLDA
+4028 LDA
-4035 IGRDRIDVF
+4035 IRWFGLGPGETVLQQNSLNF
-4044 DCTPSQL
+4044 DLSLEEIVPALSSGATLAPAVELFGAGGSARGHSARPTMIHLTTAHWQQL
-4051 ALIEGARGPEDE
+4051 VGEWHRAGARPAAALEGVRLVN
-4063 AFPQVTLVGGE
+4063 VTGDALSPHKLE
-4074 AIGEGMWSELASA
+4074 QWDAIRPAHTRLIN
-4087 SSRTYYNVYGPTE
+4087 TYGPTE
-4100 CTVDATL
+4100 
-4107 ARITAEHAPHIGGPL
+4107 ITISCSAAYMRHAPGMSRVSIGRPF
-4122 ANVRAYV
+4122 ANSRMYLLDARGEPV
-4129 LNERLSPA
+4129 
-4137 PVGVRGELYIGGAGV
+4137 PVGVTGELYIGGDGV

-4161 LTRERFID
+4161 LSAERFVD
-4169 DPFVA
+4169 DPFRP
-4174 GGRLYRTGDLARWR
+4174 GSRMYKTGDLACRR
-4188 TDGSL
+4188 GDG
-4193 EYLGRNDFQV
+4193 EIEFVGRNDFQV
-4203 KIRGF
+4203 KVRGF
-4208 RIELGEI
+4208 RVELSEVETRLAAVDGVQEI
-4215 EAQLAKVTGVREV
+4215 A
-4228 VVLARDSASAVHDSA
+4228 VLARED
-4243 TEHAAPDALS
+4243 APG
-4253 PSLETSTATA
+4253 
-4263 AATATAT
+4263 
-4270 ATATE
+4270 E

-4282 TGDADVAA
+4282 TGAAEMAA
-4290 LRAQAAQHL
+4290 LRECAARDL
-4299 PSYMVPSAYVR
+4299 PAYMMPAAYVC
-4310 LDAWP
+4310 LPALP
-4315 LTPNGKLDRRA
+4315 LTPNGKLDRNA
-4326 LPAPADDAYA
+4326 LPPPAHDADSN
-4336 RAEYEA
+4336 RGYEA
-4342 PQGAK
+4342 PQGDI
-4347 EEALAEIWRDLL
+4347 EETLARIWEQLL
-4359 QVDRISRHDNFF
+4359 ERERVGRHDNFF
-4371 QLGGHSLLAISLGDM
+4371 DLGGHSLLTVSLIER
-4386 MRERGLHADVRTLFN
+4386 MRQADLHADV
-4401 AETLAAL
+4401 AAL
-4408 AAQSGTDS
+4408 
-4416 IDVDVPPNLI
+4416 
-4426 PVGAA
+4426 
-4431 RITPDMLPLV
+4431 
-4441 ALTQPQIDAI
+4441 
-4451 AQQVDGGAT
+4451 
-4460 NVQDIYPLAPLQEG
+4460 
-4474 MLFHHLLHTQGD
+4474 F
-4486 LYLEPHLLAF
+4486 
-4496 RTRER
+4496 
-4501 LERFL
+4501 
-4506 SALQCV
+4506 
-4512 IDRHDVLRTGFF
+4512 
-4524 WEGVP
+4524 
-4529 QPVQV
+4529 
-4534 VWRRARLPV
+4534 
-4543 EYVELPDSHGDVASQ
+4543 
-4558 LEARCDPRR
+4558 
-4567 HRIDIGRAP
+4567 
-4576 LVHCHVAHDAR
+4576 
-4587 NDRWV
+4587 
-4592 LGVLTH
+4592 
-4598 HLVSDHTTLALLAEE
+4598 TTS
-4613 AQAFEQGRGDAL
+4613 
-4625 PPAVPFRNFVAH
+4625 
-4637 ARLGTS
+4637 T
-4643 EREHEA
+4643 
-4649 FFREMLG
+4649 
-4656 DVDEPTAPFGL
+4656 
-4667 LDVQGDGS
+4667 
-4675 AIVEHRRALAP
+4675 
-4686 GLSRSVRAHARR
+4686 
-4698 LGVSAA
+4698 
-4704 SVMHV
+4704 
-4709 AWSLVLART
+4709 
-4718 ANRRDVVFGTVL
+4718 
-4730 FGRMQGGAHAHRTMG
+4730 
-4745 LFMNT
+4745 
-4750 LPVRIALDE
+4750 
-4759 SDVETSLIATHD
+4759 
-4771 RLARLLRH
+4771 
-4779 EHAPLALAQRC
+4779 
-4790 SAVPAQAPLFT
+4790 
-4801 SLLNYRYSPHEE
+4801 
-4813 QGDATDDDV
+4813 
-4822 QFIAARER
+4822 
-4830 NNYPLTMIVD
+4830 
-4840 DTGEGFAL
+4840 
-4848 TAQVD
+4848 
-4853 ASIDAARVC
+4853 
-4862 AFMHTALE
+4862 
-4870 QLVRALDDARGA
+4870 
-4882 VLAELD
+4882 LAEL
-4888 VLPADEHRCVVS
+4888 A
-4900 ACNDTDAELPGVDF
+4900 ACTTKLKE
-4914 VDRRFEAQAAR
+4914 
-4925 TPEAIAV
+4925 I
-4932 ACGAHALSYAAL
+4932 
-4944 NRRANRLA
+4944 
-4952 HYLRAHGAGP
+4952 
-4962 ERVVAL
+4962 
-4968 ALERSV
+4968 
-4974 DMMVG
+4974 
-4979 LLGILKSGSA
+4979 LL
-4989 YLPLDPAYPAERLAY
+4989 
-5004 IVDDARPAL
+5004 
-5013 LLTEAA
+5013 
-5019 LRDDWRDAGA
+5019 
-5029 PVVLLDADGP
+5029 
-5039 AIDACPDHNPD
+5039 
-5050 AAAGRDAR
+5050 
-5058 TLSSLAYVIY
+5058 
-5068 TSGSTGRP
+5068 
-5076 KGVMIEH
+5076 
-5083 RNLAN
+5083 
-5088 LLGAMGEQPGIGAH
+5088 
-5102 DVLLAVTSLSFDIA
+5102 
-5116 ALELFLPLLHG
+5116 
-5127 ARAVIAARDDA
+5127 
-5138 ADPARLAHLIE
+5138 
-5149 SSGASLMQ
+5149 
-5157 ATPSTWRMLAQHGWP
+5157 
-5172 RSARPLTLLCGGE
+5172 
-5185 ALPPALAE
+5185 
-5193 RLLAHVPAIWN
+5193 
-5204 LYGPTETTVWST
+5204 
-5216 VRRVTTPVVDIG
+5216 
-5228 GPIANTQVYVLDERL
+5228 
-5243 RPAPIGVAGELY
+5243 
-5255 IGGAGVARG
+5255 
-5264 YLNRPELTR
+5264 
-5273 ERFVD
+5273 
-5278 DPFRRGGRL
+5278 
-5287 YRTGDLARRRA
+5287 
-5298 DGNLEYLGRNDF
+5298 
-5310 QVKIR
+5310 
-5315 GFRIELGEIEAQLAK
+5315 
-5330 AHGVQGVALAARD
+5330 
-5343 TPTADKRLVAY
+5343 
-5354 YVGDASAAA
+5354 
-5363 LREHAAARL
+5363 
-5372 PAYMVPAAYVRLAAW
+5372 
-5387 PLTPNGKLD
+5387 
-5396 RAALPA
+5396 
-5402 PDDEAYARA
+5402 
-5411 EYEAPRGE
+5411 
-5419 HECKL
+5419 
-5424 AAIWRAVLQVERIGR
+5424 
-5439 HDDFFELG
+5439 
-5447 GHSLLAVR
+5447 
-5455 AVTAMRDA
+5455 
-5463 FGSDTSLRD
+5463 
-5472 LFARP
+5472 
-5477 VLKDLAEHASTAA
+5477 
-5490 RARDAAIPKAARG
+5490 
-5503 EPAPMSFAQ
+5503 
-5512 QRLWFLA
+5512 
-5519 RMGGLGDAYHMPIAV
+5519 
-5534 RLRGALDVDALQ
+5534 
-5546 RALSRIVSRHD
+5546 
-5557 ALRTTFALE
+5557 
-5566 GEQPVQRVHADDGA
+5566 
-5580 GLRLRIDDLRGCAD
+5580 
-5594 AGARRARIL
+5594 
-5603 AGQASEPF
+5603 
-5611 DLARGPLVRGALV
+5611 
-5624 READDVH
+5624 
-5631 TLCVTIHHIVSD
+5631 
-5643 GWSIDVF
+5643 
-5650 CRELSELYRAFAGGR
+5650 
-5665 PDPLPPLPV
+5665 
-5674 QYADYA
+5674 
-5680 AWQQRGIGGAALHA
+5680 
-5694 QAEYWRD
+5694 
-5701 ALAGAPT
+5701 
-5708 LLELPTDR
+5708 
-5716 PRPPQ
+5716 
-5721 PDYAGATVG
+5721 
-5730 LALDAP
+5730 
-5736 LTAGLRALA
+5736 
-5745 RRHGAT
+5745 
-5751 LFMTVFAAWSVL
+5751 
-5763 LSRLSRQTDVV
+5763 
-5774 IGTPSANRGH
+5774 
-5784 AQIEGLI
+5784 
-5791 GFFVNTIALRVDLD
+5791 
-5805 GAPTVAE
+5805 
-5812 LLARVKARTLAAQQ
+5812 
-5826 HQDIPFE
+5826 
-5833 HVVERVQPARSLSHS
+5833 
-5848 PVFQAMFAWQ
+5848 
-5858 HASRGEM
+5858 
-5865 RLEGLRA
+5865 
-5872 EPLDDAARTIAKF
+5872 
-5885 DLTLSLRESGDAI
+5885 
-5898 DGGLEYAS
+5898 
-5906 ALFERATIERFAGY
+5906 
-5920 LRRLLEGM
+5920 
-5928 VADDTQRVDALPML
+5928 
-5942 SRDERR
+5942 
-5948 DLIERRNATA
+5948 
-5958 RPYPANSG
+5958 
-5966 VHRLFEA
+5966 
-5973 QAARTPDA
+5973 
-5981 TAIVDGAT
+5981 
-5989 TLDYRALDARANRI
+5989 
-6003 AHALAHA
+6003 
-6010 GVRAGDRVA
+6010 
-6019 LHLEPSIGLVAAQL
+6019 
-6033 AVLKL
+6033 
-6038 GAAYVPVDVGNPPAR
+6038 
-6053 KAFVAQDSG
+6053 
-6062 ARLVLGDAALDWP
+6062 
-6075 AAAGVPQ
+6075 
-6082 RDLAALL
+6082 
-6089 AGPWPSDAPARA
+6089 
-6101 PQCGGDTPAYVM
+6101 
-6113 YTSGSS
+6113 
-6119 GQPKGVL
+6119 
-6126 VTHRGI
+6126 
-6132 ARLAVNSGYA
+6132 
-6142 TFDASDRFAFASN
+6142 
-6155 PAFDA
+6155 
-6160 STFEV
+6160 
-6165 WTALLNGASIGIV
+6165 
-6178 KRDDL
+6178 
-6183 LDLGALAGKL
+6183 
-6193 SSIGVTC
+6193 
-6200 LFLTTALFNRCV
+6200 
-6212 SFDPAMFARLRCVIS
+6212 
-6227 GGERA
+6227 
-6232 DPAVY
+6232 
-6237 RKVMEAGPPR
+6237 
-6247 HLLNAYGPTE
+6247 
-6257 TTTFAAVWE
+6257 
-6266 AEPRTLAAQAA
+6266 
-6277 PIGRPIGNTSVYV
+6277 
-6290 LDAYGAPVPV
+6290 
-6300 GVTGEIHIGGPGVA
+6300 
-6314 QGYLNRPAL
+6314 
-6323 SAERFVRDPFVGGD
+6323 
-6337 ARMYRTGDL
+6337 
-6346 GRWRPDGMLDCIGR
+6346 
-6360 ADFQVKIRGFRIE
+6360 
-6373 LGEIEA
+6373 
-6379 CLLEHGALAQAA
+6379 
-6391 VLARDDG
+6391 
-6398 GDGGKTLVAY
+6398 
-6408 YVPRAGHEDGAPA
+6408 
-6421 LRAHLAA
+6421 
-6428 RLPEYM
+6428 
-6434 VPAAYVRL
+6434 
-6442 PAMPLTPNG
+6442 
-6451 KLERRALPAPDERS
+6451 
-6465 YVRRDYAAP
+6465 
-6474 QGEIETTLARIWAEL
+6474 
-6489 FGIERVGRHDG
+6489 
-6500 FFELGGHSLLA
+6500 
-6511 VRMVA
+6511 
-6516 RVHDVLGVEVPLRAL
+6516 
-6531 FADPVLHVFASAVA
+6531 
-6545 RASTRQASSNLVAF
+6545 
-6559 RSAGTAA
+6559 
-6566 PLFFIHSG
+6566 
-6574 LGEIGFVGDLLPG
+6574 
-6587 IAPEI
+6587 
-6592 PVYGFAAVGFLAG
+6592 
-6605 ETPHATI
+6605 
-6612 EEMAAQ
+6612 
-6618 YVDAMRRVQP
+6618 
-6628 HGPYRLAGWCAGG
+6628 
-6641 NIAFEMAH
+6641 
-6649 QLIAADETVEF
+6649 
-6660 LCMIDSPTSAP
+6660 
-6671 IDRSVTACVLA
+6671 
-6682 RIPDDIPEALR
+6682 
-6693 TRLHALGDAFDVRGM
+6693 
-6708 LHACQAAGML
+6708 
-6718 PIDLP
+6718 
-6723 TGLMERHVAVQYAI
+6723 
-6737 KHAKLN
+6737 
-6743 YVPPR
+6743 
-6748 LPVDVIHFVAQDEP
+6748 
-6762 MWRNGWAM
+6762 
-6770 DGWHDVADRV
+6770 
-6780 ICLPASGDHMTMVA
+6780 
-6794 APHAEQLG
+6794 
-6802 RRITEALAVHGGPR
+6802 
-6816 ADGAERGYAPRIAIQ
+6816 
-6831 TAPRD
+6831 
-6836 ARAPTLF
+6836 
-6843 CIPGAGASVTTFS
+6843 
-6856 TLARHL
+6856 
-6862 PATFSV
+6862 
-6868 DGLQPRGLCGTMVP
+6868 
-6882 YLDVET
+6882 
-6888 AARAYLRSI
+6888 
-6897 RKAAPRG
+6897 
-6904 PYHLVGHSFGGWVAY
+6904 
-6919 EIACRLQEQ
+6919 
-6928 GERVATLMLLDT
+6928 
-6940 ERPGATDIVRGRKTR
+6940 
-6955 VDALA
+6955 
-6960 KLVELYE
+6960 
-6967 MHLGRPLG
+6967 
-6975 VSRDDLAALAHD
+6975 
-6987 AQIEHLR
+6987 
-6994 AALVRAK
+6994 
-7001 ILPPSVHPNVLLGVV
+7001 
-7016 RVLEMNVNTPYRPA
+7016 
-7030 GLYAGTMHVVL
+7030 
-7041 IANAKAD
+7041 
-7048 ADLDAWRDEQ
+7048 
-7058 AEQWRGLAD
+7058 
-7067 DVRIVRAG
+7067 
-7075 GNHMTMLQPP
+7075 
-7085 HAASIAALLER
+7085 
-7096 TAGAPA
+7096 
-7102 RLAQVH
+7102 

>member
-1 MRIPP
+1 MNVNSLLDLLQRKNIRIHVDRDELVVRAPRGAL
-6 NLIADGDEHI
+6 NAELTQALKKSKAELIDVLRRRGAQASPDPVRI

-130 LDAGEGDIVRQLE
+130 LDAREGDIVRQLE

-207 LPRPAPFRNFVAQA
+207 LPQPVPFRNFVAQA

-255 DGREIAEAART
+255 DGREIAEAARR

-322 SDRALGL
+322 SDRSLGL

-350 GTHAQLAELMR
+350 ETHAQLAELMR

-410 HERTSYP
+410 HERTNYP
-417 LSVTVDDHERDFTIV
+417 VSVDIDDHGDDFKIRAQAAASVDPARVCDFLEVALTRLVDALERDPHGALRQLDILPEV
-432 AKVCE
+432 E
-437 RIGPQRVCEL
+437 REEVVRRWNAGEKARPSRLCLHEL
-447 MELALEQLTRAL
+447 FERQAARAPDAIAVIQDERAL
-459 SANPGGELAELDV
+459 TYAELN
-472 LPAAERTQ
+472 R
-480 VLHGWNETGRAYAR
+480 
-494 DACLHQLFE
+494 C
-503 AQVSRTREAAAVI
+503 
-516 CGDETLSYT
+516 
-525 DLDARA
+525 A

-539 GQGVGPD
+539 
-546 TRVGLALGRGVEMMT
+546 ARGVREDDRVALYARRSPE
-561 GLLAILKAG
+561 LLIGMLATLKAG
-570 GAYVPLDPGYASE
+570 GAYVPLDPGYPAE
-583 RLRAILDDSRPA
+583 RLTHMLLDSAPVV
-595 IVLADAAG
+595 VLRDAAASNDVLV
-603 RTALDA
+603 RLN
-609 LAGAPPI
+609 AGTLI
-616 ADLHADASRWS
+616 LDLHADDERWS
-627 ALPSTPPRVEGL
+627 AQPSGNLKLCGSHEPDVGAR
-639 TPRHLAYVIYTSGST
+639 RLAYVIYTSGST
-654 GQPKGV
+654 GAPKGV
-660 MVEHASVVNLWRA
+660 MVEHASVVNQIGA
-673 LDEAIYR
+673 LTEYLELDA
-680 THPSARRV
+680 SDRV
-688 SLNASIAF
+688 LQFSNIAF
-696 DSLVKQ
+696 DASVEEIFATLSCGATLVLRTDRWLADAETFWALCGAQ
-702 WVQLL
+702 RISIVDLPAQFFGQLAL
-707 SGRTLVVVP
+707 SGRRAVPTGVRCVV
-716 EPVRF
+716 
-721 DGRRLL
+721 
-727 DAIGRDRI
+727 I
-735 DVFDC
+735 
-740 TPSQLALI
+740 
-748 EGARGPEDEA
+748 
-758 YPQVTLVGGE
+758 GGE
-768 AIGEGMWSE
+768 AVG
-777 LASASS
+777 ASALDAWFAEEG
-783 RTYYN
+783 RRPRLFNT
-788 VYGPTE
+788 YGPTE
-794 CTVDATLARITA
+794 TTVSVTVHEVRGRHDD
-806 EHAPHIG
+806 
-813 GPLANVR
+813 ANVIGR
-820 AYVLNERLSPAPVGV
+820 PIANTRVYVLDAWLRPAPIGV
-835 RGELYIGGAGVARG
+835 AGELYIGGVQVARG

-916 TGVREVVVLARDSA
+916 ADVREVVVLARDSA
-930 AAVHDS
+930 AEVHDS
-936 ATEHATPNAL
+936 ATEHATPNAP
-946 SPSLETS
+946 SPSPETT
-953 TATAAATATATATEK
+953 TATAAATATATAIEK

-1035 RGAKEEALAEI
+1035 RGAKEEALAAI

-1102 ERLEAE
+1102 SRLDD
-1108 NTAVLPPIP
+1108 NTAKVLPPIP

-1179 TCFAREEGEPI
+1179 TCFVREEGEPI

-1209 KSIRHEAENR
+1209 EQT

-1355 KLGAA
+1355 KLGVA

-1462 VKPPRSTAHPPL
+1462 VKPPRSTAHSPL

-1500 TPLQTAQFELTLSLR
+1500 TPLQTAQFELTLSLQ

-1602 PEAIALTFEGQ
+1602 PEAIALTFDGQ

-1926 IPDLQLYVLDAR
+1926 IPDLQLYVLDDR

-1982 LYKTGD
+1982 LYRTGD
-1988 LARWRTDGSL
+1988 LARWRTDGRL

-2023 LAKVTG
+2023 LAKVAG

-2041 AEMRDNATPNAPMP
+2041 ADTDQNADLNA
-2055 KSSSETEKRLVA
+2055 SATANSSEKSLVA

-2075 AALRAQAAQHL
+2075 VALRAQAAQHL

-2122 ARAEYEAPQGAK
+2122 ARAEYEAPRGAK

-2226 LVALTQTQIDMLAVQ
+2226 LVALTQTQIDMLAAQ

-2661 GTSGIAAPGV
+2661 GTSGVAAPGV
-2671 VMPRIAV
+2671 VTPRIAV

-2717 ARHPDTIALIAD
+2717 ARYPDAIALIAD

-2827 RLDTGCALID
+2827 RLNTGCALID

-2842 DAWRHERDDDPPP
+2842 GAWRHERDDDPPP

-3143 AAEVHD
+3143 AAD
-3149 SATEHATPNALS
+3149 TDQNADPNASATANS
-3161 PSPETSTAT
+3161 S
-3170 AAATATATAT
+3170 
-3180 EKRLVAYYKG
+3180 EKRLVAYYTG
-3190 DADVAALRAQAA
+3190 DADVVALRAQAA

-3310 VLSALAERLEAENT
+3310 VLSALASRLDDNT
-3324 AVLPPIPLTP
+3324 AEVLPPILLAP

-3396 AREEGEP
+3396 VREEGEP

-3414 VSYHD
+3414 MSYHD
-3419 LREAKSIRHE
+3419 LREAESIRHE

-3499 IAEQGDPLAPLPL
+3499 TAEQGDPLAPLPL

-3559 QLHAGA
+3559 QSHAGA

-3622 TEVEP
+3622 TEVEA

-3684 HPPLFQVMFVWQN
+3684 HPPLFQVMFDWHN
-3697 AHEGSLQ
+3697 TPARALTM
-3704 IPGLRLSTWGDP
+3704 PGLTVSVARTETTTSQYDLVLSMQERNGDIVGH
-3716 LTMAPFELTL
+3716 LN
-3726 AVREHQ
+3726 
-3732 DDIACTLTYATSL
+3732 YATAL
-3745 FDRATVERYLGHWL
+3745 FDEQTARRYARYWRRLLEGMTAGSANVSVA
-3759 RQLDAMAT
+3759 R
-3767 DADPVV
+3767 
-3773 TGLPLL
+3773 LPLL
-3779 GEAERAQVLHGW
+3779 DEAEREQVVHEW
-3791 NETGRAYAR
+3791 NATERAYPIR
-3800 DACLHQLFEAQVSR
+3800 QCIHQLFEAQAAR
-3814 TREAAAVICGD
+3814 TPNAIAIAIGD
-3825 ETLSYTD
+3825 ERVTYAALNAS
-3832 LDARANRLAH
+3832 ANRLARH
-3842 YLRGQGVGPDTR
+3842 LRALGVVADTR
-3854 VGLALGRGVEMMTG
+3854 VAVCIERGAPMVIA
-3868 LLAILKAGGAYV
+3868 LLAIWKAGGAYV
-3880 PLDPGYASE
+3880 PLDPAYPRERIAYMLRDSAPIAVLTSRAS
-3889 RLRAILDDSRPA
+3889 RDLVASHLSDRAPLVVI
-3901 IVLADAAGRTAL
+3901 DAAACPW
-3913 DALAGAPP
+3913 DALSGD
-3921 IADLHAD
+3921 DLDPNDIELNA
-3928 ASRWSA
+3928 
-3934 LPSTPPRVEG
+3934 T
-3944 LTPRHLAYVIY
+3944 HLCYVIY
-3955 TSGSTGQPKGVMV
+3955 TSGSTGQPKGVMI
-3968 EHASV
+3968 EHRNL
-3973 VNLWRALDEA
+3973 VN
-3983 IYRTHPSARRVS
+3983 YT
-3995 LNASIAF
+3995 
-4002 DSLVKQWVQLL
+4002 
-4013 SGRTLVVVPEPVRFD
+4013 
-4028 GRRLLDA
+4028 LDA
-4035 IGRDRIDVF
+4035 IRWFGLGPGETVLQQNSLNF
-4044 DCTPSQL
+4044 DLSLEEIVPALSSGATLAPAVELFGAGGSARGHSARPTMIHLTAAHWQQL
-4051 ALIEGARGPEDE
+4051 VGEWHRAGARPAAALEGVRLVN
-4063 AFPQVTLVGGE
+4063 VTGDALSPHKLE
-4074 AIGEGMWSELASA
+4074 QWDAIRPAHTRLIN
-4087 SSRTYYNVYGPTE
+4087 TYGPTE
-4100 CTVDATL
+4100 
-4107 ARITAEHAPHIGGPL
+4107 ITISCSAAYVRHAPGMSRVSIGRPF
-4122 ANVRAYV
+4122 ANSRMYLLDARGEPV
-4129 LNERLSPA
+4129 
-4137 PVGVRGELYIGGAGV
+4137 PVGVTGELYIGGDGV

-4161 LTRERFID
+4161 LSAERFVD
-4169 DPFVA
+4169 DPFRP
-4174 GGRLYRTGDLARWR
+4174 GSRMYKTGDLACRR
-4188 TDGSL
+4188 GDG
-4193 EYLGRNDFQV
+4193 EIEFVGRNDFQV
-4203 KIRGF
+4203 KVRGF
-4208 RIELGEI
+4208 RVELSEVETRLAAVDGVQEI
-4215 EAQLAKVTGVREV
+4215 A
-4228 VVLARDSASAVHDSA
+4228 VLARED
-4243 TEHAAPDALS
+4243 APG
-4253 PSLETSTATA
+4253 
-4263 AATATAT
+4263 
-4270 ATATE
+4270 E

-4282 TGDADVAA
+4282 TGAAEMAA
-4290 LRAQAAQHL
+4290 LRECAARDL
-4299 PSYMVPSAYVR
+4299 PAYMMPAAYVC
-4310 LDAWP
+4310 LPALP
-4315 LTPNGKLDRRA
+4315 LTPNGKLDRNA
-4326 LPAPADDAYA
+4326 LPPPAHDADSN
-4336 RAEYEA
+4336 RGYEA
-4342 PQGAK
+4342 PQGDI
-4347 EEALAEIWRDLL
+4347 EETLARIWEQLL
-4359 QVDRISRHDNFF
+4359 ERERVGRHDNFF
-4371 QLGGHSLLAISLGDM
+4371 DLGGHSLLTVSLIER
-4386 MRERGLHADVRTLFN
+4386 MRQADLHADV
-4401 AETLAAL
+4401 AAL
-4408 AAQSGTDS
+4408 
-4416 IDVDVPPNLI
+4416 
-4426 PVGAA
+4426 
-4431 RITPDMLPLV
+4431 
-4441 ALTQPQIDAI
+4441 
-4451 AQQVDGGAT
+4451 
-4460 NVQDIYPLAPLQEG
+4460 
-4474 MLFHHLLHTQGD
+4474 F
-4486 LYLEPHLLAF
+4486 
-4496 RTRER
+4496 
-4501 LERFL
+4501 
-4506 SALQCV
+4506 
-4512 IDRHDVLRTGFF
+4512 
-4524 WEGVP
+4524 
-4529 QPVQV
+4529 
-4534 VWRRARLPV
+4534 
-4543 EYVELPDSHGDVASQ
+4543 
-4558 LEARCDPRR
+4558 
-4567 HRIDIGRAP
+4567 
-4576 LVHCHVAHDAR
+4576 
-4587 NDRWV
+4587 
-4592 LGVLTH
+4592 
-4598 HLVSDHTTLALLAEE
+4598 TTS
-4613 AQAFEQGRGDAL
+4613 
-4625 PPAVPFRNFVAH
+4625 
-4637 ARLGTS
+4637 T
-4643 EREHEA
+4643 
-4649 FFREMLG
+4649 
-4656 DVDEPTAPFGL
+4656 
-4667 LDVQGDGS
+4667 
-4675 AIVEHRRALAP
+4675 
-4686 GLSRSVRAHARR
+4686 
-4698 LGVSAA
+4698 
-4704 SVMHV
+4704 
-4709 AWSLVLART
+4709 
-4718 ANRRDVVFGTVL
+4718 
-4730 FGRMQGGAHAHRTMG
+4730 
-4745 LFMNT
+4745 
-4750 LPVRIALDE
+4750 
-4759 SDVETSLIATHD
+4759 
-4771 RLARLLRH
+4771 
-4779 EHAPLALAQRC
+4779 
-4790 SAVPAQAPLFT
+4790 
-4801 SLLNYRYSPHEE
+4801 
-4813 QGDATDDDV
+4813 
-4822 QFIAARER
+4822 
-4830 NNYPLTMIVD
+4830 
-4840 DTGEGFAL
+4840 
-4848 TAQVD
+4848 
-4853 ASIDAARVC
+4853 
-4862 AFMHTALE
+4862 
-4870 QLVRALDDARGA
+4870 
-4882 VLAELD
+4882 LAEL
-4888 VLPADEHRCVVS
+4888 A
-4900 ACNDTDAELPGVDF
+4900 ACTTKLKE
-4914 VDRRFEAQAAR
+4914 
-4925 TPEAIAV
+4925 I
-4932 ACGAHALSYAAL
+4932 
-4944 NRRANRLA
+4944 
-4952 HYLRAHGAGP
+4952 
-4962 ERVVAL
+4962 
-4968 ALERSV
+4968 
-4974 DMMVG
+4974 
-4979 LLGILKSGSA
+4979 LL
-4989 YLPLDPAYPAERLAY
+4989 
-5004 IVDDARPAL
+5004 
-5013 LLTEAA
+5013 
-5019 LRDDWRDAGA
+5019 
-5029 PVVLLDADGP
+5029 
-5039 AIDACPDHNPD
+5039 
-5050 AAAGRDAR
+5050 
-5058 TLSSLAYVIY
+5058 
-5068 TSGSTGRP
+5068 
-5076 KGVMIEH
+5076 
-5083 RNLAN
+5083 
-5088 LLGAMGEQPGIGAH
+5088 
-5102 DVLLAVTSLSFDIA
+5102 
-5116 ALELFLPLLHG
+5116 
-5127 ARAVIAARDDA
+5127 
-5138 ADPARLAHLIE
+5138 
-5149 SSGASLMQ
+5149 
-5157 ATPSTWRMLAQHGWP
+5157 
-5172 RSARPLTLLCGGE
+5172 
-5185 ALPPALAE
+5185 
-5193 RLLAHVPAIWN
+5193 
-5204 LYGPTETTVWST
+5204 
-5216 VRRVTTPVVDIG
+5216 
-5228 GPIANTQVYVLDERL
+5228 
-5243 RPAPIGVAGELY
+5243 
-5255 IGGAGVARG
+5255 
-5264 YLNRPELTR
+5264 
-5273 ERFVD
+5273 
-5278 DPFRRGGRL
+5278 
-5287 YRTGDLARRRA
+5287 
-5298 DGNLEYLGRNDF
+5298 
-5310 QVKIR
+5310 
-5315 GFRIELGEIEAQLAK
+5315 
-5330 AHGVQGVALAARD
+5330 
-5343 TPTADKRLVAY
+5343 
-5354 YVGDASAAA
+5354 
-5363 LREHAAARL
+5363 
-5372 PAYMVPAAYVRLAAW
+5372 
-5387 PLTPNGKLD
+5387 
-5396 RAALPA
+5396 
-5402 PDDEAYARA
+5402 
-5411 EYEAPRGE
+5411 
-5419 HECKL
+5419 
-5424 AAIWRAVLQVERIGR
+5424 
-5439 HDDFFELG
+5439 
-5447 GHSLLAVR
+5447 
-5455 AVTAMRDA
+5455 
-5463 FGSDTSLRD
+5463 
-5472 LFARP
+5472 
-5477 VLKDLAEHASTAA
+5477 
-5490 RARDAAIPKAARG
+5490 
-5503 EPAPMSFAQ
+5503 
-5512 QRLWFLA
+5512 
-5519 RMGGLGDAYHMPIAV
+5519 
-5534 RLRGALDVDALQ
+5534 
-5546 RALSRIVSRHD
+5546 
-5557 ALRTTFALE
+5557 
-5566 GEQPVQRVHADDGA
+5566 
-5580 GLRLRIDDLRGCAD
+5580 
-5594 AGARRARIL
+5594 
-5603 AGQASEPF
+5603 
-5611 DLARGPLVRGALV
+5611 
-5624 READDVH
+5624 
-5631 TLCVTIHHIVSD
+5631 
-5643 GWSIDVF
+5643 
-5650 CRELSELYRAFAGGR
+5650 
-5665 PDPLPPLPV
+5665 
-5674 QYADYA
+5674 
-5680 AWQQRGIGGAALHA
+5680 
-5694 QAEYWRD
+5694 
-5701 ALAGAPT
+5701 
-5708 LLELPTDR
+5708 
-5716 PRPPQ
+5716 
-5721 PDYAGATVG
+5721 
-5730 LALDAP
+5730 
-5736 LTAGLRALA
+5736 
-5745 RRHGAT
+5745 
-5751 LFMTVFAAWSVL
+5751 
-5763 LSRLSRQTDVV
+5763 
-5774 IGTPSANRGH
+5774 
-5784 AQIEGLI
+5784 
-5791 GFFVNTIALRVDLD
+5791 
-5805 GAPTVAE
+5805 
-5812 LLARVKARTLAAQQ
+5812 
-5826 HQDIPFE
+5826 
-5833 HVVERVQPARSLSHS
+5833 
-5848 PVFQAMFAWQ
+5848 
-5858 HASRGEM
+5858 
-5865 RLEGLRA
+5865 
-5872 EPLDDAARTIAKF
+5872 
-5885 DLTLSLRESGDAI
+5885 
-5898 DGGLEYAS
+5898 
-5906 ALFERATIERFAGY
+5906 
-5920 LRRLLEGM
+5920 
-5928 VADDTQRVDALPML
+5928 
-5942 SRDERR
+5942 
-5948 DLIERRNATA
+5948 
-5958 RPYPANSG
+5958 
-5966 VHRLFEA
+5966 
-5973 QAARTPDA
+5973 
-5981 TAIVDGAT
+5981 
-5989 TLDYRALDARANRI
+5989 
-6003 AHALAHA
+6003 
-6010 GVRAGDRVA
+6010 
-6019 LHLEPSIGLVAAQL
+6019 
-6033 AVLKL
+6033 
-6038 GAAYVPVDVGNPPAR
+6038 
-6053 KAFVAQDSG
+6053 
-6062 ARLVLGDAALDWP
+6062 
-6075 AAAGVPQ
+6075 
-6082 RDLAALL
+6082 
-6089 AGPWPSDAPARA
+6089 
-6101 PQCGGDTPAYVM
+6101 
-6113 YTSGSS
+6113 
-6119 GQPKGVL
+6119 
-6126 VTHRGI
+6126 
-6132 ARLAVNSGYA
+6132 
-6142 TFDASDRFAFASN
+6142 
-6155 PAFDA
+6155 
-6160 STFEV
+6160 
-6165 WTALLNGASIGIV
+6165 
-6178 KRDDL
+6178 
-6183 LDLGALAGKL
+6183 
-6193 SSIGVTC
+6193 
-6200 LFLTTALFNRCV
+6200 
-6212 SFDPAMFARLRCVIS
+6212 
-6227 GGERA
+6227 
-6232 DPAVY
+6232 
-6237 RKVMEAGPPR
+6237 
-6247 HLLNAYGPTE
+6247 
-6257 TTTFAAVWE
+6257 
-6266 AEPRTLAAQAA
+6266 
-6277 PIGRPIGNTSVYV
+6277 
-6290 LDAYGAPVPV
+6290 
-6300 GVTGEIHIGGPGVA
+6300 
-6314 QGYLNRPAL
+6314 
-6323 SAERFVRDPFVGGD
+6323 
-6337 ARMYRTGDL
+6337 
-6346 GRWRPDGMLDCIGR
+6346 
-6360 ADFQVKIRGFRIE
+6360 
-6373 LGEIEA
+6373 
-6379 CLLEHGALAQAA
+6379 
-6391 VLARDDG
+6391 
-6398 GDGGKTLVAY
+6398 
-6408 YVPRAGHEDGAPA
+6408 
-6421 LRAHLAA
+6421 
-6428 RLPEYM
+6428 
-6434 VPAAYVRL
+6434 
-6442 PAMPLTPNG
+6442 
-6451 KLERRALPAPDERS
+6451 
-6465 YVRRDYAAP
+6465 
-6474 QGEIETTLARIWAEL
+6474 
-6489 FGIERVGRHDG
+6489 
-6500 FFELGGHSLLA
+6500 
-6511 VRMVA
+6511 
-6516 RVHDVLGVEVPLRAL
+6516 
-6531 FADPVLHVFASAVA
+6531 
-6545 RASTRQASSNLVAF
+6545 
-6559 RSAGTAA
+6559 
-6566 PLFFIHSG
+6566 
-6574 LGEIGFVGDLLPG
+6574 
-6587 IAPEI
+6587 
-6592 PVYGFAAVGFLAG
+6592 
-6605 ETPHATI
+6605 
-6612 EEMAAQ
+6612 
-6618 YVDAMRRVQP
+6618 
-6628 HGPYRLAGWCAGG
+6628 
-6641 NIAFEMAH
+6641 
-6649 QLIAADETVEF
+6649 
-6660 LCMIDSPTSAP
+6660 
-6671 IDRSVTACVLA
+6671 
-6682 RIPDDIPEALR
+6682 
-6693 TRLHALGDAFDVRGM
+6693 
-6708 LHACQAAGML
+6708 
-6718 PIDLP
+6718 
-6723 TGLMERHVAVQYAI
+6723 
-6737 KHAKLN
+6737 
-6743 YVPPR
+6743 
-6748 LPVDVIHFVAQDEP
+6748 
-6762 MWRNGWAM
+6762 
-6770 DGWHDVADRV
+6770 
-6780 ICLPASGDHMTMVA
+6780 
-6794 APHAEQLG
+6794 
-6802 RRITEALAVHGGPR
+6802 
-6816 ADGAERGYAPRIAIQ
+6816 
-6831 TAPRD
+6831 
-6836 ARAPTLF
+6836 
-6843 CIPGAGASVTTFS
+6843 
-6856 TLARHL
+6856 
-6862 PATFSV
+6862 
-6868 DGLQPRGLCGTMVP
+6868 
-6882 YLDVET
+6882 
-6888 AARAYLRSI
+6888 
-6897 RKAAPRG
+6897 
-6904 PYHLVGHSFGGWVAY
+6904 
-6919 EIACRLQEQ
+6919 
-6928 GERVATLMLLDT
+6928 
-6940 ERPGATDIVRGRKTR
+6940 
-6955 VDALA
+6955 
-6960 KLVELYE
+6960 
-6967 MHLGRPLG
+6967 
-6975 VSRDDLAALAHD
+6975 
-6987 AQIEHLR
+6987 
-6994 AALVRAK
+6994 
-7001 ILPPSVHPNVLLGVV
+7001 
-7016 RVLEMNVNTPYRPA
+7016 
-7030 GLYAGTMHVVL
+7030 
-7041 IANAKAD
+7041 
-7048 ADLDAWRDEQ
+7048 
-7058 AEQWRGLAD
+7058 
-7067 DVRIVRAG
+7067 
-7075 GNHMTMLQPP
+7075 
-7085 HAASIAALLER
+7085 
-7096 TAGAPA
+7096 
-7102 RLAQVH
+7102 

>member
-1 MRIPP
+1 MNVNSLLDLLQRKNIRIHVDRDELVVRAPRGAL
-6 NLIADGDEHI
+6 NAELTQALKKSKAELIDVLRRRGAQASPDPVRI

-31 DALVTKVEGGAANVQ
+31 DALMTKVEGGAANVQ

-130 LDAGEGDIVRQLE
+130 LDAREGDIVRQLE

-207 LPRPAPFRNFVAQA
+207 LPQPEPFRNFVAQA

-322 SDRALGL
+322 SDRSLGL

-410 HERTSYP
+410 HERTNYP
-417 LSVTVDDHERDFTIV
+417 VSVDIDDHGDDFKMRAQAAASVDPARVCDFLEVALTRLVDALERDPHGALRQLDILPEV
-432 AKVCE
+432 E
-437 RIGPQRVCEL
+437 REEVVRRWNAGEKARPSRLCLHEL
-447 MELALEQLTRAL
+447 FERQAARAPDAIAVIQDERAL
-459 SANPGGELAELDV
+459 TYAELN
-472 LPAAERTQ
+472 R
-480 VLHGWNETGRAYAR
+480 
-494 DACLHQLFE
+494 C
-503 AQVSRTREAAAVI
+503 
-516 CGDETLSYT
+516 
-525 DLDARA
+525 A

-539 GQGVGPD
+539 
-546 TRVGLALGRGVEMMT
+546 ARGVREDDRVALYARRSPE
-561 GLLAILKAG
+561 LLIGMLATLKAG
-570 GAYVPLDPGYASE
+570 GAYVPLDPGYPAE
-583 RLRAILDDSRPA
+583 RLTHMLLDSAPVV
-595 IVLADAAG
+595 VLRDAAASDDVLV
-603 RTALDA
+603 RLS
-609 LAGAPPI
+609 AGTPI
-616 ADLHADASRWS
+616 LDLHADDERWS
-627 ALPSTPPRVEGL
+627 AQPSGNLKLCGSHEPDVGAR
-639 TPRHLAYVIYTSGST
+639 RLAYVIYTSGST
-654 GQPKGV
+654 GAPKGV
-660 MVEHASVVNLWRA
+660 MVEHASVVNQIGA
-673 LDEAIYR
+673 LTEYLELDA
-680 THPSARRV
+680 SDRV
-688 SLNASIAF
+688 LQFSNIAF
-696 DSLVKQ
+696 DASVEEIFATLSCGATLVLRTDRWLADAETFWALCGAQ
-702 WVQLL
+702 RISIVDLPAQFFGQLAL
-707 SGRTLVVVP
+707 SGRRAVPTGVRCVV
-716 EPVRF
+716 
-721 DGRRLL
+721 
-727 DAIGRDRI
+727 I
-735 DVFDC
+735 
-740 TPSQLALI
+740 
-748 EGARGPEDEA
+748 
-758 YPQVTLVGGE
+758 GGE
-768 AIGEGMWSE
+768 AVG
-777 LASASS
+777 ASALDAWFAEAG
-783 RTYYN
+783 RRPRLFNT
-788 VYGPTE
+788 YGPTE
-794 CTVDATLARITA
+794 TTVSVTVHEVRGRHDD
-806 EHAPHIG
+806 
-813 GPLANVR
+813 ANVIGR
-820 AYVLNERLSPAPVGV
+820 PIANTRVYVLDAWLRPAPIGV
-835 RGELYIGGAGVARG
+835 AGELYIGGVQVARG

-855 LTRERFIDDPFVAGG
+855 LTRERFIDDPFVTGG
-870 RLYKTGDLARWRTDG
+870 RLYRTGDLARWRTDG

-930 AAVHDS
+930 ADTDQNADLNAS
-936 ATEHATPNAL
+936 ATAN
-946 SPSLETS
+946 SS
-953 TATAAATATATATEK
+953 EK

-1035 RGAKEEALAEI
+1035 QGAKEEALAAI

-1209 KSIRHEAENR
+1209 EQT

-1537 RRYVTYWRRLLEG
+1537 RRYVTYWCRLLEG

-1626 LAHYLQGR
+1626 LAHYLQAR
-1634 GVGPDRLVAL
+1634 GVGPGRLVAL

-1781 FHSHGFD
+1781 FHSYGFD
-1788 FSVWEMWG
+1788 FSVWELWG

-1899 ETTVHVTYCALRA
+1899 ETTVHVTYYALRA

-2023 LAKVTG
+2023 LAKVAG

-2041 AEMRDNATPNAPMP
+2041 AEVRDSATEHATPNALSPSP
-2055 KSSSETEKRLVA
+2055 ETSTATAAATATATATATEKRLVA

-2220 TPDMLP
+2220 TPGMLP

-2395 LLVAEEQAIEQGGFD
+2395 LLVTEEQAIEQGGFD

-2576 LPARQALFSSLLN
+2576 LPAQQALFSSLLN

-2661 GTSGIAAPGV
+2661 GTSGVAAPGV

-2821 IVLALA
+2821 LVLALA

-2842 DAWRHERDDDPPP
+2842 GAWRHERDDDPPP

-3097 DGSLEYLGRNDFQV
+3097 DGRLEYLGRNDFQV

-3126 LAKVAGVR
+3126 LAKVADVR

-3149 SATEHATPNALS
+3149 SATEHATPNAPS

-3170 AAATATATAT
+3170 AAATATATAI
-3180 EKRLVAYYKG
+3180 EKRLVAYYTG
-3190 DADVAALRAQAA
+3190 DADVVALRAQAA

-3361 HMSGAVRLDGP
+3361 HMSGAVRLDGL

-3419 LREAKSIRHE
+3419 LREAEQS
-3429 AGNREQRAK
+3429 EQRAK

-3499 IAEQGDPLAPLPL
+3499 IAKQDDPLAPLPL

-3559 QLHAGA
+3559 QSHAGA

-3622 TEVEP
+3622 TEVEA

-3684 HPPLFQVMFVWQN
+3684 HPPLFQVMFDWHN
-3697 AHEGSLQ
+3697 TPARALTM
-3704 IPGLRLSTWGDP
+3704 PGLTVSVASTETTTSQYDLVLSMQERNGDIVGH
-3716 LTMAPFELTL
+3716 LN
-3726 AVREHQ
+3726 
-3732 DDIACTLTYATSL
+3732 YATAL
-3745 FDRATVERYLGHWL
+3745 FDEQTARRYARYWRRLLEGMTAGSANVSVA
-3759 RQLDAMAT
+3759 R
-3767 DADPVV
+3767 
-3773 TGLPLL
+3773 LPLL
-3779 GEAERAQVLHGW
+3779 DEAEREQVVHEW
-3791 NETGRAYAR
+3791 NATERAYPIR
-3800 DACLHQLFEAQVSR
+3800 QCIHQLFEAQAAR
-3814 TREAAAVICGD
+3814 TPNAIAIAIGD
-3825 ETLSYTD
+3825 ERVTYAALNAS
-3832 LDARANRLAH
+3832 ANRLARH
-3842 YLRGQGVGPDTR
+3842 LRALGVVADTR
-3854 VGLALGRGVEMMTG
+3854 VAVCIERGAPMVIA
-3868 LLAILKAGGAYV
+3868 LLAIWKAGGAYV
-3880 PLDPGYASE
+3880 PLDPAYPRERIAYMLRDSAPIAVLTSRAS
-3889 RLRAILDDSRPA
+3889 RDLVASHLPDRAPLVVI
-3901 IVLADAAGRTAL
+3901 DAAACPW
-3913 DALAGAPP
+3913 DALSGD
-3921 IADLHAD
+3921 DLDPNDIELNA
-3928 ASRWSA
+3928 
-3934 LPSTPPRVEG
+3934 T
-3944 LTPRHLAYVIY
+3944 HLCYVIY
-3955 TSGSTGQPKGVMV
+3955 TSGSTGQPKGVMI
-3968 EHASV
+3968 EHRNL
-3973 VNLWRALDEA
+3973 VN
-3983 IYRTHPSARRVS
+3983 YT
-3995 LNASIAF
+3995 
-4002 DSLVKQWVQLL
+4002 
-4013 SGRTLVVVPEPVRFD
+4013 
-4028 GRRLLDA
+4028 LDA
-4035 IGRDRIDVF
+4035 IRWFGLGPGETVLQQNSLNF
-4044 DCTPSQL
+4044 DLSLEEIVPALSSGATLAPAVELFGAGGSARGHSARPTMIHLTAAHWQQL
-4051 ALIEGARGPEDE
+4051 VGEWHRAGARPAAALEGVRLVN
-4063 AFPQVTLVGGE
+4063 VTGDALSPHKLE
-4074 AIGEGMWSELASA
+4074 QWDAIRPAHTRLIN
-4087 SSRTYYNVYGPTE
+4087 TYGPTE
-4100 CTVDATL
+4100 
-4107 ARITAEHAPHIGGPL
+4107 ITISCSAAYVRHAPGMSRVSIGRPF
-4122 ANVRAYV
+4122 ANSRMYLLDARGEPV
-4129 LNERLSPA
+4129 
-4137 PVGVRGELYIGGAGV
+4137 PVGVTGELYIGGDGV

-4161 LTRERFID
+4161 LSAERFVD
-4169 DPFVA
+4169 DPFRP
-4174 GGRLYRTGDLARWR
+4174 GSRMYKTGDLACRR
-4188 TDGSL
+4188 GDG
-4193 EYLGRNDFQV
+4193 EIEFVGRNDFQV
-4203 KIRGF
+4203 KVRGF
-4208 RIELGEI
+4208 RVELSEVETRLAAVDGVQEI
-4215 EAQLAKVTGVREV
+4215 A
-4228 VVLARDSASAVHDSA
+4228 VLARED
-4243 TEHAAPDALS
+4243 APG
-4253 PSLETSTATA
+4253 
-4263 AATATAT
+4263 
-4270 ATATE
+4270 E

-4282 TGDADVAA
+4282 TGAAEMAA
-4290 LRAQAAQHL
+4290 LRECAARDL
-4299 PSYMVPSAYVR
+4299 PAYMMPAAYVC
-4310 LDAWP
+4310 LPALP
-4315 LTPNGKLDRRA
+4315 LTPNGKLDRNA
-4326 LPAPADDAYA
+4326 LPPPAHDADSN
-4336 RAEYEA
+4336 RGYEA
-4342 PQGAK
+4342 PQGDI
-4347 EEALAEIWRDLL
+4347 EETLARIWEQLL
-4359 QVDRISRHDNFF
+4359 ERERVGRHDNFF
-4371 QLGGHSLLAISLGDM
+4371 DLGGHSLLTVSLIER
-4386 MRERGLHADVRTLFN
+4386 MRQADLHADV
-4401 AETLAAL
+4401 AAL
-4408 AAQSGTDS
+4408 
-4416 IDVDVPPNLI
+4416 
-4426 PVGAA
+4426 
-4431 RITPDMLPLV
+4431 
-4441 ALTQPQIDAI
+4441 
-4451 AQQVDGGAT
+4451 
-4460 NVQDIYPLAPLQEG
+4460 
-4474 MLFHHLLHTQGD
+4474 F
-4486 LYLEPHLLAF
+4486 
-4496 RTRER
+4496 
-4501 LERFL
+4501 
-4506 SALQCV
+4506 
-4512 IDRHDVLRTGFF
+4512 
-4524 WEGVP
+4524 
-4529 QPVQV
+4529 
-4534 VWRRARLPV
+4534 
-4543 EYVELPDSHGDVASQ
+4543 
-4558 LEARCDPRR
+4558 
-4567 HRIDIGRAP
+4567 
-4576 LVHCHVAHDAR
+4576 
-4587 NDRWV
+4587 
-4592 LGVLTH
+4592 
-4598 HLVSDHTTLALLAEE
+4598 TTS
-4613 AQAFEQGRGDAL
+4613 
-4625 PPAVPFRNFVAH
+4625 
-4637 ARLGTS
+4637 T
-4643 EREHEA
+4643 
-4649 FFREMLG
+4649 
-4656 DVDEPTAPFGL
+4656 
-4667 LDVQGDGS
+4667 
-4675 AIVEHRRALAP
+4675 
-4686 GLSRSVRAHARR
+4686 
-4698 LGVSAA
+4698 
-4704 SVMHV
+4704 
-4709 AWSLVLART
+4709 
-4718 ANRRDVVFGTVL
+4718 
-4730 FGRMQGGAHAHRTMG
+4730 
-4745 LFMNT
+4745 
-4750 LPVRIALDE
+4750 
-4759 SDVETSLIATHD
+4759 
-4771 RLARLLRH
+4771 
-4779 EHAPLALAQRC
+4779 
-4790 SAVPAQAPLFT
+4790 
-4801 SLLNYRYSPHEE
+4801 
-4813 QGDATDDDV
+4813 
-4822 QFIAARER
+4822 
-4830 NNYPLTMIVD
+4830 
-4840 DTGEGFAL
+4840 
-4848 TAQVD
+4848 
-4853 ASIDAARVC
+4853 
-4862 AFMHTALE
+4862 
-4870 QLVRALDDARGA
+4870 
-4882 VLAELD
+4882 LAEL
-4888 VLPADEHRCVVS
+4888 A
-4900 ACNDTDAELPGVDF
+4900 ACTTKLKE
-4914 VDRRFEAQAAR
+4914 
-4925 TPEAIAV
+4925 I
-4932 ACGAHALSYAAL
+4932 
-4944 NRRANRLA
+4944 
-4952 HYLRAHGAGP
+4952 
-4962 ERVVAL
+4962 
-4968 ALERSV
+4968 
-4974 DMMVG
+4974 
-4979 LLGILKSGSA
+4979 LL
-4989 YLPLDPAYPAERLAY
+4989 
-5004 IVDDARPAL
+5004 
-5013 LLTEAA
+5013 
-5019 LRDDWRDAGA
+5019 
-5029 PVVLLDADGP
+5029 
-5039 AIDACPDHNPD
+5039 
-5050 AAAGRDAR
+5050 
-5058 TLSSLAYVIY
+5058 
-5068 TSGSTGRP
+5068 
-5076 KGVMIEH
+5076 
-5083 RNLAN
+5083 
-5088 LLGAMGEQPGIGAH
+5088 
-5102 DVLLAVTSLSFDIA
+5102 
-5116 ALELFLPLLHG
+5116 
-5127 ARAVIAARDDA
+5127 
-5138 ADPARLAHLIE
+5138 
-5149 SSGASLMQ
+5149 
-5157 ATPSTWRMLAQHGWP
+5157 
-5172 RSARPLTLLCGGE
+5172 
-5185 ALPPALAE
+5185 
-5193 RLLAHVPAIWN
+5193 
-5204 LYGPTETTVWST
+5204 
-5216 VRRVTTPVVDIG
+5216 
-5228 GPIANTQVYVLDERL
+5228 
-5243 RPAPIGVAGELY
+5243 
-5255 IGGAGVARG
+5255 
-5264 YLNRPELTR
+5264 
-5273 ERFVD
+5273 
-5278 DPFRRGGRL
+5278 
-5287 YRTGDLARRRA
+5287 
-5298 DGNLEYLGRNDF
+5298 
-5310 QVKIR
+5310 
-5315 GFRIELGEIEAQLAK
+5315 
-5330 AHGVQGVALAARD
+5330 
-5343 TPTADKRLVAY
+5343 
-5354 YVGDASAAA
+5354 
-5363 LREHAAARL
+5363 
-5372 PAYMVPAAYVRLAAW
+5372 
-5387 PLTPNGKLD
+5387 
-5396 RAALPA
+5396 
-5402 PDDEAYARA
+5402 
-5411 EYEAPRGE
+5411 
-5419 HECKL
+5419 
-5424 AAIWRAVLQVERIGR
+5424 
-5439 HDDFFELG
+5439 
-5447 GHSLLAVR
+5447 
-5455 AVTAMRDA
+5455 
-5463 FGSDTSLRD
+5463 
-5472 LFARP
+5472 
-5477 VLKDLAEHASTAA
+5477 
-5490 RARDAAIPKAARG
+5490 
-5503 EPAPMSFAQ
+5503 
-5512 QRLWFLA
+5512 
-5519 RMGGLGDAYHMPIAV
+5519 
-5534 RLRGALDVDALQ
+5534 
-5546 RALSRIVSRHD
+5546 
-5557 ALRTTFALE
+5557 
-5566 GEQPVQRVHADDGA
+5566 
-5580 GLRLRIDDLRGCAD
+5580 
-5594 AGARRARIL
+5594 
-5603 AGQASEPF
+5603 
-5611 DLARGPLVRGALV
+5611 
-5624 READDVH
+5624 
-5631 TLCVTIHHIVSD
+5631 
-5643 GWSIDVF
+5643 
-5650 CRELSELYRAFAGGR
+5650 
-5665 PDPLPPLPV
+5665 
-5674 QYADYA
+5674 
-5680 AWQQRGIGGAALHA
+5680 
-5694 QAEYWRD
+5694 
-5701 ALAGAPT
+5701 
-5708 LLELPTDR
+5708 
-5716 PRPPQ
+5716 
-5721 PDYAGATVG
+5721 
-5730 LALDAP
+5730 
-5736 LTAGLRALA
+5736 
-5745 RRHGAT
+5745 
-5751 LFMTVFAAWSVL
+5751 
-5763 LSRLSRQTDVV
+5763 
-5774 IGTPSANRGH
+5774 
-5784 AQIEGLI
+5784 
-5791 GFFVNTIALRVDLD
+5791 
-5805 GAPTVAE
+5805 
-5812 LLARVKARTLAAQQ
+5812 
-5826 HQDIPFE
+5826 
-5833 HVVERVQPARSLSHS
+5833 
-5848 PVFQAMFAWQ
+5848 
-5858 HASRGEM
+5858 
-5865 RLEGLRA
+5865 
-5872 EPLDDAARTIAKF
+5872 
-5885 DLTLSLRESGDAI
+5885 
-5898 DGGLEYAS
+5898 
-5906 ALFERATIERFAGY
+5906 
-5920 LRRLLEGM
+5920 
-5928 VADDTQRVDALPML
+5928 
-5942 SRDERR
+5942 
-5948 DLIERRNATA
+5948 
-5958 RPYPANSG
+5958 
-5966 VHRLFEA
+5966 
-5973 QAARTPDA
+5973 
-5981 TAIVDGAT
+5981 
-5989 TLDYRALDARANRI
+5989 
-6003 AHALAHA
+6003 
-6010 GVRAGDRVA
+6010 
-6019 LHLEPSIGLVAAQL
+6019 
-6033 AVLKL
+6033 
-6038 GAAYVPVDVGNPPAR
+6038 
-6053 KAFVAQDSG
+6053 
-6062 ARLVLGDAALDWP
+6062 
-6075 AAAGVPQ
+6075 
-6082 RDLAALL
+6082 
-6089 AGPWPSDAPARA
+6089 
-6101 PQCGGDTPAYVM
+6101 
-6113 YTSGSS
+6113 
-6119 GQPKGVL
+6119 
-6126 VTHRGI
+6126 
-6132 ARLAVNSGYA
+6132 
-6142 TFDASDRFAFASN
+6142 
-6155 PAFDA
+6155 
-6160 STFEV
+6160 
-6165 WTALLNGASIGIV
+6165 
-6178 KRDDL
+6178 
-6183 LDLGALAGKL
+6183 
-6193 SSIGVTC
+6193 
-6200 LFLTTALFNRCV
+6200 
-6212 SFDPAMFARLRCVIS
+6212 
-6227 GGERA
+6227 
-6232 DPAVY
+6232 
-6237 RKVMEAGPPR
+6237 
-6247 HLLNAYGPTE
+6247 
-6257 TTTFAAVWE
+6257 
-6266 AEPRTLAAQAA
+6266 
-6277 PIGRPIGNTSVYV
+6277 
-6290 LDAYGAPVPV
+6290 
-6300 GVTGEIHIGGPGVA
+6300 
-6314 QGYLNRPAL
+6314 
-6323 SAERFVRDPFVGGD
+6323 
-6337 ARMYRTGDL
+6337 
-6346 GRWRPDGMLDCIGR
+6346 
-6360 ADFQVKIRGFRIE
+6360 
-6373 LGEIEA
+6373 
-6379 CLLEHGALAQAA
+6379 
-6391 VLARDDG
+6391 
-6398 GDGGKTLVAY
+6398 
-6408 YVPRAGHEDGAPA
+6408 
-6421 LRAHLAA
+6421 
-6428 RLPEYM
+6428 
-6434 VPAAYVRL
+6434 
-6442 PAMPLTPNG
+6442 
-6451 KLERRALPAPDERS
+6451 
-6465 YVRRDYAAP
+6465 
-6474 QGEIETTLARIWAEL
+6474 
-6489 FGIERVGRHDG
+6489 
-6500 FFELGGHSLLA
+6500 
-6511 VRMVA
+6511 
-6516 RVHDVLGVEVPLRAL
+6516 
-6531 FADPVLHVFASAVA
+6531 
-6545 RASTRQASSNLVAF
+6545 
-6559 RSAGTAA
+6559 
-6566 PLFFIHSG
+6566 
-6574 LGEIGFVGDLLPG
+6574 
-6587 IAPEI
+6587 
-6592 PVYGFAAVGFLAG
+6592 
-6605 ETPHATI
+6605 
-6612 EEMAAQ
+6612 
-6618 YVDAMRRVQP
+6618 
-6628 HGPYRLAGWCAGG
+6628 
-6641 NIAFEMAH
+6641 
-6649 QLIAADETVEF
+6649 
-6660 LCMIDSPTSAP
+6660 
-6671 IDRSVTACVLA
+6671 
-6682 RIPDDIPEALR
+6682 
-6693 TRLHALGDAFDVRGM
+6693 
-6708 LHACQAAGML
+6708 
-6718 PIDLP
+6718 
-6723 TGLMERHVAVQYAI
+6723 
-6737 KHAKLN
+6737 
-6743 YVPPR
+6743 
-6748 LPVDVIHFVAQDEP
+6748 
-6762 MWRNGWAM
+6762 
-6770 DGWHDVADRV
+6770 
-6780 ICLPASGDHMTMVA
+6780 
-6794 APHAEQLG
+6794 
-6802 RRITEALAVHGGPR
+6802 
-6816 ADGAERGYAPRIAIQ
+6816 
-6831 TAPRD
+6831 
-6836 ARAPTLF
+6836 
-6843 CIPGAGASVTTFS
+6843 
-6856 TLARHL
+6856 
-6862 PATFSV
+6862 
-6868 DGLQPRGLCGTMVP
+6868 
-6882 YLDVET
+6882 
-6888 AARAYLRSI
+6888 
-6897 RKAAPRG
+6897 
-6904 PYHLVGHSFGGWVAY
+6904 
-6919 EIACRLQEQ
+6919 
-6928 GERVATLMLLDT
+6928 
-6940 ERPGATDIVRGRKTR
+6940 
-6955 VDALA
+6955 
-6960 KLVELYE
+6960 
-6967 MHLGRPLG
+6967 
-6975 VSRDDLAALAHD
+6975 
-6987 AQIEHLR
+6987 
-6994 AALVRAK
+6994 
-7001 ILPPSVHPNVLLGVV
+7001 
-7016 RVLEMNVNTPYRPA
+7016 
-7030 GLYAGTMHVVL
+7030 
-7041 IANAKAD
+7041 
-7048 ADLDAWRDEQ
+7048 
-7058 AEQWRGLAD
+7058 
-7067 DVRIVRAG
+7067 
-7075 GNHMTMLQPP
+7075 
-7085 HAASIAALLER
+7085 
-7096 TAGAPA
+7096 
-7102 RLAQVH
+7102 

>member
-1 MRIPP
+1 MNVNSLLDLLQRKNIRIHVDRDELVVRAPRGAL
-6 NLIADGDEHI
+6 NAELTQALKKSKAELIDVLRRRGAQASPDPVRI

-31 DALVTKVEGGAANVQ
+31 DALVAKVEGGAANVQ

-130 LDAGEGDIVRQLE
+130 LDAREGDIVRQLE
-143 ARFDSRGYR
+143 TRFDSRGYR

-194 EEARAIGQGRVED
+194 EEARAIGQGRAED
-207 LPRPAPFRNFVAQA
+207 LPRPEPFRNFVAQA

-255 DGREIAEAART
+255 DGREIAEAARR

-410 HERTSYP
+410 HERTNYP
-417 LSVTVDDHERDFTIV
+417 VSVDIDDHGDDFKIRAQAAASVDPARVCDFLEVALTRLVDALERDPHGALRQLDILPEV
-432 AKVCE
+432 E
-437 RIGPQRVCEL
+437 REEVVRRWNAGEKARPSRLCLHEL
-447 MELALEQLTRAL
+447 FERQAARAPDAIAVIQDERAL
-459 SANPGGELAELDV
+459 TYAELN
-472 LPAAERTQ
+472 R
-480 VLHGWNETGRAYAR
+480 
-494 DACLHQLFE
+494 C
-503 AQVSRTREAAAVI
+503 
-516 CGDETLSYT
+516 
-525 DLDARA
+525 A

-539 GQGVGPD
+539 
-546 TRVGLALGRGVEMMT
+546 ARGVRGGDRVALYARRSPE
-561 GLLAILKAG
+561 LLIGMLATLKAG
-570 GAYVPLDPGYASE
+570 GAYVPLDPGYPAE
-583 RLRAILDDSRPA
+583 RLTHMLLDSAPVV
-595 IVLADAAG
+595 VLRDAAASDDVLV
-603 RTALDA
+603 RLN
-609 LAGAPPI
+609 AGTPI
-616 ADLHADASRWS
+616 LDLHADDERWS
-627 ALPSTPPRVEGL
+627 AQPSGNLKLCGSHEPDVGAR
-639 TPRHLAYVIYTSGST
+639 RLAYVIYTSGST
-654 GQPKGV
+654 GAPKGV
-660 MVEHASVVNLWRA
+660 MVEHASVVNQIGA
-673 LDEAIYR
+673 LIEYLELDA
-680 THPSARRV
+680 SDRV
-688 SLNASIAF
+688 LQFSNIAF
-696 DSLVKQ
+696 DASVEEIFATLSCGATLVLRTDRWLADAETFWALCGAQ
-702 WVQLL
+702 RISIVDLPAQFFGQLAL
-707 SGRTLVVVP
+707 SGRRAVPTGVRCVV
-716 EPVRF
+716 
-721 DGRRLL
+721 
-727 DAIGRDRI
+727 I
-735 DVFDC
+735 
-740 TPSQLALI
+740 
-748 EGARGPEDEA
+748 
-758 YPQVTLVGGE
+758 GGE
-768 AIGEGMWSE
+768 AVG
-777 LASASS
+777 ASALDAWFAEEG
-783 RTYYN
+783 RRPRLFNT
-788 VYGPTE
+788 YGPTE
-794 CTVDATLARITA
+794 TTVSVTVHEVRGRHDD
-806 EHAPHIG
+806 
-813 GPLANVR
+813 ANVIGR
-820 AYVLNERLSPAPVGV
+820 PIANTRVYVLDAWLRPAPIGV
-835 RGELYIGGAGVARG
+835 AGELYIGGVQVARG

-870 RLYKTGDLARWRTDG
+870 RLYRTGDLARWRTDG
-885 SLEYLGRNDFQ
+885 RLEYLGRNDFQ

-916 TGVREVVVLARDSA
+916 AGVREVVVLARDSA
-930 AAVHDS
+930 AEVCDN
-936 ATEHATPNAL
+936 ATPNAPTPK
-946 SPSLETS
+946 SSS
-953 TATAAATATATATEK
+953 ATEK

-1035 RGAKEEALAEI
+1035 QGAKEEALAAI

-1197 DLTVSYHDLREA
+1197 DLTMSYHDLREA
-1209 KSIRHEAENR
+1209 ESIRHEAGNR

-1228 AHASAPFDLSR
+1228 AYASAPFDLSR

-1285 IAEQGDP
+1285 IAEQDDP

-1384 AAVLSRL
+1384 AAVLGRL

-1417 FVNTLALRLDLSSEP
+1417 FVNTLALRLDLSLEP

-1500 TPLQTAQFELTLSLR
+1500 TPLQTAQFELTLSLQ

-1537 RRYVTYWRRLLEG
+1537 RRYVTYWCRLLEG

-1602 PEAIALTFEGQ
+1602 PEAIALTFDGQ

-1626 LAHYLQGR
+1626 LAHYLQAR

-1671 AYASDRLRGIVEDS
+1671 AYASDRLRGIVQDS

-1781 FHSHGFD
+1781 FHSYGFD

-1899 ETTVHVTYCALRA
+1899 ETTVHVTYYALRA

-1926 IPDLQLYVLDAR
+1926 IPDLQLYVLDDR

-1982 LYKTGD
+1982 LYRTGD

-2023 LAKVTG
+2023 LAKVAG

-2041 AEMRDNATPNAPMP
+2041 ADTDQNADPNASATAN
-2055 KSSSETEKRLVA
+2055 SSEKRLVA

-2075 AALRAQAAQHL
+2075 VALRAQAAQHL

-2112 ALPAPADDAY
+2112 ALPAPADGAY

-2220 TPDMLP
+2220 TPGMLP
-2226 LVALTQTQIDMLAVQ
+2226 LVALTQTQIDMLAAQ

-2547 ECLAHTHERVVQLI
+2547 ECLAHTHERVVQLT

-2661 GTSGIAAPGV
+2661 GTSGVAAPGV
-2671 VMPRIAV
+2671 VTPRIAV

-2717 ARHPDTIALIAD
+2717 ARYPDTIALIAD

-2821 IVLALA
+2821 LVLALA

-2842 DAWRHERDDDPPP
+2842 GAWRHERDDDPPP

-2981 GGDRLSRWPDS
+2981 GGDRFSRWPDS

-3097 DGSLEYLGRNDFQV
+3097 DGRLEYLGRNDFQV

-3126 LAKVAGVR
+3126 LAKVADVR

-3149 SATEHATPNALS
+3149 SATEHATPNAPS
-3161 PSPETSTAT
+3161 PSPETTTAT
-3170 AAATATATAT
+3170 AAATATATAI
-3180 EKRLVAYYKG
+3180 EKRLVAYYTG
-3190 DADVAALRAQAA
+3190 DADVVALRAQAA

-3361 HMSGAVRLDGP
+3361 HMSGAVRLDGL

-3419 LREAKSIRHE
+3419 LREAEQS
-3429 AGNREQRAK
+3429 EQRAK

-3499 IAEQGDPLAPLPL
+3499 IAKQDDPLAPLPL

-3559 QLHAGA
+3559 QSHAGA

-3622 TEVEP
+3622 TEVEA

-3684 HPPLFQVMFVWQN
+3684 HPPLFQVMFDWHN
-3697 AHEGSLQ
+3697 TPARALTM
-3704 IPGLRLSTWGDP
+3704 PGLTVSVARTETTTSQYDLVLSMQERNGDIVGH
-3716 LTMAPFELTL
+3716 LN
-3726 AVREHQ
+3726 
-3732 DDIACTLTYATSL
+3732 YATAL
-3745 FDRATVERYLGHWL
+3745 FDEQTARRYARYWRRLLEGMTAGSANVSVA
-3759 RQLDAMAT
+3759 R
-3767 DADPVV
+3767 
-3773 TGLPLL
+3773 LPLL
-3779 GEAERAQVLHGW
+3779 DEAEREQVVHEW
-3791 NETGRAYAR
+3791 NATERAYPIR
-3800 DACLHQLFEAQVSR
+3800 QCIHQLFEAQAAR
-3814 TREAAAVICGD
+3814 TPNAIAIGD
-3825 ETLSYTD
+3825 ERVTYAALNAS
-3832 LDARANRLAH
+3832 ANRLARH
-3842 YLRGQGVGPDTR
+3842 LRALGVVADTR
-3854 VGLALGRGVEMMTG
+3854 VAVCIERGAPMVIA
-3868 LLAILKAGGAYV
+3868 LLAIWKAGGAYV
-3880 PLDPGYASE
+3880 PLDPAYPRERIAYMLRDSAPIAVLTSRAS
-3889 RLRAILDDSRPA
+3889 RDLVASHLPDRAPLVVI
-3901 IVLADAAGRTAL
+3901 DAAACPW
-3913 DALAGAPP
+3913 DALSGD
-3921 IADLHAD
+3921 DLDPNDIELNA
-3928 ASRWSA
+3928 
-3934 LPSTPPRVEG
+3934 T
-3944 LTPRHLAYVIY
+3944 HLCYVIY
-3955 TSGSTGQPKGVMV
+3955 TSGSTGQPKGVMI
-3968 EHASV
+3968 EHRNL
-3973 VNLWRALDEA
+3973 VN
-3983 IYRTHPSARRVS
+3983 YT
-3995 LNASIAF
+3995 
-4002 DSLVKQWVQLL
+4002 
-4013 SGRTLVVVPEPVRFD
+4013 
-4028 GRRLLDA
+4028 LDA
-4035 IGRDRIDVF
+4035 IRWFGLGPGETVLQQNSLNF
-4044 DCTPSQL
+4044 DLSLEEIVPALSSGAALAPAVELFGAGGSARGHSARPTMIHLTAAHWQQL
-4051 ALIEGARGPEDE
+4051 VGEWHRAGARPAAALEGVRLVN
-4063 AFPQVTLVGGE
+4063 VTGDALSPHKLE
-4074 AIGEGMWSELASA
+4074 QWDAIRPAHTRLIN
-4087 SSRTYYNVYGPTE
+4087 TYGPTE
-4100 CTVDATL
+4100 
-4107 ARITAEHAPHIGGPL
+4107 ITISCSAAYVRHAPGMSRVSIGRPF
-4122 ANVRAYV
+4122 ANSRMYLLDARGEPV
-4129 LNERLSPA
+4129 
-4137 PVGVRGELYIGGAGV
+4137 PVGVTGELYIGGDGV

-4161 LTRERFID
+4161 LSAERFVD
-4169 DPFVA
+4169 DPFRP
-4174 GGRLYRTGDLARWR
+4174 GSRMYKTGDLACRR
-4188 TDGSL
+4188 GDG
-4193 EYLGRNDFQV
+4193 EIEFVGRNDFQV
-4203 KIRGF
+4203 KVRGF
-4208 RIELGEI
+4208 RVELSEVETRLAAVDGVQEI
-4215 EAQLAKVTGVREV
+4215 A
-4228 VVLARDSASAVHDSA
+4228 VLARED
-4243 TEHAAPDALS
+4243 APG
-4253 PSLETSTATA
+4253 
-4263 AATATAT
+4263 
-4270 ATATE
+4270 E

-4282 TGDADVAA
+4282 TGAAEMAA
-4290 LRAQAAQHL
+4290 LRECAARDL
-4299 PSYMVPSAYVR
+4299 PAYMMPAAYVC
-4310 LDAWP
+4310 LPALP
-4315 LTPNGKLDRRA
+4315 LTPNGKLDRNA
-4326 LPAPADDAYA
+4326 LPPPAHDADSN
-4336 RAEYEA
+4336 RGYEA
-4342 PQGAK
+4342 PQGDI
-4347 EEALAEIWRDLL
+4347 EETLARIWEQLL
-4359 QVDRISRHDNFF
+4359 ERERVGRHDNFF
-4371 QLGGHSLLAISLGDM
+4371 DLGGHSLLTVSLIER
-4386 MRERGLHADVRTLFN
+4386 MRQADLHADV
-4401 AETLAAL
+4401 AAL
-4408 AAQSGTDS
+4408 
-4416 IDVDVPPNLI
+4416 
-4426 PVGAA
+4426 
-4431 RITPDMLPLV
+4431 
-4441 ALTQPQIDAI
+4441 
-4451 AQQVDGGAT
+4451 
-4460 NVQDIYPLAPLQEG
+4460 
-4474 MLFHHLLHTQGD
+4474 F
-4486 LYLEPHLLAF
+4486 
-4496 RTRER
+4496 
-4501 LERFL
+4501 
-4506 SALQCV
+4506 
-4512 IDRHDVLRTGFF
+4512 
-4524 WEGVP
+4524 
-4529 QPVQV
+4529 
-4534 VWRRARLPV
+4534 
-4543 EYVELPDSHGDVASQ
+4543 
-4558 LEARCDPRR
+4558 
-4567 HRIDIGRAP
+4567 
-4576 LVHCHVAHDAR
+4576 
-4587 NDRWV
+4587 
-4592 LGVLTH
+4592 
-4598 HLVSDHTTLALLAEE
+4598 TTS
-4613 AQAFEQGRGDAL
+4613 
-4625 PPAVPFRNFVAH
+4625 
-4637 ARLGTS
+4637 T
-4643 EREHEA
+4643 
-4649 FFREMLG
+4649 
-4656 DVDEPTAPFGL
+4656 
-4667 LDVQGDGS
+4667 
-4675 AIVEHRRALAP
+4675 
-4686 GLSRSVRAHARR
+4686 
-4698 LGVSAA
+4698 
-4704 SVMHV
+4704 
-4709 AWSLVLART
+4709 
-4718 ANRRDVVFGTVL
+4718 
-4730 FGRMQGGAHAHRTMG
+4730 
-4745 LFMNT
+4745 
-4750 LPVRIALDE
+4750 
-4759 SDVETSLIATHD
+4759 
-4771 RLARLLRH
+4771 
-4779 EHAPLALAQRC
+4779 
-4790 SAVPAQAPLFT
+4790 
-4801 SLLNYRYSPHEE
+4801 
-4813 QGDATDDDV
+4813 
-4822 QFIAARER
+4822 
-4830 NNYPLTMIVD
+4830 
-4840 DTGEGFAL
+4840 
-4848 TAQVD
+4848 
-4853 ASIDAARVC
+4853 
-4862 AFMHTALE
+4862 
-4870 QLVRALDDARGA
+4870 
-4882 VLAELD
+4882 LAEL
-4888 VLPADEHRCVVS
+4888 A
-4900 ACNDTDAELPGVDF
+4900 ACTTKLKE
-4914 VDRRFEAQAAR
+4914 
-4925 TPEAIAV
+4925 I
-4932 ACGAHALSYAAL
+4932 
-4944 NRRANRLA
+4944 
-4952 HYLRAHGAGP
+4952 
-4962 ERVVAL
+4962 
-4968 ALERSV
+4968 
-4974 DMMVG
+4974 
-4979 LLGILKSGSA
+4979 LL
-4989 YLPLDPAYPAERLAY
+4989 
-5004 IVDDARPAL
+5004 
-5013 LLTEAA
+5013 
-5019 LRDDWRDAGA
+5019 
-5029 PVVLLDADGP
+5029 
-5039 AIDACPDHNPD
+5039 
-5050 AAAGRDAR
+5050 
-5058 TLSSLAYVIY
+5058 
-5068 TSGSTGRP
+5068 
-5076 KGVMIEH
+5076 
-5083 RNLAN
+5083 
-5088 LLGAMGEQPGIGAH
+5088 
-5102 DVLLAVTSLSFDIA
+5102 
-5116 ALELFLPLLHG
+5116 
-5127 ARAVIAARDDA
+5127 
-5138 ADPARLAHLIE
+5138 
-5149 SSGASLMQ
+5149 
-5157 ATPSTWRMLAQHGWP
+5157 
-5172 RSARPLTLLCGGE
+5172 
-5185 ALPPALAE
+5185 
-5193 RLLAHVPAIWN
+5193 
-5204 LYGPTETTVWST
+5204 
-5216 VRRVTTPVVDIG
+5216 
-5228 GPIANTQVYVLDERL
+5228 
-5243 RPAPIGVAGELY
+5243 
-5255 IGGAGVARG
+5255 
-5264 YLNRPELTR
+5264 
-5273 ERFVD
+5273 
-5278 DPFRRGGRL
+5278 
-5287 YRTGDLARRRA
+5287 
-5298 DGNLEYLGRNDF
+5298 
-5310 QVKIR
+5310 
-5315 GFRIELGEIEAQLAK
+5315 
-5330 AHGVQGVALAARD
+5330 
-5343 TPTADKRLVAY
+5343 
-5354 YVGDASAAA
+5354 
-5363 LREHAAARL
+5363 
-5372 PAYMVPAAYVRLAAW
+5372 
-5387 PLTPNGKLD
+5387 
-5396 RAALPA
+5396 
-5402 PDDEAYARA
+5402 
-5411 EYEAPRGE
+5411 
-5419 HECKL
+5419 
-5424 AAIWRAVLQVERIGR
+5424 
-5439 HDDFFELG
+5439 
-5447 GHSLLAVR
+5447 
-5455 AVTAMRDA
+5455 
-5463 FGSDTSLRD
+5463 
-5472 LFARP
+5472 
-5477 VLKDLAEHASTAA
+5477 
-5490 RARDAAIPKAARG
+5490 
-5503 EPAPMSFAQ
+5503 
-5512 QRLWFLA
+5512 
-5519 RMGGLGDAYHMPIAV
+5519 
-5534 RLRGALDVDALQ
+5534 
-5546 RALSRIVSRHD
+5546 
-5557 ALRTTFALE
+5557 
-5566 GEQPVQRVHADDGA
+5566 
-5580 GLRLRIDDLRGCAD
+5580 
-5594 AGARRARIL
+5594 
-5603 AGQASEPF
+5603 
-5611 DLARGPLVRGALV
+5611 
-5624 READDVH
+5624 
-5631 TLCVTIHHIVSD
+5631 
-5643 GWSIDVF
+5643 
-5650 CRELSELYRAFAGGR
+5650 
-5665 PDPLPPLPV
+5665 
-5674 QYADYA
+5674 
-5680 AWQQRGIGGAALHA
+5680 
-5694 QAEYWRD
+5694 
-5701 ALAGAPT
+5701 
-5708 LLELPTDR
+5708 
-5716 PRPPQ
+5716 
-5721 PDYAGATVG
+5721 
-5730 LALDAP
+5730 
-5736 LTAGLRALA
+5736 
-5745 RRHGAT
+5745 
-5751 LFMTVFAAWSVL
+5751 
-5763 LSRLSRQTDVV
+5763 
-5774 IGTPSANRGH
+5774 
-5784 AQIEGLI
+5784 
-5791 GFFVNTIALRVDLD
+5791 
-5805 GAPTVAE
+5805 
-5812 LLARVKARTLAAQQ
+5812 
-5826 HQDIPFE
+5826 
-5833 HVVERVQPARSLSHS
+5833 
-5848 PVFQAMFAWQ
+5848 
-5858 HASRGEM
+5858 
-5865 RLEGLRA
+5865 
-5872 EPLDDAARTIAKF
+5872 
-5885 DLTLSLRESGDAI
+5885 
-5898 DGGLEYAS
+5898 
-5906 ALFERATIERFAGY
+5906 
-5920 LRRLLEGM
+5920 
-5928 VADDTQRVDALPML
+5928 
-5942 SRDERR
+5942 
-5948 DLIERRNATA
+5948 
-5958 RPYPANSG
+5958 
-5966 VHRLFEA
+5966 
-5973 QAARTPDA
+5973 
-5981 TAIVDGAT
+5981 
-5989 TLDYRALDARANRI
+5989 
-6003 AHALAHA
+6003 
-6010 GVRAGDRVA
+6010 
-6019 LHLEPSIGLVAAQL
+6019 
-6033 AVLKL
+6033 
-6038 GAAYVPVDVGNPPAR
+6038 
-6053 KAFVAQDSG
+6053 
-6062 ARLVLGDAALDWP
+6062 
-6075 AAAGVPQ
+6075 
-6082 RDLAALL
+6082 
-6089 AGPWPSDAPARA
+6089 
-6101 PQCGGDTPAYVM
+6101 
-6113 YTSGSS
+6113 
-6119 GQPKGVL
+6119 
-6126 VTHRGI
+6126 
-6132 ARLAVNSGYA
+6132 
-6142 TFDASDRFAFASN
+6142 
-6155 PAFDA
+6155 
-6160 STFEV
+6160 
-6165 WTALLNGASIGIV
+6165 
-6178 KRDDL
+6178 
-6183 LDLGALAGKL
+6183 
-6193 SSIGVTC
+6193 
-6200 LFLTTALFNRCV
+6200 
-6212 SFDPAMFARLRCVIS
+6212 
-6227 GGERA
+6227 
-6232 DPAVY
+6232 
-6237 RKVMEAGPPR
+6237 
-6247 HLLNAYGPTE
+6247 
-6257 TTTFAAVWE
+6257 
-6266 AEPRTLAAQAA
+6266 
-6277 PIGRPIGNTSVYV
+6277 
-6290 LDAYGAPVPV
+6290 
-6300 GVTGEIHIGGPGVA
+6300 
-6314 QGYLNRPAL
+6314 
-6323 SAERFVRDPFVGGD
+6323 
-6337 ARMYRTGDL
+6337 
-6346 GRWRPDGMLDCIGR
+6346 
-6360 ADFQVKIRGFRIE
+6360 
-6373 LGEIEA
+6373 
-6379 CLLEHGALAQAA
+6379 
-6391 VLARDDG
+6391 
-6398 GDGGKTLVAY
+6398 
-6408 YVPRAGHEDGAPA
+6408 
-6421 LRAHLAA
+6421 
-6428 RLPEYM
+6428 
-6434 VPAAYVRL
+6434 
-6442 PAMPLTPNG
+6442 
-6451 KLERRALPAPDERS
+6451 
-6465 YVRRDYAAP
+6465 
-6474 QGEIETTLARIWAEL
+6474 
-6489 FGIERVGRHDG
+6489 
-6500 FFELGGHSLLA
+6500 
-6511 VRMVA
+6511 
-6516 RVHDVLGVEVPLRAL
+6516 
-6531 FADPVLHVFASAVA
+6531 
-6545 RASTRQASSNLVAF
+6545 
-6559 RSAGTAA
+6559 
-6566 PLFFIHSG
+6566 
-6574 LGEIGFVGDLLPG
+6574 
-6587 IAPEI
+6587 
-6592 PVYGFAAVGFLAG
+6592 
-6605 ETPHATI
+6605 
-6612 EEMAAQ
+6612 
-6618 YVDAMRRVQP
+6618 
-6628 HGPYRLAGWCAGG
+6628 
-6641 NIAFEMAH
+6641 
-6649 QLIAADETVEF
+6649 
-6660 LCMIDSPTSAP
+6660 
-6671 IDRSVTACVLA
+6671 
-6682 RIPDDIPEALR
+6682 
-6693 TRLHALGDAFDVRGM
+6693 
-6708 LHACQAAGML
+6708 
-6718 PIDLP
+6718 
-6723 TGLMERHVAVQYAI
+6723 
-6737 KHAKLN
+6737 
-6743 YVPPR
+6743 
-6748 LPVDVIHFVAQDEP
+6748 
-6762 MWRNGWAM
+6762 
-6770 DGWHDVADRV
+6770 
-6780 ICLPASGDHMTMVA
+6780 
-6794 APHAEQLG
+6794 
-6802 RRITEALAVHGGPR
+6802 
-6816 ADGAERGYAPRIAIQ
+6816 
-6831 TAPRD
+6831 
-6836 ARAPTLF
+6836 
-6843 CIPGAGASVTTFS
+6843 
-6856 TLARHL
+6856 
-6862 PATFSV
+6862 
-6868 DGLQPRGLCGTMVP
+6868 
-6882 YLDVET
+6882 
-6888 AARAYLRSI
+6888 
-6897 RKAAPRG
+6897 
-6904 PYHLVGHSFGGWVAY
+6904 
-6919 EIACRLQEQ
+6919 
-6928 GERVATLMLLDT
+6928 
-6940 ERPGATDIVRGRKTR
+6940 
-6955 VDALA
+6955 
-6960 KLVELYE
+6960 
-6967 MHLGRPLG
+6967 
-6975 VSRDDLAALAHD
+6975 
-6987 AQIEHLR
+6987 
-6994 AALVRAK
+6994 
-7001 ILPPSVHPNVLLGVV
+7001 
-7016 RVLEMNVNTPYRPA
+7016 
-7030 GLYAGTMHVVL
+7030 
-7041 IANAKAD
+7041 
-7048 ADLDAWRDEQ
+7048 
-7058 AEQWRGLAD
+7058 
-7067 DVRIVRAG
+7067 
-7075 GNHMTMLQPP
+7075 
-7085 HAASIAALLER
+7085 
-7096 TAGAPA
+7096 
-7102 RLAQVH
+7102 

>member
-1 MRIPP
+1 MTANDLLALLNSKGIALSVKGDNLAITGDEKVLEDPGLLALLRANKPALIDLIKDGHGTVGGAVRVPPNRIPADAER
-6 NLIADGDEHI
+6 IAPE
-16 TPAQLTLV
+16 QLTLV
-24 ALSQESI
+24 RLDQGEI
-31 DALVTKVEGGAANVQ
+31 DALVARVDGGATNVQ
-46 DIYPLA
+46 DIYPLV
-52 PLQEGILFHHLMSG
+52 PMQEGMLFHHLLSQQG
-66 ESDPYVLS
+66 DAYLESYL
-74 GVLAFRGREVMERFV
+74 LAFRTRERLDRFL

-102 RTGFFWE
+102 RTAFFWE
-109 GLEQPVQVVQRR
+109 GLPHSVQVVQRR
-121 ATLPVSVVE
+121 ATLPLNVVE
-130 LDAGEGDIVRQLE
+130 LDPRDGDVGQQLE
-143 ARFDSRGYR
+143 ARYDPRSLRI
-152 MDVSR
+152 DVGR
-157 APLMHVHAACDGEHE
+157 APLMQVHAAHDAAGG
-172 RWVARVLFHHLSIDH
+172 RWLVRLLSHHLAVDH

-194 EEARAIGQGRVED
+194 EEARAIEQGRAED
-207 LPRPAPFRNFVAQA
+207 LPRPVPFRNFVAQA

-255 DGREIAEAART
+255 DGREIAEAARR

-322 SDRALGL
+322 SDRSLGL

-339 VAQTG
+339 IAQTG

-350 GTHAQLAELMR
+350 ETHAQLAELMR

-387 NYRYSKPKVAA
+387 NYRHGLRHRADAA
-398 AHIADGIELLDG
+398 TPGGDDIELLSAR
-410 HERTSYP
+410 ERTNYP
-417 LSVTVDDHERDFTIV
+417 LTLSVDDLGQDFSLTV
-432 AKVCE
+432 QVS
-437 RIGPQRVCEL
+437 GHVDPQRVCAF
-447 MELALEQLTRAL
+447 METALEQLAQAL
-459 SANPGGELAELDV
+459 GEQPQCDIGGLDV
-472 LPAAERTQ
+472 LPRSEREQ
-480 VLHGWNETGRAYAR
+480 MVYAWNATER
-494 DACLHQLFE
+494 DYPIEQCIHQLFE
-503 AQVSRTREAAAVI
+503 AQVDRKPEAIALTFE
-516 CGDETLSYT
+516 GQRLSYAE
-525 DLDARA
+525 LNARA
-531 NRLAHYLR
+531 NRLAHYLQAR
-539 GQGVGPD
+539 GVGPD
-546 TRVGLALGRGVEMMT
+546 RLVALCAERGIEMVV

-570 GAYVPLDPGYASE
+570 GAYVPLDPAYASD
-583 RLRAILDDSRPA
+583 RLRGIVEDSQPA
-595 IVLADAAG
+595 LVLADAVG
-603 RTALDA
+603 RAALGELDGALPVIDLETDA
-609 LAGAPPI
+609 LRWREMPPTNPEV
-616 ADLHADASRWS
+616 ASQH
-627 ALPSTPPRVEGL
+627 VH
-639 TPRHLAYVIYTSGST
+639 HLAYVIYTSGST
-654 GQPKGV
+654 GRPKGV
-660 MVEHASVVNLWRA
+660 MVEHAQVVRLFGATQAWFGFDERDVWTLFHSHGFDFSVWEMWGA
-673 LDEAIYR
+673 LLHGGRLVIVPTEVTR
-680 THPSARRV
+680 TPSAFFALLCAEGV
-688 SLNASIAF
+688 TVLN
-696 DSLVKQ
+696 Q
-702 WVQLL
+702 
-707 SGRTLVVVP
+707 
-716 EPVRF
+716 
-721 DGRRLL
+721 
-727 DAIGRDRI
+727 
-735 DVFDC
+735 
-740 TPSQLALI
+740 TPSAFQALMSAQEEREEREEAAGNI
-748 EGARGPEDEA
+748 ERANVVAHRLR
-758 YPQVTLVGGE
+758 YVIFGGE
-768 AIGEGMWSE
+768 ALEPRT
-777 LASASS
+777 LASWYARHGERTQLVNMYGITETTVHVTYCALRAEDAMRLGASPIG
-783 RTYYN
+783 
-788 VYGPTE
+788 V
-794 CTVDATLARITA
+794 RI
-806 EHAPHIG
+806 PD
-813 GPLANVR
+813 LQL
-820 AYVLNERLSPAPVGV
+820 YVLDARREPVPMGV
-835 RGELYIGGAGVARG
+835 TGELYVGGAGVARG

-870 RLYKTGDLARWRTDG
+870 RLYRTGDLARWRTDG
-885 SLEYLGRNDFQ
+885 RLEYLGRNDFQ

-916 TGVREVVVLARDSA
+916 AGVREVAVLARDSA
-930 AAVHDS
+930 SEVRDN

-946 SPSLETS
+946 SPSPETS
-953 TATAAATATATATEK
+953 TATAAATATATATATAPEK

-1035 RGAKEEALAEI
+1035 RGAKEEALAAI

-1081 ALSVEVALGTVFDA
+1081 ALSVEVALSTVFDA

-1102 ERLEAE
+1102 SRLDD
-1108 NTAVLPPIP
+1108 NTAEVLPPIP

-1179 TCFAREEGEPI
+1179 TCFVREEGEPI
-1190 QVIQPHA
+1190 QVIQPRA

-1209 KSIRHEAENR
+1209 EQT

-1500 TPLQTAQFELTLSLR
+1500 TPLQTAQFELTLSLQ

-1537 RRYVTYWRRLLEG
+1537 RRYVTYWCRLLEG

-1626 LAHYLQGR
+1626 LAHYLQAR

-1781 FHSHGFD
+1781 FHSYGFD

-1834 SAFQALMSAQEER
+1834 SAFQALMSAQEEREER

-1982 LYKTGD
+1982 LYRTGD
-1988 LARWRTDGSL
+1988 LARWRTDGRL

-2041 AEMRDNATPNAPMP
+2041 
-2055 KSSSETEKRLVA
+2055 S
-2067 YYTGDADV
+2067 
-2075 AALRAQAAQHL
+2075 
-2086 PSYMVPS
+2086 
-2093 AYVRLDAWPLTP
+2093 
-2105 NGKLDRR
+2105 
-2112 ALPAPADDAY
+2112 
-2122 ARAEYEAPQGAK
+2122 
-2134 EEALAAIWRELLHV
+2134 
-2148 ERVSRHDNFFE
+2148 
-2159 LGGHSLLAIGVI
+2159 
-2171 ERMRREGL
+2171 
-2179 HTDVRSIFNAQT
+2179 
-2191 LSDLAARAQ
+2191 
-2200 TDDRSIQ
+2200 
-2207 APPNLIPARATRI
+2207 
-2220 TPDMLP
+2220 
-2226 LVALTQTQIDMLAVQ
+2226 
-2241 VEGGAANIQDI
+2241 
-2252 YPLAPLQEGMVFHH
+2252 
-2266 LLHAESDAYMEAYFV
+2266 
-2281 GFRTRARLDRFLD
+2281 
-2294 ALRMI
+2294 
-2299 VDRHD
+2299 
-2304 ILRTGFFW
+2304 
-2312 EGLEQP
+2312 
-2318 VQIVQ
+2318 
-2323 RRVRLPI
+2323 
-2330 EFVDLDPADGDVLRQ
+2330 
-2345 LEARHDPRAHRLD
+2345 
-2358 IRRPALLSCHA
+2358 
-2369 AHDPAAGRWLLCVM
+2369 
-2383 AHHLAID
+2383 
-2390 NTSLK
+2390 
-2395 LLVAEEQAIEQGGFD
+2395 
-2410 ALPPAPSFRNFIAQI
+2410 
-2425 ASGVD
+2425 
-2430 RREHEAF
+2430 
-2437 FSAMLG
+2437 
-2443 DIDSPTH
+2443 
-2450 PFGLQDVQGDGREIA
+2450 
-2465 EFQQRLSPELS
+2465 
-2476 KAIRVCTR
+2476 
-2484 RLGVSPASLMHL
+2484 
-2496 AWAMVLSR
+2496 
-2504 ATGRREAVFG
+2504 
-2514 TVLFGRMQGGE
+2514 
-2525 RGMGMFIN
+2525 
-2533 TLPIRIDVDERYVA
+2533 
-2547 ECLAHTHERVVQLI
+2547 
-2561 YHEHAPLALALRCSG
+2561 
-2576 LPARQALFSSLLN
+2576 
-2589 YRHSEQAAR
+2589 
-2598 PPRDDDD
+2598 
-2605 IQYLDG
+2605 
-2611 NERTNYP
+2611 
-2618 LTVSI
+2618 
-2623 DDLGEAF
+2623 
-2630 SVTVQARHPAS
+2630 
-2641 PERIRAF
+2641 
-2648 METALEQLVRALD
+2648 
-2661 GTSGIAAPGV
+2661 
-2671 VMPRIAV
+2671 
-2678 RDIDVLPS
+2678 
-2686 EERHRLLVEWN
+2686 
-2697 DTAADYPQDQCLH
+2697 
-2710 RLFEAQA
+2710 
-2717 ARHPDTIALIAD
+2717 
-2729 GEPVG
+2729 
-2734 YAELNRRANRLARH
+2734 
-2748 LSARGLQPDQRV
+2748 
-2760 AICIDRGIDMVVA
+2760 
-2773 MLAVL
+2773 
-2778 KAGGAYVPLD
+2778 
-2788 PAYPSERLDYLLR
+2788 
-2801 DCAPVALLTHARLGA
+2801 
-2816 SMQTR
+2816 
-2821 IVLALA
+2821 
-2827 RLDTGCALID
+2827 
-2837 LESDA
+2837 
-2842 DAWRHERDDDPPP
+2842 
-2855 SGLTPRHLA
+2855 
-2864 YVIYTSGST
+2864 
-2873 GQPKGVMV
+2873 
-2881 EHRSVCN
+2881 
-2888 LVAWHAGAFD
+2888 
-2898 VGTGCRSASVAGVAF
+2898 
-2913 DATTWEVWAALCN
+2913 
-2926 GGCLSLAPGDA
+2926 
-2937 ASDPQALLRWWRAQ
+2937 
-2951 ELDVGFLVTPLA
+2951 
-2963 ELAYAT
+2963 
-2969 GQSNAGMRTLLI
+2969 
-2981 GGDRLSRWPDS
+2981 
-2992 MPPGQMLVNNY
+2992 
-3003 GPTEATVV
+3003 
-3011 ATSGRLQP
+3011 
-3019 GEATPPIGRPIA
+3019 
-3031 NTRVYVLDAWLRP
+3031 
-3044 APIGVAGE
+3044 
-3052 LYIGGVQ
+3052 
-3059 VARGYLNRPELTR
+3059 
-3072 ERFIDDPFVAGG
+3072 
-3084 RLYKTGDLARWRT
+3084 
-3097 DGSLEYLGRNDFQV
+3097 
-3111 KIRGFRI
+3111 
-3118 ELGEIEAQ
+3118 
-3126 LAKVAGVR
+3126 
-3134 EVVVLARDS
+3134 
-3143 AAEVHD
+3143 EVHD
-3149 SATEHATPNALS
+3149 SATEHAVPDA
-3161 PSPETSTAT
+3161 PSPETAT
-3170 AAATATATAT
+3170 AP

-3231 ALPAPADDAYAR
+3231 ALPEPADDAYAR

-3302 LGTVFDAP
+3302 LSTVFDAP
-3310 VLSALAERLEAENT
+3310 VLSALASRLDDNT
-3324 AVLPPIPLTP
+3324 AAVLPPIPLAP

-3419 LREAKSIRHE
+3419 LREAE
-3429 AGNREQRAK
+3429 QTEQRAK

-3559 QLHAGA
+3559 QSHAGA

-3622 TEVEP
+3622 TEVEA

-3814 TREAAAVICGD
+3814 TPEAAAVICGD

-3913 DALAGAPP
+3913 DALAGTPP
-3921 IADLHAD
+3921 IADLQAD

-4063 AFPQVTLVGGE
+4063 AYPQVTLVGGE

-4188 TDGSL
+4188 TDGRL

-4215 EAQLAKVTGVREV
+4215 EAQLAKVAGVREV
-4228 VVLARDSASAVHDSA
+4228 VVLARDSASEVHDSA
-4243 TEHAAPDALS
+4243 TEHATPNALS
-4253 PSLETSTATA
+4253 PSPETSTATA

-4270 ATATE
+4270 ATE

-4282 TGDADVAA
+4282 KGDADVAA

-4326 LPAPADDAYA
+4326 LPEPADDAYA

-4342 PQGAK
+4342 PRGAK

-4359 QVDRISRHDNFF
+4359 QVDQISRHDNFF

-4686 GLSRSVRAHARR
+4686 RLSRSVRAHARR

-5019 LRDDWRDAGA
+5019 LRDDWRDAGV

-5050 AAAGRDAR
+5050 DAGRDAR

-5264 YLNRPELTR
+5264 YLNCPELTR

-5455 AVTAMRDA
+5455 AITAMRDA

-5490 RARDAAIPKAARG
+5490 RARDAAIPKVARG

-5650 CRELSELYRAFAGGR
+5650 CRELSELYRAFAGGQ

-5784 AQIEGLI
+5784 APIEGLI

-6237 RKVMEAGPPR
+6237 RKVLEAGPPR

-7075 GNHMTMLQPP
+7075 GNHMTMLQAP

>member
-1 MRIPP
+1 MNVNSLLDLLQRKNIRIHVDRDELVVRAPRGAL
-6 NLIADGDEHI
+6 NAELTQALKKSKAELIDVLRRRGAQASPDPVRI

-31 DALVTKVEGGAANVQ
+31 DALVAKVEGGAANVQ

-74 GVLAFRGREVMERFV
+74 GVLAFRSREVMERFV

-130 LDAGEGDIVRQLE
+130 LDAREGDIVRQLE

-194 EEARAIGQGRVED
+194 EEARAIGQGRAED
-207 LPRPAPFRNFVAQA
+207 LPQPVPFRNFVEQA

-255 DGREIAEAART
+255 DGREIAEAARR

-350 GTHAQLAELMR
+350 ETHAQLAELMR

-398 AHIADGIELLDG
+398 AHIADGVELLDG
-410 HERTSYP
+410 HERTNYP
-417 LSVTVDDHERDFTIV
+417 VSVDIDDHGDDFKIRAQAAASVDPARVCDFLEVALTRLVDALERDPHGALRQLDILPEV
-432 AKVCE
+432 E
-437 RIGPQRVCEL
+437 REEVVRRWNAGEKARPSRLCLHEL
-447 MELALEQLTRAL
+447 FERQAARAPDAIAVIQDERAL
-459 SANPGGELAELDV
+459 TYAELN
-472 LPAAERTQ
+472 R
-480 VLHGWNETGRAYAR
+480 
-494 DACLHQLFE
+494 C
-503 AQVSRTREAAAVI
+503 
-516 CGDETLSYT
+516 
-525 DLDARA
+525 A

-539 GQGVGPD
+539 
-546 TRVGLALGRGVEMMT
+546 ARGVRGGDRVALYARRSPE
-561 GLLAILKAG
+561 LLIGMLATLKAG
-570 GAYVPLDPGYASE
+570 GAYVPLDPGYPAE
-583 RLRAILDDSRPA
+583 RLTHMLLDSAPVV
-595 IVLADAAG
+595 VLRDAAASNDVLV
-603 RTALDA
+603 RLN
-609 LAGAPPI
+609 AGTPI
-616 ADLHADASRWS
+616 LDLHADDERWS
-627 ALPSTPPRVEGL
+627 AQPSGNLKLCGSHEPDVGAR
-639 TPRHLAYVIYTSGST
+639 RLAYVIYTSGST
-654 GQPKGV
+654 GAPKGV
-660 MVEHASVVNLWRA
+660 MVEHASVVNQIGA
-673 LDEAIYR
+673 LTEYLELDA
-680 THPSARRV
+680 SDRV
-688 SLNASIAF
+688 LQFSNIAF
-696 DSLVKQ
+696 DASVEEIFATLSCGATLVLRTDRWLADAETFWALCGAQ
-702 WVQLL
+702 RISIVDLPAQFFGQLAL
-707 SGRTLVVVP
+707 SGRRAVPTGVRCVV
-716 EPVRF
+716 
-721 DGRRLL
+721 
-727 DAIGRDRI
+727 I
-735 DVFDC
+735 
-740 TPSQLALI
+740 
-748 EGARGPEDEA
+748 
-758 YPQVTLVGGE
+758 GGE
-768 AIGEGMWSE
+768 AVG
-777 LASASS
+777 ASALDAWFAEEG
-783 RTYYN
+783 RRPRLFNT
-788 VYGPTE
+788 YGPTE
-794 CTVDATLARITA
+794 TTVSVTVHEVRGRHDD
-806 EHAPHIG
+806 
-813 GPLANVR
+813 ANVIGR
-820 AYVLNERLSPAPVGV
+820 PIANTRVYVLDAWLRPAPIGV
-835 RGELYIGGAGVARG
+835 AGELYIGGVQVARG

-855 LTRERFIDDPFVAGG
+855 LTRERFIDDPFVTGG
-870 RLYKTGDLARWRTDG
+870 RLYRTGDLARWRTDG

-930 AAVHDS
+930 ADTDQNADLNAS
-936 ATEHATPNAL
+936 ATAN
-946 SPSLETS
+946 SS
-953 TATAAATATATATEK
+953 EK

-1035 RGAKEEALAEI
+1035 QGAKEEALAAI

-1209 KSIRHEAENR
+1209 EQS

-1239 DLPVRVLLLQLAD
+1239 DLPVRVLLLQLED

-1537 RRYVTYWRRLLEG
+1537 RRYVTYWCRLLEG
-1550 MTAGA
+1550 MTA
-1555 ADQTI
+1555 
-1560 VGLPLLDEA
+1560 
-1569 ERKQVV
+1569 
-1575 YAWNATERDYPIEQC
+1575 C

-1626 LAHYLQGR
+1626 LAHYLQAR
-1634 GVGPDRLVAL
+1634 GVGPGRLVAL

-1781 FHSHGFD
+1781 FHSYGFD

-1899 ETTVHVTYCALRA
+1899 ETTVHVTYYALRA

-2023 LAKVTG
+2023 LAKVAG

-2041 AEMRDNATPNAPMP
+2041 AEVRDSATEHATPNALSPSP
-2055 KSSSETEKRLVA
+2055 ETSTATAAATATATATATEKRLVA

-2220 TPDMLP
+2220 TPGMLP
-2226 LVALTQTQIDMLAVQ
+2226 LVALTQTQIDMLAAQ

-2661 GTSGIAAPGV
+2661 GTSGVAAPGV
-2671 VMPRIAV
+2671 VTPRIAV

-2717 ARHPDTIALIAD
+2717 ARYPDTIALIAD

-2821 IVLALA
+2821 LVLALA

-2842 DAWRHERDDDPPP
+2842 GAWRHERDDDPPP

-3097 DGSLEYLGRNDFQV
+3097 DGRLEYLGRNDFQV

-3126 LAKVAGVR
+3126 LAKVADVR

-3180 EKRLVAYYKG
+3180 ATEKRLVAYYTG
-3190 DADVAALRAQAA
+3190 DADVVALRAQAA

-3243 AEYEAPQGAKEEALA
+3243 AEYEAPQGAREEALA

-3324 AVLPPIPLTP
+3324 AVLPPIPLAP

-3361 HMSGAVRLDGP
+3361 HMSGAVRLDGL

-3419 LREAKSIRHE
+3419 LREAEQS
-3429 AGNREQRAK
+3429 EQRAK

-3499 IAEQGDPLAPLPL
+3499 IAKQDDPLAPLPL

-3559 QLHAGA
+3559 QSHAGA

-3622 TEVEP
+3622 TEVEA

-3684 HPPLFQVMFVWQN
+3684 HPPLFQVMFDWHN
-3697 AHEGSLQ
+3697 TPARALTM
-3704 IPGLRLSTWGDP
+3704 PGLTVSVARTETTTSQYDLVLSMQERNGDIVGH
-3716 LTMAPFELTL
+3716 LN
-3726 AVREHQ
+3726 
-3732 DDIACTLTYATSL
+3732 YATAL
-3745 FDRATVERYLGHWL
+3745 FDEQTARRYARYWRRLLEGMTAGSANVSVA
-3759 RQLDAMAT
+3759 R
-3767 DADPVV
+3767 
-3773 TGLPLL
+3773 LPLL
-3779 GEAERAQVLHGW
+3779 DEAEREQVVHEW
-3791 NETGRAYAR
+3791 NATERVYPIR
-3800 DACLHQLFEAQVSR
+3800 QCIHQLFEAQAAR
-3814 TREAAAVICGD
+3814 TPNAIAIAIGD
-3825 ETLSYTD
+3825 ERLTYAALNAS
-3832 LDARANRLAH
+3832 ANRLARH
-3842 YLRGQGVGPDTR
+3842 LRALGVVADTR
-3854 VGLALGRGVEMMTG
+3854 VAVCIERGAPMVIA
-3868 LLAILKAGGAYV
+3868 LLAIWKAGGAYV
-3880 PLDPGYASE
+3880 PLDPAYPRERIAYMLRDSAPIAVLTSRAS
-3889 RLRAILDDSRPA
+3889 RDLVASHLPDRAPLVVI
-3901 IVLADAAGRTAL
+3901 DAAACPW
-3913 DALAGAPP
+3913 DALSGD
-3921 IADLHAD
+3921 DLDPNDIELNA
-3928 ASRWSA
+3928 
-3934 LPSTPPRVEG
+3934 T
-3944 LTPRHLAYVIY
+3944 HLCYVIY
-3955 TSGSTGQPKGVMV
+3955 TSGSTGQPKGVMI
-3968 EHASV
+3968 EHRNL
-3973 VNLWRALDEA
+3973 VN
-3983 IYRTHPSARRVS
+3983 YT
-3995 LNASIAF
+3995 
-4002 DSLVKQWVQLL
+4002 
-4013 SGRTLVVVPEPVRFD
+4013 
-4028 GRRLLDA
+4028 LDA
-4035 IGRDRIDVF
+4035 IRWFGLGPGETVLQQNSLNF
-4044 DCTPSQL
+4044 DLSLEEIVPALSSGAALAPAVELFGAGGSARGHSARPTMIHLTAAHWQQL
-4051 ALIEGARGPEDE
+4051 VGEWHRAGARPAAALEGVRLVN
-4063 AFPQVTLVGGE
+4063 VTGDALSPHKLE
-4074 AIGEGMWSELASA
+4074 QWDAIRPAHTRLIN
-4087 SSRTYYNVYGPTE
+4087 TYGPTE
-4100 CTVDATL
+4100 
-4107 ARITAEHAPHIGGPL
+4107 ITISCSAAYVRHAPGMSRVSIGRPF
-4122 ANVRAYV
+4122 ANSRMYLLDARGEPV
-4129 LNERLSPA
+4129 
-4137 PVGVRGELYIGGAGV
+4137 PVGVTGELYIGGDGV

-4161 LTRERFID
+4161 LSAERFVD
-4169 DPFVA
+4169 DPFRP
-4174 GGRLYRTGDLARWR
+4174 GSRMYKTGDLACRR
-4188 TDGSL
+4188 GDG
-4193 EYLGRNDFQV
+4193 EIEFVGRNDFQV
-4203 KIRGF
+4203 KVRGF
-4208 RIELGEI
+4208 RVELSEVETRLAAVDGVQEI
-4215 EAQLAKVTGVREV
+4215 A
-4228 VVLARDSASAVHDSA
+4228 VLARED
-4243 TEHAAPDALS
+4243 APG
-4253 PSLETSTATA
+4253 
-4263 AATATAT
+4263 
-4270 ATATE
+4270 E

-4282 TGDADVAA
+4282 TGAAEMAA
-4290 LRAQAAQHL
+4290 LRECAARDL
-4299 PSYMVPSAYVR
+4299 PAYMMPAAYVC
-4310 LDAWP
+4310 LPALP
-4315 LTPNGKLDRRA
+4315 LTPNGKLDRNA
-4326 LPAPADDAYA
+4326 LPPPAHDADSN
-4336 RAEYEA
+4336 RGYEA
-4342 PQGAK
+4342 PQGDI
-4347 EEALAEIWRDLL
+4347 EETLARIWEQLL
-4359 QVDRISRHDNFF
+4359 ERERVGRHDNFF
-4371 QLGGHSLLAISLGDM
+4371 DLGGHSLLTVSLIER
-4386 MRERGLHADVRTLFN
+4386 MRQADLHADV
-4401 AETLAAL
+4401 AAL
-4408 AAQSGTDS
+4408 
-4416 IDVDVPPNLI
+4416 
-4426 PVGAA
+4426 
-4431 RITPDMLPLV
+4431 
-4441 ALTQPQIDAI
+4441 
-4451 AQQVDGGAT
+4451 
-4460 NVQDIYPLAPLQEG
+4460 
-4474 MLFHHLLHTQGD
+4474 F
-4486 LYLEPHLLAF
+4486 
-4496 RTRER
+4496 
-4501 LERFL
+4501 
-4506 SALQCV
+4506 
-4512 IDRHDVLRTGFF
+4512 
-4524 WEGVP
+4524 
-4529 QPVQV
+4529 
-4534 VWRRARLPV
+4534 
-4543 EYVELPDSHGDVASQ
+4543 
-4558 LEARCDPRR
+4558 
-4567 HRIDIGRAP
+4567 
-4576 LVHCHVAHDAR
+4576 
-4587 NDRWV
+4587 
-4592 LGVLTH
+4592 
-4598 HLVSDHTTLALLAEE
+4598 TTS
-4613 AQAFEQGRGDAL
+4613 
-4625 PPAVPFRNFVAH
+4625 
-4637 ARLGTS
+4637 T
-4643 EREHEA
+4643 
-4649 FFREMLG
+4649 
-4656 DVDEPTAPFGL
+4656 
-4667 LDVQGDGS
+4667 
-4675 AIVEHRRALAP
+4675 
-4686 GLSRSVRAHARR
+4686 
-4698 LGVSAA
+4698 
-4704 SVMHV
+4704 
-4709 AWSLVLART
+4709 
-4718 ANRRDVVFGTVL
+4718 
-4730 FGRMQGGAHAHRTMG
+4730 
-4745 LFMNT
+4745 
-4750 LPVRIALDE
+4750 
-4759 SDVETSLIATHD
+4759 
-4771 RLARLLRH
+4771 
-4779 EHAPLALAQRC
+4779 
-4790 SAVPAQAPLFT
+4790 
-4801 SLLNYRYSPHEE
+4801 
-4813 QGDATDDDV
+4813 
-4822 QFIAARER
+4822 
-4830 NNYPLTMIVD
+4830 
-4840 DTGEGFAL
+4840 
-4848 TAQVD
+4848 
-4853 ASIDAARVC
+4853 
-4862 AFMHTALE
+4862 
-4870 QLVRALDDARGA
+4870 
-4882 VLAELD
+4882 LAEL
-4888 VLPADEHRCVVS
+4888 A
-4900 ACNDTDAELPGVDF
+4900 ACTTKLKE
-4914 VDRRFEAQAAR
+4914 
-4925 TPEAIAV
+4925 I
-4932 ACGAHALSYAAL
+4932 
-4944 NRRANRLA
+4944 
-4952 HYLRAHGAGP
+4952 
-4962 ERVVAL
+4962 
-4968 ALERSV
+4968 
-4974 DMMVG
+4974 
-4979 LLGILKSGSA
+4979 LL
-4989 YLPLDPAYPAERLAY
+4989 
-5004 IVDDARPAL
+5004 
-5013 LLTEAA
+5013 
-5019 LRDDWRDAGA
+5019 
-5029 PVVLLDADGP
+5029 
-5039 AIDACPDHNPD
+5039 
-5050 AAAGRDAR
+5050 
-5058 TLSSLAYVIY
+5058 
-5068 TSGSTGRP
+5068 
-5076 KGVMIEH
+5076 
-5083 RNLAN
+5083 
-5088 LLGAMGEQPGIGAH
+5088 
-5102 DVLLAVTSLSFDIA
+5102 
-5116 ALELFLPLLHG
+5116 
-5127 ARAVIAARDDA
+5127 
-5138 ADPARLAHLIE
+5138 
-5149 SSGASLMQ
+5149 
-5157 ATPSTWRMLAQHGWP
+5157 
-5172 RSARPLTLLCGGE
+5172 
-5185 ALPPALAE
+5185 
-5193 RLLAHVPAIWN
+5193 
-5204 LYGPTETTVWST
+5204 
-5216 VRRVTTPVVDIG
+5216 
-5228 GPIANTQVYVLDERL
+5228 
-5243 RPAPIGVAGELY
+5243 
-5255 IGGAGVARG
+5255 
-5264 YLNRPELTR
+5264 
-5273 ERFVD
+5273 
-5278 DPFRRGGRL
+5278 
-5287 YRTGDLARRRA
+5287 
-5298 DGNLEYLGRNDF
+5298 
-5310 QVKIR
+5310 
-5315 GFRIELGEIEAQLAK
+5315 
-5330 AHGVQGVALAARD
+5330 
-5343 TPTADKRLVAY
+5343 
-5354 YVGDASAAA
+5354 
-5363 LREHAAARL
+5363 
-5372 PAYMVPAAYVRLAAW
+5372 
-5387 PLTPNGKLD
+5387 
-5396 RAALPA
+5396 
-5402 PDDEAYARA
+5402 
-5411 EYEAPRGE
+5411 
-5419 HECKL
+5419 
-5424 AAIWRAVLQVERIGR
+5424 
-5439 HDDFFELG
+5439 
-5447 GHSLLAVR
+5447 
-5455 AVTAMRDA
+5455 
-5463 FGSDTSLRD
+5463 
-5472 LFARP
+5472 
-5477 VLKDLAEHASTAA
+5477 
-5490 RARDAAIPKAARG
+5490 
-5503 EPAPMSFAQ
+5503 
-5512 QRLWFLA
+5512 
-5519 RMGGLGDAYHMPIAV
+5519 
-5534 RLRGALDVDALQ
+5534 
-5546 RALSRIVSRHD
+5546 
-5557 ALRTTFALE
+5557 
-5566 GEQPVQRVHADDGA
+5566 
-5580 GLRLRIDDLRGCAD
+5580 
-5594 AGARRARIL
+5594 
-5603 AGQASEPF
+5603 
-5611 DLARGPLVRGALV
+5611 
-5624 READDVH
+5624 
-5631 TLCVTIHHIVSD
+5631 
-5643 GWSIDVF
+5643 
-5650 CRELSELYRAFAGGR
+5650 
-5665 PDPLPPLPV
+5665 
-5674 QYADYA
+5674 
-5680 AWQQRGIGGAALHA
+5680 
-5694 QAEYWRD
+5694 
-5701 ALAGAPT
+5701 
-5708 LLELPTDR
+5708 
-5716 PRPPQ
+5716 
-5721 PDYAGATVG
+5721 
-5730 LALDAP
+5730 
-5736 LTAGLRALA
+5736 
-5745 RRHGAT
+5745 
-5751 LFMTVFAAWSVL
+5751 
-5763 LSRLSRQTDVV
+5763 
-5774 IGTPSANRGH
+5774 
-5784 AQIEGLI
+5784 
-5791 GFFVNTIALRVDLD
+5791 
-5805 GAPTVAE
+5805 
-5812 LLARVKARTLAAQQ
+5812 
-5826 HQDIPFE
+5826 
-5833 HVVERVQPARSLSHS
+5833 
-5848 PVFQAMFAWQ
+5848 
-5858 HASRGEM
+5858 
-5865 RLEGLRA
+5865 
-5872 EPLDDAARTIAKF
+5872 
-5885 DLTLSLRESGDAI
+5885 
-5898 DGGLEYAS
+5898 
-5906 ALFERATIERFAGY
+5906 
-5920 LRRLLEGM
+5920 
-5928 VADDTQRVDALPML
+5928 
-5942 SRDERR
+5942 
-5948 DLIERRNATA
+5948 
-5958 RPYPANSG
+5958 
-5966 VHRLFEA
+5966 
-5973 QAARTPDA
+5973 
-5981 TAIVDGAT
+5981 
-5989 TLDYRALDARANRI
+5989 
-6003 AHALAHA
+6003 
-6010 GVRAGDRVA
+6010 
-6019 LHLEPSIGLVAAQL
+6019 
-6033 AVLKL
+6033 
-6038 GAAYVPVDVGNPPAR
+6038 
-6053 KAFVAQDSG
+6053 
-6062 ARLVLGDAALDWP
+6062 
-6075 AAAGVPQ
+6075 
-6082 RDLAALL
+6082 
-6089 AGPWPSDAPARA
+6089 
-6101 PQCGGDTPAYVM
+6101 
-6113 YTSGSS
+6113 
-6119 GQPKGVL
+6119 
-6126 VTHRGI
+6126 
-6132 ARLAVNSGYA
+6132 
-6142 TFDASDRFAFASN
+6142 
-6155 PAFDA
+6155 
-6160 STFEV
+6160 
-6165 WTALLNGASIGIV
+6165 
-6178 KRDDL
+6178 
-6183 LDLGALAGKL
+6183 
-6193 SSIGVTC
+6193 
-6200 LFLTTALFNRCV
+6200 
-6212 SFDPAMFARLRCVIS
+6212 
-6227 GGERA
+6227 
-6232 DPAVY
+6232 
-6237 RKVMEAGPPR
+6237 
-6247 HLLNAYGPTE
+6247 
-6257 TTTFAAVWE
+6257 
-6266 AEPRTLAAQAA
+6266 
-6277 PIGRPIGNTSVYV
+6277 
-6290 LDAYGAPVPV
+6290 
-6300 GVTGEIHIGGPGVA
+6300 
-6314 QGYLNRPAL
+6314 
-6323 SAERFVRDPFVGGD
+6323 
-6337 ARMYRTGDL
+6337 
-6346 GRWRPDGMLDCIGR
+6346 
-6360 ADFQVKIRGFRIE
+6360 
-6373 LGEIEA
+6373 
-6379 CLLEHGALAQAA
+6379 
-6391 VLARDDG
+6391 
-6398 GDGGKTLVAY
+6398 
-6408 YVPRAGHEDGAPA
+6408 
-6421 LRAHLAA
+6421 
-6428 RLPEYM
+6428 
-6434 VPAAYVRL
+6434 
-6442 PAMPLTPNG
+6442 
-6451 KLERRALPAPDERS
+6451 
-6465 YVRRDYAAP
+6465 
-6474 QGEIETTLARIWAEL
+6474 
-6489 FGIERVGRHDG
+6489 
-6500 FFELGGHSLLA
+6500 
-6511 VRMVA
+6511 
-6516 RVHDVLGVEVPLRAL
+6516 
-6531 FADPVLHVFASAVA
+6531 
-6545 RASTRQASSNLVAF
+6545 
-6559 RSAGTAA
+6559 
-6566 PLFFIHSG
+6566 
-6574 LGEIGFVGDLLPG
+6574 
-6587 IAPEI
+6587 
-6592 PVYGFAAVGFLAG
+6592 
-6605 ETPHATI
+6605 
-6612 EEMAAQ
+6612 
-6618 YVDAMRRVQP
+6618 
-6628 HGPYRLAGWCAGG
+6628 
-6641 NIAFEMAH
+6641 
-6649 QLIAADETVEF
+6649 
-6660 LCMIDSPTSAP
+6660 
-6671 IDRSVTACVLA
+6671 
-6682 RIPDDIPEALR
+6682 
-6693 TRLHALGDAFDVRGM
+6693 
-6708 LHACQAAGML
+6708 
-6718 PIDLP
+6718 
-6723 TGLMERHVAVQYAI
+6723 
-6737 KHAKLN
+6737 
-6743 YVPPR
+6743 
-6748 LPVDVIHFVAQDEP
+6748 
-6762 MWRNGWAM
+6762 
-6770 DGWHDVADRV
+6770 
-6780 ICLPASGDHMTMVA
+6780 
-6794 APHAEQLG
+6794 
-6802 RRITEALAVHGGPR
+6802 
-6816 ADGAERGYAPRIAIQ
+6816 
-6831 TAPRD
+6831 
-6836 ARAPTLF
+6836 
-6843 CIPGAGASVTTFS
+6843 
-6856 TLARHL
+6856 
-6862 PATFSV
+6862 
-6868 DGLQPRGLCGTMVP
+6868 
-6882 YLDVET
+6882 
-6888 AARAYLRSI
+6888 
-6897 RKAAPRG
+6897 
-6904 PYHLVGHSFGGWVAY
+6904 
-6919 EIACRLQEQ
+6919 
-6928 GERVATLMLLDT
+6928 
-6940 ERPGATDIVRGRKTR
+6940 
-6955 VDALA
+6955 
-6960 KLVELYE
+6960 
-6967 MHLGRPLG
+6967 
-6975 VSRDDLAALAHD
+6975 
-6987 AQIEHLR
+6987 
-6994 AALVRAK
+6994 
-7001 ILPPSVHPNVLLGVV
+7001 
-7016 RVLEMNVNTPYRPA
+7016 
-7030 GLYAGTMHVVL
+7030 
-7041 IANAKAD
+7041 
-7048 ADLDAWRDEQ
+7048 
-7058 AEQWRGLAD
+7058 
-7067 DVRIVRAG
+7067 
-7075 GNHMTMLQPP
+7075 
-7085 HAASIAALLER
+7085 
-7096 TAGAPA
+7096 
-7102 RLAQVH
+7102 

>member
-1 MRIPP
+1 MARWRTDGSLEYLGRNDFQVKIRGFRIELGEIEAQLAKVAGVRETVVLARDSGSPAGEKRLVAYYTGNADVAALREQATRHLPAYMVPSAYVRLDAWPLTPNGKLDRRALPAPADDAYARAEYEAPQGAKEEALAAIWKDLLPVERISRHDNFFELGGHSLLVIGLSEKLRAAGLHADVRVVYRASTLADLAAHLGTDNQDIRIPL

-130 LDAGEGDIVRQLE
+130 LDAREGDIVRQLE

-207 LPRPAPFRNFVAQA
+207 LPQPEPFRNFVAQA

-322 SDRALGL
+322 SDRSLGL

-350 GTHAQLAELMR
+350 ETHAQLAELMR

-387 NYRYSKPKVAA
+387 NYRYGLRYRADAA
-398 AHIADGIELLDG
+398 TPGGDDIELLSAR
-410 HERTSYP
+410 ERTNYP
-417 LSVTVDDHERDFTIV
+417 LTLSVDDLGQDFSLTV
-432 AKVCE
+432 QVS
-437 RIGPQRVCEL
+437 GHVDPQRVCAF
-447 MELALEQLTRAL
+447 METALEQLAQAL
-459 SANPGGELAELDV
+459 GEQPQCDIGGLDV
-472 LPAAERTQ
+472 LPR
-480 VLHGWNETGRAYAR
+480 
-494 DACLHQLFE
+494 
-503 AQVSRTREAAAVI
+503 
-516 CGDETLSYT
+516 
-525 DLDARA
+525 
-531 NRLAHYLR
+531 
-539 GQGVGPD
+539 
-546 TRVGLALGRGVEMMT
+546 
-561 GLLAILKAG
+561 
-570 GAYVPLDPGYASE
+570 SE
-583 RLRAILDDSRPA
+583 R
-595 IVLADAAG
+595 
-603 RTALDA
+603 
-609 LAGAPPI
+609 
-616 ADLHADASRWS
+616 
-627 ALPSTPPRVEGL
+627 
-639 TPRHLAYVIYTSGST
+639 
-654 GQPKGV
+654 
-660 MVEHASVVNLWRA
+660 
-673 LDEAIYR
+673 
-680 THPSARRV
+680 
-688 SLNASIAF
+688 
-696 DSLVKQ
+696 
-702 WVQLL
+702 
-707 SGRTLVVVP
+707 
-716 EPVRF
+716 
-721 DGRRLL
+721 
-727 DAIGRDRI
+727 
-735 DVFDC
+735 
-740 TPSQLALI
+740 
-748 EGARGPEDEA
+748 
-758 YPQVTLVGGE
+758 
-768 AIGEGMWSE
+768 
-777 LASASS
+777 
-783 RTYYN
+783 
-788 VYGPTE
+788 
-794 CTVDATLARITA
+794 
-806 EHAPHIG
+806 
-813 GPLANVR
+813 
-820 AYVLNERLSPAPVGV
+820 
-835 RGELYIGGAGVARG
+835 
-849 YLNRPE
+849 
-855 LTRERFIDDPFVAGG
+855 
-870 RLYKTGDLARWRTDG
+870 
-885 SLEYLGRNDFQ
+885 
-896 VKIRGFRI
+896 
-904 ELGEIEAQLAKV
+904 
-916 TGVREVVVLARDSA
+916 
-930 AAVHDS
+930 
-936 ATEHATPNAL
+936 
-946 SPSLETS
+946 
-953 TATAAATATATATEK
+953 
-968 RLVAY
+968 
-973 YTGDADVAALRAQA
+973 
-987 AQHLPSYMVPSAYV
+987 
-1001 RLDAWPLT
+1001 
-1009 PNGKLDRRALPA
+1009 
-1021 PADDAYARAEYEAP
+1021 
-1035 RGAKEEALAEI
+1035 
-1046 WRELLHVERVSRH
+1046 
-1059 DNFFELGG
+1059 
-1067 HSLLAVQLVSRLRQ
+1067 
-1081 ALSVEVALGTVFDA
+1081 
-1095 PVLSALA
+1095 
-1102 ERLEAE
+1102 
-1108 NTAVLPPIP
+1108 
-1117 LAPRDG
+1117 
-1123 RIALSLAQQRLWFLT
+1123 
-1138 QLEGVSE
+1138 
-1145 AYHMSGAV
+1145 
-1153 RLDGPL
+1153 
-1159 NREVLQ
+1159 
-1165 RALNRIVMRHEALR
+1165 
-1179 TCFAREEGEPI
+1179 
-1190 QVIQPHA
+1190 
-1197 DLTVSYHDLREA
+1197 
-1209 KSIRHEAENR
+1209 
-1219 EQRAKDLSQ
+1219 EQ
-1228 AHASAPFDLSR
+1228 
-1239 DLPVRVLLLQLAD
+1239 
-1252 EAHVVQVVMH
+1252 M
-1262 HIASDGWSVGVFLQ
+1262 
-1276 ELSALYGSF
+1276 
-1285 IAEQGDP
+1285 
-1292 LAPLPLQYA
+1292 
-1301 DYAAWQRR
+1301 
-1309 WLASGQLEKQG
+1309 
-1320 AFWQTNLSGAP
+1320 
-1331 TLLELPTDRPR
+1331 
-1342 PPKQSHAGASVEV
+1342 
-1355 KLGAA
+1355 
-1360 LSERVKRLSQRHG
+1360 
-1373 VTPYM
+1373 
-1378 TLLSSW
+1378 
-1384 AAVLSRL
+1384 
-1391 SGQEEVVIGSPV
+1391 
-1403 AGRNRTEVEALIGF
+1403 
-1417 FVNTLALRLDLSSEP
+1417 
-1432 TVGELLK
+1432 
-1439 RTKAQV
+1439 
-1445 LSAQAHQ
+1445 
-1452 DLPFDQVVER
+1452 
-1462 VKPPRSTAHPPL
+1462 
-1474 FQVMFVWQNMPA
+1474 
-1486 GELTIPGLTIRAVE
+1486 
-1500 TPLQTAQFELTLSLR
+1500 
-1515 EAGDDIVG
+1515 
-1523 HLNYASALFDESTV
+1523 
-1537 RRYVTYWRRLLEG
+1537 
-1550 MTAGA
+1550 
-1555 ADQTI
+1555 
-1560 VGLPLLDEA
+1560 
-1569 ERKQVV
+1569 V

-1626 LAHYLQGR
+1626 LAHYLQAR

-1847 EEAAGN
+1847 EEAALKADVDAEAEAAGN

-1926 IPDLQLYVLDAR
+1926 IPDLQLYVLDDR

-1988 LARWRTDGSL
+1988 LARWRTDGRL

-2041 AEMRDNATPNAPMP
+2041 AD
-2055 KSSSETEKRLVA
+2055 
-2067 YYTGDADV
+2067 
-2075 AALRAQAAQHL
+2075 
-2086 PSYMVPS
+2086 
-2093 AYVRLDAWPLTP
+2093 
-2105 NGKLDRR
+2105 
-2112 ALPAPADDAY
+2112 
-2122 ARAEYEAPQGAK
+2122 
-2134 EEALAAIWRELLHV
+2134 
-2148 ERVSRHDNFFE
+2148 
-2159 LGGHSLLAIGVI
+2159 
-2171 ERMRREGL
+2171 
-2179 HTDVRSIFNAQT
+2179 TD
-2191 LSDLAARAQ
+2191 
-2200 TDDRSIQ
+2200 
-2207 APPNLIPARATRI
+2207 
-2220 TPDMLP
+2220 
-2226 LVALTQTQIDMLAVQ
+2226 
-2241 VEGGAANIQDI
+2241 
-2252 YPLAPLQEGMVFHH
+2252 
-2266 LLHAESDAYMEAYFV
+2266 
-2281 GFRTRARLDRFLD
+2281 
-2294 ALRMI
+2294 
-2299 VDRHD
+2299 
-2304 ILRTGFFW
+2304 
-2312 EGLEQP
+2312 
-2318 VQIVQ
+2318 
-2323 RRVRLPI
+2323 
-2330 EFVDLDPADGDVLRQ
+2330 
-2345 LEARHDPRAHRLD
+2345 
-2358 IRRPALLSCHA
+2358 
-2369 AHDPAAGRWLLCVM
+2369 
-2383 AHHLAID
+2383 
-2390 NTSLK
+2390 
-2395 LLVAEEQAIEQGGFD
+2395 
-2410 ALPPAPSFRNFIAQI
+2410 
-2425 ASGVD
+2425 
-2430 RREHEAF
+2430 
-2437 FSAMLG
+2437 
-2443 DIDSPTH
+2443 
-2450 PFGLQDVQGDGREIA
+2450 
-2465 EFQQRLSPELS
+2465 
-2476 KAIRVCTR
+2476 
-2484 RLGVSPASLMHL
+2484 
-2496 AWAMVLSR
+2496 
-2504 ATGRREAVFG
+2504 
-2514 TVLFGRMQGGE
+2514 
-2525 RGMGMFIN
+2525 
-2533 TLPIRIDVDERYVA
+2533 
-2547 ECLAHTHERVVQLI
+2547 
-2561 YHEHAPLALALRCSG
+2561 
-2576 LPARQALFSSLLN
+2576 
-2589 YRHSEQAAR
+2589 
-2598 PPRDDDD
+2598 
-2605 IQYLDG
+2605 
-2611 NERTNYP
+2611 
-2618 LTVSI
+2618 
-2623 DDLGEAF
+2623 
-2630 SVTVQARHPAS
+2630 
-2641 PERIRAF
+2641 
-2648 METALEQLVRALD
+2648 
-2661 GTSGIAAPGV
+2661 
-2671 VMPRIAV
+2671 
-2678 RDIDVLPS
+2678 
-2686 EERHRLLVEWN
+2686 
-2697 DTAADYPQDQCLH
+2697 
-2710 RLFEAQA
+2710 
-2717 ARHPDTIALIAD
+2717 
-2729 GEPVG
+2729 
-2734 YAELNRRANRLARH
+2734 
-2748 LSARGLQPDQRV
+2748 
-2760 AICIDRGIDMVVA
+2760 
-2773 MLAVL
+2773 
-2778 KAGGAYVPLD
+2778 
-2788 PAYPSERLDYLLR
+2788 
-2801 DCAPVALLTHARLGA
+2801 
-2816 SMQTR
+2816 
-2821 IVLALA
+2821 
-2827 RLDTGCALID
+2827 
-2837 LESDA
+2837 
-2842 DAWRHERDDDPPP
+2842 
-2855 SGLTPRHLA
+2855 
-2864 YVIYTSGST
+2864 
-2873 GQPKGVMV
+2873 
-2881 EHRSVCN
+2881 
-2888 LVAWHAGAFD
+2888 
-2898 VGTGCRSASVAGVAF
+2898 
-2913 DATTWEVWAALCN
+2913 
-2926 GGCLSLAPGDA
+2926 
-2937 ASDPQALLRWWRAQ
+2937 
-2951 ELDVGFLVTPLA
+2951 
-2963 ELAYAT
+2963 
-2969 GQSNAGMRTLLI
+2969 
-2981 GGDRLSRWPDS
+2981 
-2992 MPPGQMLVNNY
+2992 
-3003 GPTEATVV
+3003 
-3011 ATSGRLQP
+3011 
-3019 GEATPPIGRPIA
+3019 
-3031 NTRVYVLDAWLRP
+3031 
-3044 APIGVAGE
+3044 
-3052 LYIGGVQ
+3052 
-3059 VARGYLNRPELTR
+3059 
-3072 ERFIDDPFVAGG
+3072 
-3084 RLYKTGDLARWRT
+3084 
-3097 DGSLEYLGRNDFQV
+3097 
-3111 KIRGFRI
+3111 
-3118 ELGEIEAQ
+3118 
-3126 LAKVAGVR
+3126 
-3134 EVVVLARDS
+3134 
-3143 AAEVHD
+3143 
-3149 SATEHATPNALS
+3149 
-3161 PSPETSTAT
+3161 
-3170 AAATATATAT
+3170 
-3180 EKRLVAYYKG
+3180 
-3190 DADVAALRAQAA
+3190 
-3202 QHLPSY
+3202 
-3208 MVPSA
+3208 
-3213 YVRLD
+3213 
-3218 AWPLTPNGKLDRR
+3218 
-3231 ALPAPADDAYAR
+3231 
-3243 AEYEAPQGAKEEALA
+3243 
-3258 AIWRELLHVERVSRH
+3258 
-3273 DNFFEL
+3273 
-3279 GGHSLLAV
+3279 
-3287 QLVSRLRQALSVEVA
+3287 
-3302 LGTVFDAP
+3302 
-3310 VLSALAERLEAENT
+3310 
-3324 AVLPPIPLTP
+3324 
-3334 RDGRIALSLAQQRLW
+3334 
-3349 FLTQLEGVSEAY
+3349 
-3361 HMSGAVRLDGP
+3361 
-3372 LNREVLQRALN
+3372 
-3383 RIVMR
+3383 
-3388 HEALRTCF
+3388 
-3396 AREEGEP
+3396 
-3403 IQVIQPHADLT
+3403 
-3414 VSYHD
+3414 
-3419 LREAKSIRHE
+3419 
-3429 AGNREQRAK
+3429 
-3438 DLSQAHASAPFDLS
+3438 
-3452 RDLPVRVLLLQLA
+3452 
-3465 DEAHVV
+3465 
-3471 QVVMHHIASDGWSV
+3471 
-3485 GVFLQELSALYGSF
+3485 
-3499 IAEQGDPLAPLPL
+3499 
-3512 QYADY
+3512 
-3517 AAWQR
+3517 
-3522 RWLASGQ
+3522 
-3529 LEKQGAFWQTNLSGA
+3529 
-3544 PTLLELPT
+3544 
-3552 DRPRPPK
+3552 
-3559 QLHAGA
+3559 
-3565 SVEVKLGAA
+3565 
-3574 LSERVKRLSQRHGVT
+3574 
-3589 PYMTLLSSWAAVL
+3589 
-3602 SRLSGQEEVVI
+3602 
-3613 GSPVAGRNR
+3613 
-3622 TEVEP
+3622 
-3627 LIGFFVNT
+3627 
-3635 LALRLDL
+3635 
-3642 SSEPTVGELL
+3642 
-3652 KRTKAQVLSA
+3652 
-3662 QAHQDLP
+3662 
-3669 FDQVVE
+3669 
-3675 RVKPPRSTA
+3675 
-3684 HPPLFQVMFVWQN
+3684 QN
-3697 AHEGSLQ
+3697 A
-3704 IPGLRLSTWGDP
+3704 D
-3716 LTMAPFELTL
+3716 
-3726 AVREHQ
+3726 
-3732 DDIACTLTYATSL
+3732 
-3745 FDRATVERYLGHWL
+3745 
-3759 RQLDAMAT
+3759 
-3767 DADPVV
+3767 
-3773 TGLPLL
+3773 
-3779 GEAERAQVLHGW
+3779 
-3791 NETGRAYAR
+3791 
-3800 DACLHQLFEAQVSR
+3800 
-3814 TREAAAVICGD
+3814 
-3825 ETLSYTD
+3825 
-3832 LDARANRLAH
+3832 
-3842 YLRGQGVGPDTR
+3842 
-3854 VGLALGRGVEMMTG
+3854 
-3868 LLAILKAGGAYV
+3868 
-3880 PLDPGYASE
+3880 
-3889 RLRAILDDSRPA
+3889 
-3901 IVLADAAGRTAL
+3901 
-3913 DALAGAPP
+3913 
-3921 IADLHAD
+3921 
-3928 ASRWSA
+3928 
-3934 LPSTPPRVEG
+3934 
-3944 LTPRHLAYVIY
+3944 
-3955 TSGSTGQPKGVMV
+3955 
-3968 EHASV
+3968 
-3973 VNLWRALDEA
+3973 
-3983 IYRTHPSARRVS
+3983 
-3995 LNASIAF
+3995 LNAS
-4002 DSLVKQWVQLL
+4002 
-4013 SGRTLVVVPEPVRFD
+4013 
-4028 GRRLLDA
+4028 
-4035 IGRDRIDVF
+4035 
-4044 DCTPSQL
+4044 
-4051 ALIEGARGPEDE
+4051 
-4063 AFPQVTLVGGE
+4063 
-4074 AIGEGMWSELASA
+4074 
-4087 SSRTYYNVYGPTE
+4087 
-4100 CTVDATL
+4100 
-4107 ARITAEHAPHIGGPL
+4107 
-4122 ANVRAYV
+4122 
-4129 LNERLSPA
+4129 
-4137 PVGVRGELYIGGAGV
+4137 
-4152 ARGYLNRPE
+4152 
-4161 LTRERFID
+4161 
-4169 DPFVA
+4169 
-4174 GGRLYRTGDLARWR
+4174 
-4188 TDGSL
+4188 
-4193 EYLGRNDFQV
+4193 
-4203 KIRGF
+4203 
-4208 RIELGEI
+4208 
-4215 EAQLAKVTGVREV
+4215 
-4228 VVLARDSASAVHDSA
+4228 
-4243 TEHAAPDALS
+4243 
-4253 PSLETSTATA
+4253 ATA
-4263 AATATAT
+4263 NSS
-4270 ATATE
+4270 E

-4359 QVDRISRHDNFF
+4359 QVDQISRHDNFF

-4441 ALTQPQIDAI
+4441 ALAQPQIDAI

-4613 AQAFEQGRGDAL
+4613 AQAFEQGCGDAL

-5050 AAAGRDAR
+5050 DAGRDAR

-5503 EPAPMSFAQ
+5503 EPVPMSFAQ

-5557 ALRTTFALE
+5557 VLRTTFTLE

-5650 CRELSELYRAFAGGR
+5650 CRELSELYRAFAGGQ

-6082 RDLAALL
+6082 RDLAVLL

-6237 RKVMEAGPPR
+6237 RKVLEAGPPR